1 MGNKSIQKFFAD
13 QNSVI
18 DLSSLGNA
26 KGAKVSL
33 SGPDMNIT
41 TPRGSVIIVNGA
53 LYSSIK
59 GNNLAV
65 KFKDK
70 TITGAK
76 ILGSVD
82 LKDIQLERIDSS
94 LVDSAQVEKKGN
106 GKRRNKK
113 EEEELKKQL
122 DDAENAKKEADK
134 AKEEAE
140 KAKEAA
146 EKALN
151 EAFEVQNSSKQIEE
165 MLQNFLADNV
175 AKDNLA
181 QQSDASQQNTQA
193 KATQASK
200 QNDAEKVLPQP
211 INKNTS
217 TGKSNSSK
225 NEENKLDAESVKEPL
240 KVTLALAAESNS
252 GSKDDS
258 ITNFTKPQFVGSTAP
273 NATVIIKINGIAVGQ
288 AVADSLG
295 NFTFTAP
302 ETLTDG
308 TYNLEAEAKTADGSG
323 SAKLVITIDSVT
335 DKPTFELSPES
346 SVSGHKGLTPTLTPS
361 IVGTAEENAKVD
373 IYVDN
378 KLVASVDVDK
388 DGNWSYEFKD
398 NELSEGENSI
408 KVVAVD
414 KAGNKNETTDSII
427 TDTIAPEK
435 PTIELDDSSDS
446 GIKNDNITNSTLPT
460 FIGVAEPGSTV
471 SIYLGL
477 KHLGEVIVAKDGT
490 WSYTLTTPLKDGEY
504 NITATATDI
513 AGHTSATA
521 NLPFTIDTRISYFSA
536 EIETTNDSGIVGD
549 NVTNNTRP
557 TFTGKTEPNAIISVI
572 NSETGEEVI
581 FKANDKGEWTFNF
594 TSDSVE
600 GINNLTFTVEDVAG
614 NKKDFSFSYVIDTI
628 APVPPTVS
636 LEDYVVLPNGIIL
649 SGNDLPALVGTAEPK
664 STILLMR
671 DGKLYDSIEVDS
683 NGTWNYQFSNK
694 FLQGAYDI
702 EIISQDAAGNKSS
715 TVKYSFTIQTEVVPP
730 KAELDASDDSG
741 AKGDWITNKH
751 NALTLLGTADR
762 FATVNILIDGKTIG
776 VTTADADGNWNF
788 DISRNLSDNVY
799 KITVESIDPLG
810 RTSSVDYQLTIDSFT
825 PIPTV
830 MLHDSADS
838 GVKGDMITKI
848 NTPLFTGMAEANA
861 KVSIYVD
868 GVLSG
873 EAIAGDDGVWNFQ
886 FTTALSDGSH
896 DVTVKVEDIAG
907 NTASSSAYNFQIVT
921 QTQKPTIELV
931 NDTGVDNTDHIINE
945 KNPALTGTAAPYS
958 TVKLYID
965 GALIAEVRTNKD
977 GRWEYTLKADQ
988 GLVDG
993 DHRIT
998 ASVEDIAG
1006 NIAHSDPFLI
1016 SVDTAISIPIVSL
1029 SPDSDSGISD
1039 DNLTNIVKPTLH
1051 LKDIDPDII
1060 SVQVWD
1066 AMSDTQIGVATQQPD
1081 GSWAYTFTS
1090 DLTEGLHQV
1099 YVKVED
1105 IAGNKA
1111 NSAIFDFT
1119 IDTTVSTPVIS
1130 LLSKDDT
1137 GVTGDNLTN
1146 INKPGFAISGVDADA
1161 HRVVVQ
1167 VMHNGVSEE
1176 IELSHL
1182 NGSWLFIPGNT
1193 WADGSYTLTVKVEDK
1208 AGNTNY
1214 SAPLTV
1220 VIDTQIAIDGVE
1232 LVNDS
1237 GVKGDNMTNDDR
1249 PHFRVTVPT
1258 DVNEVRLSI
1267 DGGNSWVQATPGVA
1281 GSWEYIW
1288 PTDLADGQYTL
1299 TVEATDKAGNTV
1311 TKTIDFAVDTTLS
1324 VPVIVLDSADDT
1336 GIQGDNMTNSTQPTF
1351 ALQHIDDDAVRVT
1364 VSVEHGGVT
1373 TTFDATKGTG
1383 GWTFT
1388 PPTSWA
1394 DGDYTLSVSVEDK
1407 AGNTSHSAS
1416 LTVTVDTQIA
1426 INNIELVNDSGIPDD
1441 NLTNNVRPHFQ
1452 VTVPTDVN
1460 VVRLSIDGGKTWF
1473 NATQSATPG
1482 VWDYIWPDD
1491 VADGGYTLTVEATD
1505 EAGNKA
1511 TQTLDFTIDTTLS
1524 VPTLSLDSADD
1535 SGIAGDNI
1543 TNVKTPGFTLNNID
1557 TDVSRVIVEV
1567 MHNGIKQEVPLV
1579 QTGGQWRFAPTS
1591 DWADGDYI
1599 LTVKVED
1606 RAGNVKQSAP
1616 LTVTVDTHIAID
1628 RIELVNDSGI
1638 PGDNLTNEARPHFQ
1652 VTVPADVNGV
1662 RLSIDGGKTW
1672 FDATQSATSGVWDYT
1687 WLTNVANGPHTL
1699 MVEAS
1704 DKAGNK
1710 TTQKLDF
1717 TIDTI
1722 LSEPTIT
1729 LDSADDS
1736 AAGDNITNVKMPG
1749 FTLGNID
1756 ADVTKVVV
1764 TVAHDGKNQ
1773 QIELIKNGGVWRFT
1787 PGAAWTDGDYTLT
1800 VKVEDKAG
1808 NTNYSAPLTV
1818 TIDTQTSIDRIELLN
1833 DTGIVGDN
1841 LTNEARPQ
1849 FHITVP
1855 TDVNSVQ
1862 LSLDGGIN
1870 WVNATLTSDGVW
1882 EYIWPTDLVEN
1893 TYTLTVKATDVA
1905 GNTATETLNF
1915 IIDTTLS
1922 TPTITLDSAD
1932 DSGTA
1937 NDNKTNV
1944 KTPGFIIG
1952 GIDSDVTQVVVQV
1965 MRDGHSEE
1973 VELTQTNGQWRF
1985 VPGSAWTDGDYTLTV
2000 TVKDE
2005 AGNIRHSAPL
2015 TVTID
2020 TQITIDHIELVN
2032 DSGIPDDNL
2041 TNNVRPHF
2049 QVTVPTDVN
2058 VVRLSIDGGKTWFNA
2073 TQSATP
2079 GVWDY
2084 TWLADVGEGK
2094 HTLTVEATDKAGNKT
2109 TQQLDFIID
2118 TLLSEPTIVL
2128 DNTDDS
2134 GTKGDHLTNVNKPTF
2149 LLGNI
2154 DADARYVTVEV
2165 QHGGTKEVLTA
2176 TKDATGNWSVTPT
2189 GTWADGDYTLTVR
2202 VEDEAGNEKHSA
2214 SLTVTVD
2221 TQITIDVIELVNDN
2235 GIPGDNMTNDAHP
2248 QFRVTVPGDV
2258 NEVSLSIDGGVT
2270 WVKATQSATPGVWNY
2285 TWPGTVPDGDYTLN
2299 VKATDNAGNTVTET
2313 LHFTIDTTLST
2324 PVIVLDSADDSGVH
2338 GDNMTNHTQP
2348 TFALQHI
2355 DDDAVRVT
2363 VSVEHGGVTTTF
2375 DATKD
2380 AGGWTFTPTGAWA
2393 DGDYTLSVS
2402 VEDKAGNTSHSAS
2415 LTVTVDTQIAINN
2428 IELVNDSGI
2437 PDDNLTNNVRPHF
2450 QVTVPT
2456 DVNVVRLSIDGGKT
2470 WFNATQSATPGVWD
2484 YIWPDDVADGGYT
2497 LTVEA
2502 TDEAGNKA
2510 TQTLDFTIDTT
2521 LSVPT
2526 LSLDSA
2532 DDSGIAGDNITN
2544 VKTPGFTLNN
2554 IDTDVSRV
2562 IVEVMHNGIKQE
2574 VPLVQTGGQ
2583 WRFAPTSDWADGDYI
2598 LTVKVEDRAGN
2609 VKQSAPLTVTVD
2621 THIAIDRIELVNDSG
2636 IPGDNLTNEARPHFQ
2651 VTVPADVNG
2660 VRLSIDGGKTWFDA
2674 TQSATSGVWDY
2685 TWLTNVA
2692 NGPHTLMV
2700 EASDK
2705 AGNKTT
2711 QKLDFTIDTILSEP
2725 TITLDSADDSAAGD
2739 NITNVKMPGFTL
2751 GNIDADVTKVV
2762 VTVAHDGKNQQ
2773 IELIKNGGVWRF
2785 TPGAAWTDGDYTLT
2799 VKVED
2804 KAGNTNYSAPL
2815 TVTIDTQTSIDR
2827 IELLNDTGIVGD
2839 NLTNE
2844 ARPQFHITVPTDVNS
2859 VQLSLDGGI
2868 NWVNATLTSD
2878 GVWEYIWPT
2887 DLVENTYTLTVK
2899 ATDVAGNTATE
2910 TLNFIIDTTLSTPTI
2925 TLDSADDSGTANDNK
2940 TNVKTPGFIIGGIDS
2955 DVTQVVVQVMRDG
2968 HSEEVELTQTNGQW
2982 RFVPGSAWTDGDYTL
2997 TVTVKDEAG
3006 NIRHSAPL
3014 TVTIDTQITIDHI
3027 ELVNDSGIPD
3037 DNLTNNVRPHFQV
3050 TVPTDVN
3057 VVRLSIDGGKTWF
3070 NATQSA
3076 TPGVW
3081 DYTWLADV
3089 GEGKHTLTVEAT
3101 DKAGNKTTQQLD
3113 FIIDTLLSEPTIVL
3127 DNTDDSGTKGD
3138 NLTNVNKPTFLL
3150 GNIDAD
3156 ARYVTVEVQHGGT
3169 KEVLTATKGA
3179 TGIWS
3184 VTPTGTWADG
3194 DYTLTVRVEDDA
3206 GNVKYSAPL
3215 TVTVD
3220 TQITIDVIEL
3230 VNDNGIPGDNLT
3242 NDVRPHFRVTVPG
3255 DVNEV
3260 RLSIDGGNTWVRAT
3274 QGTAG
3279 IWDYTWPKDV
3289 TDGLH
3294 TLTVEATDKAGNKT
3308 TQTLDFTIDT
3318 RLSTPTIAMDS
3329 RDDTGAI
3336 GDHITSVKRPG
3347 FTIGNIDA
3355 DAHSVILRITQ
3366 GGNSQEVTLTQVGGQ
3381 WRFTPD
3387 ADWADGSYTL
3397 TVEVTDNAGNVR
3409 QSTPLVVTVDTQT
3422 SITDITLV
3430 NDHGVPDDNLTN
3442 STRPQFEITVP
3453 ADVNSVQLSIDGGAN
3468 WVSATQG
3475 IEGVW
3480 GYTWPTD
3487 MGDGKHTLTVMVTDR
3502 AGNTATQTLE
3512 FFIDTRLSTPTI
3524 ALDSTDDTGT
3534 PGDDMTNRTR
3544 PTFILQNIDSDVIN
3558 VTVSVTHNGTTTSFT
3573 ATQGAGGWSFT
3584 PPAPWGDGDYTLTVT
3599 VEDRAGNTRPSTPLT
3614 VTVDTQIAIDRIEL
3628 VNDSGVPGDNVTKH
3642 VRPQFQISVPDDV
3655 EKVLLSIDGGTTW
3668 VTAIKSSTAGIW
3680 DYTWPT
3686 DMPEG
3691 QHTLTVEVTD
3701 GAGNKMTET
3710 LNFTIDITLL
3720 TPTIELAPDQDTG
3733 QNKNDNLT
3741 SVTQPVFV
3749 LGSIDKDV
3757 RHVELSIEH
3766 NGTFKTVV
3774 LTESADGWRYRP
3786 DSALADGSY
3795 TFTVTVTDVAG
3806 NQQTSAPLKV
3816 TIDGTLTTPVI
3827 ELAAG
3832 EDSGTVGDRLTNHD
3846 RPVFDI
3852 HQVDS
3857 DVTRVMVK
3865 VTYNGKT
3872 HEEAAVFTNGQ
3883 WRFTPS
3889 ASWADGSYQLAV
3901 VVEDLAGNV
3910 KESAPFEVRID
3921 TTTTINNIV
3930 LLNDTGVQNDQLTN
3944 VAKPSFRIDV
3954 PGDVVQV
3961 RVTLDGGAN
3970 WNVIRK
3976 NADGQW
3982 IFDSPNTLVDG
3993 TYTLRVEA
4001 TDEAG
4006 NIANKDLVFNIDTNI
4021 QVPTIALD
4029 AGQDTGANTAD
4040 NITNIS
4046 RPTFT
4051 IGNVDPDV
4059 IKVVVT
4065 IDGHDYNATKVGAG
4079 WQFTPG
4085 NAIPDGSY
4093 NITVTVEDK
4102 AGNTATSKPLP
4113 VVIDTTAEIESVTLV
4128 TDSGDSD
4135 VDNITKVDKPQ
4146 FSIVTAD
4153 DITHVR
4159 VKIDNAANWI
4169 ELTKGGDGR
4178 WIFNV
4183 GSALPDGQHTLL
4195 VDVTDI
4201 AGNVAQE
4208 TLQFTIDTT
4217 LREPTIVLDPTH
4229 DTGDDTN
4236 DNLTRINKPV
4246 FIIGNVDNDVS
4257 HIVVHIDG
4265 RDYTIEN
4272 TGGNLTFT
4280 PDQPLSDGQHT
4291 ISVTVTDIAGNT
4303 KTSAELR
4310 IEIDTQVQIDS
4321 VTLTTDSGVNDH
4333 DNVTNATRPSFEIA
4347 TPDDVTSVLVSFDG
4361 VNWTPISKNAA
4372 GQWEFTAG
4380 SALPDGHY
4388 TLHVQATDR
4397 AGNTANST
4405 LGFTVDTQIDGL
4417 SVVMLDDAGK
4427 DSTDGIT
4434 NITSPRFEI
4443 SAREPLQSVT
4453 VILNGKSSTLTQG
4466 AGNKWLFTPD
4476 TPLVDGT
4483 YKIEIVAEDIAGNKI
4498 SKEVSFTIDTIV
4510 SDPSIDLLD
4519 ADDTGESAVDNITSV
4534 TTPRFVIGNVPA
4546 DIDTVVIRING
4557 VSYSVTANGNNLW
4570 EFQVPVA
4577 LNDGVYEA
4585 VVVFRDIAGN
4595 TSETKLPFTID
4606 TTTSVSVRM
4615 EPASDTGNSNSDNLT
4630 NKQNPKFE
4638 GTAEPNAKLV
4648 ITIVDDK
4655 SGREVLKQTITVGA
4669 DGNWSVTPNI
4679 LPDGM
4684 YTINVVA
4691 TDVAGNTAQTQ
4702 ERFTIDTVTIDP
4714 TIRLSDPSI
4723 DDQHEATSLRPEF
4736 KGFAEAF
4743 STIMIQW
4750 DGKVVGSANA
4760 NANGE
4765 WSWTPPSVLAP
4776 GSYVVSIV
4784 AKDKAGNE
4792 SSQVDFPVVIPV
4804 IDVTPPT
4811 IKLSEESDS
4820 GALGDFTTNNKT
4832 PTLIGSTL
4840 PNTIVSIYVDGVK
4853 VGEAT
4858 ADTAGRYTFQLS
4870 EMKDGHYV
4878 VQVGI
4883 VNPRDNS
4890 ELRSTAVDVTID
4902 TEVAELVWNIS
4913 GMHEGGYINTVT
4925 PEIGGTSEPN
4935 SKITIF
4941 VNGVEK
4947 AIAYTTG
4954 AGHWGVVLPALGND
4968 GNYELTFKVE
4978 DVAGNIREFGP
4989 QNVILDTVISPLTV
5003 VLREADDSGK
5013 VGDWIT
5019 NKSHVTID
5027 GTAEAGSTLTIRN
5040 PQGVV
5045 IATLVVGNDG
5055 RWSAELDLRE
5065 GSNAFVVVSED
5076 KAGNSQQKEILIEHD
5091 TQIEI
5096 SDISLSRDTNSGDK
5110 YDLITN
5116 NKSPVLV
5123 AMTDPGAT
5131 VQVYINGVLQG
5142 TVEASSSGNISYTM
5156 PANSADGEYQ
5166 VQFVATDTAGN
5177 RVESAITTVTIDSQI
5192 AVFDIDEDSLPA
5204 LSNNRALSVSGVGE
5218 AGSQVSIFVDGK
5230 LVNVVMVE
5238 ADGTW
5243 RAPILLQDDGTFNI
5257 HFSITDV
5264 AGNTE
5269 VSKDYSVDVDSS
5281 TDFPT
5286 LNLEDAS
5293 NSGSLDDLITN
5304 HNKPVLVGTA
5314 EAGATIHI
5322 YVDEKIVAN
5331 VLVLEDGTWSYQFD
5345 NALKDGEYSIRVVAE
5360 DPAGNTAES
5369 PRLLVTIDTST
5380 FIDNPAMVAGSDNGI
5395 FSNDSITSQT
5405 RPTFSIFGEMNQSVQ
5420 IFIDGVLVDTITVT
5434 DRNQV
5439 YRPESPLG
5447 DGSHSI
5453 YYVITDKAGNTAT
5466 SKTLNFT
5473 IDTFNTTPVAID
5485 SIGGQTLAEM
5495 TGSDGKIYITDTT
5508 RNLLFS
5514 GSAEPNSKIEI
5525 IINGLNVGEVWV
5537 NEKGHWQMPVNPLYF
5552 TEGQLDITVKS
5563 TDRAGNV
5570 NQEKYSIWV
5579 DTHIKVFTSE
5589 LDDNKSSSKTEW
5601 WSNSDL
5607 ITMRGT
5613 GEIGATVS
5621 LIVAG
5626 VTLATAVV
5634 AATGRWELSTDKLPE
5649 GTYDISLVIEDS
5661 AGNRWEDVREIFIDR
5676 TPPNAPVVTY
5686 SDIVNDLIIMQGTA
5700 EAKSQLIIT
5709 DSEGNTYTLT
5719 VPDNGKWSM
5728 AIPYPSE
5735 GKFTITSVDAIG
5747 NRSDDVPLD
5756 IMKEVPVISLSP
5768 DSDSGTVGDNITRD
5782 KQPTF
5787 IIGNLESDVVVVQ
5800 VDINGTVYNAEKNAD
5815 GVWFFTPGTPLADG
5829 SYTISVIASDAA
5841 GNQKNSLPITVTI
5854 DSTLTVPEIALAAGE
5869 DNGASDSDN
5878 VTNHTQ
5884 PKFTLQHIDADVTG
5898 VTVNV
5903 THNGVTDIYQATQG
5917 ADGWTFTPPAAW
5929 NDGNYTLS
5937 VTVVDRAGNSQ
5948 QSASLAVTVD
5958 STVTVTADSQHDDAS
5973 DDATATAV
5981 TPPESE
5987 TVNAE
5992 SATHLRT
5999 EPSAAE
6005 ESVVK
6010 VTAYSITL
6018 LNADSGDEIDRSI
6031 SQTPSFEIS
6040 VPENIVNVS
6049 IMFEGEEFTLPIT
6062 NQKAI
6067 FEVPLSLEDGEYTM
6081 DVKFI
6086 DKDND
6091 FLIKEK
6097 TFSVDHS
6104 SADIVN
6110 AMNVRG
6116 KTEDDINDSPST
6128 SSVGHNNNGAIDVF
6142 AVNEVTLPVDNQEE
6156 HA

>member
-41 TPRGSVIIVNGA
+41 TPHGSVIIVNGA

-414 KAGNKNETTDSII
+414 KAGNKNETMDSII

-536 EIETTNDSGIVGD
+536 EIETTDDSGIVGD

-600 GINNLTFTVEDVAG
+600 GVNNLTFTVEDVAG
-614 NKKDFSFSYVIDTI
+614 NKKDFSFSYVIDTV

-636 LEDYVVLPNGIIL
+636 LEDFVVLPNGIIL

-1029 SPDSDSGISD
+1029 SPDSDSGIAD

-1111 NSAIFDFT
+1111 NSAVFDFT

-1383 GWTFT
+1383 GWSFT
-1388 PPTSWA
+1388 PTGAWA

-1426 INNIELVNDSGIPDD
+1426 INNIELVNDSGIPND

-1482 VWDYIWPDD
+1482 AWDYIWPDD

-1505 EAGNKA
+1505 KAGNKT
-1511 TQTLDFTIDTTLS
+1511 TQELDFTIDTTLS

-2128 DNTDDS
+2128 DSTDDS
-2134 GTKGDHLTNVNKPTF
+2134 GTKGDNLTNVNKPTF

-2313 LHFTIDTTLST
+2313 LHFTIDTTLSV
-2324 PVIVLDSADDSGVH
+2324 PVIVLNSADDTGVQ
-2338 GDNMTNHTQP
+2338 GDNMTNSTQP

-2375 DATKD
+2375 DATKGV
-2380 AGGWTFTPTGAWA
+2380 GGWSFTPTGAWA

-2437 PDDNLTNNVRPHF
+2437 PNDNLTNNVRPHF
-2450 QVTVPT
+2450 QVKVPT
-2456 DVNVVRLSIDGGKT
+2456 DVN
-2470 WFNATQSATPGVWD
+2470 
-2484 YIWPDDVADGGYT
+2484 
-2497 LTVEA
+2497 E
-2502 TDEAGNKA
+2502 
-2510 TQTLDFTIDTT
+2510 
-2521 LSVPT
+2521 
-2526 LSLDSA
+2526 
-2532 DDSGIAGDNITN
+2532 
-2544 VKTPGFTLNN
+2544 
-2554 IDTDVSRV
+2554 
-2562 IVEVMHNGIKQE
+2562 
-2574 VPLVQTGGQ
+2574 
-2583 WRFAPTSDWADGDYI
+2583 
-2598 LTVKVEDRAGN
+2598 
-2609 VKQSAPLTVTVD
+2609 
-2621 THIAIDRIELVNDSG
+2621 
-2636 IPGDNLTNEARPHFQ
+2636 
-2651 VTVPADVNG
+2651 
-2660 VRLSIDGGKTWFDA
+2660 
-2674 TQSATSGVWDY
+2674 
-2685 TWLTNVA
+2685 
-2692 NGPHTLMV
+2692 
-2700 EASDK
+2700 
-2705 AGNKTT
+2705 
-2711 QKLDFTIDTILSEP
+2711 
-2725 TITLDSADDSAAGD
+2725 
-2739 NITNVKMPGFTL
+2739 
-2751 GNIDADVTKVV
+2751 
-2762 VTVAHDGKNQQ
+2762 
-2773 IELIKNGGVWRF
+2773 
-2785 TPGAAWTDGDYTLT
+2785 
-2799 VKVED
+2799 
-2804 KAGNTNYSAPL
+2804 
-2815 TVTIDTQTSIDR
+2815 
-2827 IELLNDTGIVGD
+2827 
-2839 NLTNE
+2839 
-2844 ARPQFHITVPTDVNS
+2844 
-2859 VQLSLDGGI
+2859 
-2868 NWVNATLTSD
+2868 
-2878 GVWEYIWPT
+2878 
-2887 DLVENTYTLTVK
+2887 
-2899 ATDVAGNTATE
+2899 
-2910 TLNFIIDTTLSTPTI
+2910 
-2925 TLDSADDSGTANDNK
+2925 
-2940 TNVKTPGFIIGGIDS
+2940 
-2955 DVTQVVVQVMRDG
+2955 
-2968 HSEEVELTQTNGQW
+2968 
-2982 RFVPGSAWTDGDYTL
+2982 
-2997 TVTVKDEAG
+2997 
-3006 NIRHSAPL
+3006 
-3014 TVTIDTQITIDHI
+3014 
-3027 ELVNDSGIPD
+3027 
-3037 DNLTNNVRPHFQV
+3037 
-3050 TVPTDVN
+3050 
-3057 VVRLSIDGGKTWF
+3057 VRLSIDGGKTWF

-3101 DKAGNKTTQQLD
+3101 DKAGNQTTQKLD
-3113 FIIDTLLSEPTIVL
+3113 FIIDTMLSEPTIVL
-3127 DNTDDSGTKGD
+3127 DSTDDSGTKGD
-3138 NLTNVNKPTFLL
+3138 NLTNANKPTFIL

-3156 ARYVTVEVQHGGT
+3156 ARYVTVEVQYGGT

-3318 RLSTPTIAMDS
+3318 RLSTPTITMDS

-3347 FTIGNIDA
+3347 FTIGNIDS
-3355 DAHSVILRITQ
+3355 DAQSVILRITQ

-3409 QSTPLVVTVDTQT
+3409 QSTPLIVTVDTQT

-3468 WVSATQG
+3468 WVSAAQG

-3614 VTVDTQIAIDRIEL
+3614 VTVDTQIAIDHIEL

-3710 LNFTIDITLL
+3710 LNFTIDITLM

-3852 HQVDS
+3852 RQVDS

-4303 KTSAELR
+4303 KTSAELK

-4534 TTPRFVIGNVPA
+4534 TKPRFVIGNVPA

-4557 VSYSVTANGNNLW
+4557 VSYPVTANGNNLW

-4890 ELRSTAVDVTID
+4890 ELRSTAVDLTID

-5293 NSGSLDDLITN
+5293 NSGSLDDLITS

-5380 FIDNPAMVAGSDNGI
+5380 FIDNPVMMAGSDNGI

-5405 RPTFSIFGEMNQSVQ
+5405 RPAFSIYGEMNQSVQ

-5473 IDTFNTTPVAID
+5473 IDTLNTTPVAID

-5537 NEKGHWQMPVNPLYF
+5537 NDKGHWQMPVNPLYF

-5579 DTHIKVFTSE
+5579 DTHIQVFTSE
-5589 LDDNKSSSKTEW
+5589 LDDNKSSSKTDW
-5601 WSNSDL
+5601 WSNSST
-5607 ITMRGT
+5607 ITMRGM

-5634 AATGRWELSTDKLPE
+5634 AANGQWELSTDQLPE
-5649 GTYDISLVIEDS
+5649 GKYDITLSIEDN
-5661 AGNRWEDVREIFIDR
+5661 AGNRKEEVHEIFIDR

-5709 DSEGNTYTLT
+5709 DSNGNTYTLT

-5929 NDGNYTLS
+5929 NDGTYTLS

-5958 STVTVTADSQHDDAS
+5958 STVTVTADSQHNDAS

-5999 EPSAAE
+5999 VPSVAE

-6010 VTAYSITL
+6010 ETAYSITL

-6049 IMFEGEEFTLPIT
+6049 VMFEGEEFTLPIT

-6086 DKDND
+6086 DKDDD

-6110 AMNVRG
+6110 AMNARG
-6116 KTEDDINDSPST
+6116 KAEDDINDSPST

>member
-151 EAFEVQNSSKQIEE
+151 EAFEVQNSSKQMEE
-165 MLQNFLADNV
+165 MLQEFLADNV

-388 DGNWSYEFKD
+388 DGNWSYEFRD

-427 TDTIAPEK
+427 TDTIPPEK
-435 PTIELDDSSDS
+435 PTIELDDNSDS

-536 EIETTNDSGIVGD
+536 EIETTDDSGIVGD

-628 APVPPTVS
+628 APLPPTVS

-715 TVKYSFTIQTEVVPP
+715 TVKYSFTIQTEVVSP

-958 TVKLYID
+958 TVKLYVD

-1029 SPDSDSGISD
+1029 SPDSDSGIAD

-1111 NSAIFDFT
+1111 NSAVFDFT

-1182 NGSWLFIPGNT
+1182 NGSWLFTPGNT

-1208 AGNTNY
+1208 AGNTSY

-1324 VPVIVLDSADDT
+1324 VPVIVLNSADDT
-1336 GIQGDNMTNSTQPTF
+1336 GVQGDNMTNRTQPTF

-1388 PPTSWA
+1388 PTASWT

-1426 INNIELVNDSGIPDD
+1426 INNIELVNDSGIPND

-1460 VVRLSIDGGKTWF
+1460 VVRLSIDGGKTWVT
-1473 NATQSATPG
+1473 AAQKAAG
-1482 VWDYIWPDD
+1482 VWEYIWPDD
-1491 VADGGYTLTVEATD
+1491 VTDGSHTLTVEATD

-1543 TNVKTPGFTLNNID
+1543 TSVKTPGFTLNNID

-1638 PGDNLTNEARPHFQ
+1638 PDDNLTNEARPHFQ

-1699 MVEAS
+1699 MVEAT

-1717 TIDTI
+1717 IIDTL

-2020 TQITIDHIELVN
+2020 TQIAIDHIELVN

-2109 TQQLDFIID
+2109 TQKLDFIID

-2128 DNTDDS
+2128 DSTDDS
-2134 GTKGDHLTNVNKPTF
+2134 GTKGDNLTNVNKPTF

-2202 VEDEAGNEKHSA
+2202 VEDDAGNVKYSA

-2221 TQITIDVIELVNDN
+2221 TQITIDVIELVNDS
-2235 GIPGDNMTNDAHP
+2235 GTRGDNLTNDANPH
-2248 QFRVTVPGDV
+2248 FRITVPGDV

-2270 WVKATQSATPGVWNY
+2270 WVKATQSVTPGVWNY

-2338 GDNMTNHTQP
+2338 GDNMTNRTQP
-2348 TFALQHI
+2348 TFALQQI

-2375 DATKD
+2375 DATKGT
-2380 AGGWTFTPTGAWA
+2380 GGWTFTPTGAWA

-2484 YIWPDDVADGGYT
+2484 Y
-2497 LTVEA
+2497 
-2502 TDEAGNKA
+2502 
-2510 TQTLDFTIDTT
+2510 
-2521 LSVPT
+2521 
-2526 LSLDSA
+2526 
-2532 DDSGIAGDNITN
+2532 
-2544 VKTPGFTLNN
+2544 
-2554 IDTDVSRV
+2554 
-2562 IVEVMHNGIKQE
+2562 
-2574 VPLVQTGGQ
+2574 
-2583 WRFAPTSDWADGDYI
+2583 
-2598 LTVKVEDRAGN
+2598 
-2609 VKQSAPLTVTVD
+2609 
-2621 THIAIDRIELVNDSG
+2621 
-2636 IPGDNLTNEARPHFQ
+2636 
-2651 VTVPADVNG
+2651 
-2660 VRLSIDGGKTWFDA
+2660 
-2674 TQSATSGVWDY
+2674 
-2685 TWLTNVA
+2685 
-2692 NGPHTLMV
+2692 
-2700 EASDK
+2700 
-2705 AGNKTT
+2705 
-2711 QKLDFTIDTILSEP
+2711 
-2725 TITLDSADDSAAGD
+2725 
-2739 NITNVKMPGFTL
+2739 
-2751 GNIDADVTKVV
+2751 
-2762 VTVAHDGKNQQ
+2762 
-2773 IELIKNGGVWRF
+2773 
-2785 TPGAAWTDGDYTLT
+2785 
-2799 VKVED
+2799 
-2804 KAGNTNYSAPL
+2804 
-2815 TVTIDTQTSIDR
+2815 
-2827 IELLNDTGIVGD
+2827 
-2839 NLTNE
+2839 
-2844 ARPQFHITVPTDVNS
+2844 
-2859 VQLSLDGGI
+2859 
-2868 NWVNATLTSD
+2868 
-2878 GVWEYIWPT
+2878 
-2887 DLVENTYTLTVK
+2887 
-2899 ATDVAGNTATE
+2899 
-2910 TLNFIIDTTLSTPTI
+2910 
-2925 TLDSADDSGTANDNK
+2925 
-2940 TNVKTPGFIIGGIDS
+2940 
-2955 DVTQVVVQVMRDG
+2955 
-2968 HSEEVELTQTNGQW
+2968 
-2982 RFVPGSAWTDGDYTL
+2982 
-2997 TVTVKDEAG
+2997 
-3006 NIRHSAPL
+3006 
-3014 TVTIDTQITIDHI
+3014 
-3027 ELVNDSGIPD
+3027 
-3037 DNLTNNVRPHFQV
+3037 
-3050 TVPTDVN
+3050 
-3057 VVRLSIDGGKTWF
+3057 
-3070 NATQSA
+3070 
-3076 TPGVW
+3076 
-3081 DYTWLADV
+3081 TWLADV

-3101 DKAGNKTTQQLD
+3101 DKAGNQTTQQLD

-3150 GNIDAD
+3150 GNIDVD
-3156 ARYVTVEVQHGGT
+3156 ARYVTVEVLHGGT

-3397 TVEVTDNAGNVR
+3397 TVEVQDNAGNVR
-3409 QSTPLVVTVDTQT
+3409 QSTPLIVTVDTQT

-3468 WVSATQG
+3468 WVSAAQG

-3487 MGDGKHTLTVMVTDR
+3487 MGDGKHILTVMVTDR

-4065 IDGHDYNATKVGAG
+4065 IDGHDYNAIKVGAG

-4303 KTSAELR
+4303 KTSAELQ

-4372 GQWEFTAG
+4372 GQWQFTAG

-4498 SKEVSFTIDTIV
+4498 SKEVSFTIDTVV
-4510 SDPSIDLLD
+4510 SDPRIDLLD
-4519 ADDTGESAVDNITSV
+4519 ADDTGESAVDNITSI
-4534 TTPRFVIGNVPA
+4534 TKPRFVIGNVPA

-4557 VSYSVTANGNNLW
+4557 VSYPVTANGNNLW

-4615 EPASDTGNSNSDNLT
+4615 EPASDTGSSNSDNLT

-4655 SGREVLKQTITVGA
+4655 SGREVLKHTITVGA

-4723 DDQHEATSLRPEF
+4723 DDQYEATSLRPEF
-4736 KGFAEAF
+4736 KGLAEAF

-4832 PTLIGSTL
+4832 PTLVGNTL
-4840 PNTIVSIYVDGVK
+4840 PNAIVSIYVDGVK

-4954 AGHWGVVLPALGND
+4954 TGHWGVVLPALGND

-5076 KAGNSQQKEILIEHD
+5076 KAGNSQQKDILIEHD

-5243 RAPILLQDDGTFNI
+5243 RAPILLQDDGKFNI

-5293 NSGSLDDLITN
+5293 NSGSLDDLITS

-5380 FIDNPAMVAGSDNGI
+5380 FIDNPVMMAGSDNGI

-5405 RPTFSIFGEMNQSVQ
+5405 RPAFSIFGEMNQSVQ

-5537 NEKGHWQMPVNPLYF
+5537 NDKGHWQMPVNPLYF

-5579 DTHIKVFTSE
+5579 DTHIQVFTSE
-5589 LDDNKSSSKTEW
+5589 LDDNKSSSKTDW
-5601 WSNSDL
+5601 WSNSST
-5607 ITMRGT
+5607 ITMRGM

-5634 AATGRWELSTDKLPE
+5634 AANGQWELSTDQLPE
-5649 GTYDISLVIEDS
+5649 GKYDITLSIEDN
-5661 AGNRWEDVREIFIDR
+5661 AGNRKEEVHEIFIDR

-5709 DSEGNTYTLT
+5709 DSNGNTYTLT

-5747 NRSDDVPLD
+5747 NRSDDVSLD
-5756 IMKEVPVISLSP
+5756 IMKETPVISLSP
-5768 DSDSGTVGDNITRD
+5768 DSDSGTAGDNITRD
-5782 KQPTF
+5782 NQPTF

-5878 VTNHTQ
+5878 VTNHNHTQ

-5903 THNGVTDIYQATQG
+5903 THNGVTDTYQATQG

-5929 NDGNYTLS
+5929 NDGTYTLS
-5937 VTVVDRAGNSQ
+5937 VTVVDRAGNSL
-5948 QSASLAVTVD
+5948 QSASLEVTVD

-5973 DDATATAV
+5973 DDATPTAV

-5999 EPSAAE
+5999 VASAAE

-6010 VTAYSITL
+6010 ETAYSITL

-6049 IMFEGEEFTLPIT
+6049 VMFEGEEFTLPIT

-6086 DKDND
+6086 DKDDD

-6110 AMNVRG
+6110 AMNARG

>member
-427 TDTIAPEK
+427 TDTIPPEK

-536 EIETTNDSGIVGD
+536 EIETTDDSGIVGD

-600 GINNLTFTVEDVAG
+600 GVNNLTFTVEDVAG
-614 NKKDFSFSYVIDTI
+614 NKKDFSFSYVIDTV

-636 LEDYVVLPNGIIL
+636 LEDFVVLPNGIIL

-1029 SPDSDSGISD
+1029 SPDSDSGIAD

-1066 AMSDTQIGVATQQPD
+1066 AASDTQIGVATQQPD

-1111 NSAIFDFT
+1111 NSAVFDFT

-1383 GWTFT
+1383 GWSFT
-1388 PPTSWA
+1388 PTGEWA

-1426 INNIELVNDSGIPDD
+1426 INNIELVNDSGIPND

-1482 VWDYIWPDD
+1482 AWDYIWPDD

-1505 EAGNKA
+1505 KAGNKT
-1511 TQTLDFTIDTTLS
+1511 TQELDFTIDTTLS

-1717 TIDTI
+1717 IIDTL

-2128 DNTDDS
+2128 DSTDDS
-2134 GTKGDHLTNVNKPTF
+2134 GTKGDNLTNVNKPTF

-2324 PVIVLDSADDSGVH
+2324 PVIVLDSADDTGIQ
-2338 GDNMTNHTQP
+2338 GDNMTNRTQP
-2348 TFALQHI
+2348 TFNLQHI

-2380 AGGWTFTPTGAWA
+2380 AGGWTFTPPTSWGA
-2393 DGDYTLSVS
+2393 GDYTLSVS

-2450 QVTVPT
+2450 QVKVPT
-2456 DVNVVRLSIDGGKT
+2456 DVN
-2470 WFNATQSATPGVWD
+2470 
-2484 YIWPDDVADGGYT
+2484 
-2497 LTVEA
+2497 E
-2502 TDEAGNKA
+2502 
-2510 TQTLDFTIDTT
+2510 
-2521 LSVPT
+2521 
-2526 LSLDSA
+2526 
-2532 DDSGIAGDNITN
+2532 
-2544 VKTPGFTLNN
+2544 
-2554 IDTDVSRV
+2554 
-2562 IVEVMHNGIKQE
+2562 
-2574 VPLVQTGGQ
+2574 
-2583 WRFAPTSDWADGDYI
+2583 
-2598 LTVKVEDRAGN
+2598 
-2609 VKQSAPLTVTVD
+2609 
-2621 THIAIDRIELVNDSG
+2621 
-2636 IPGDNLTNEARPHFQ
+2636 
-2651 VTVPADVNG
+2651 
-2660 VRLSIDGGKTWFDA
+2660 
-2674 TQSATSGVWDY
+2674 
-2685 TWLTNVA
+2685 
-2692 NGPHTLMV
+2692 
-2700 EASDK
+2700 
-2705 AGNKTT
+2705 
-2711 QKLDFTIDTILSEP
+2711 
-2725 TITLDSADDSAAGD
+2725 
-2739 NITNVKMPGFTL
+2739 
-2751 GNIDADVTKVV
+2751 
-2762 VTVAHDGKNQQ
+2762 
-2773 IELIKNGGVWRF
+2773 
-2785 TPGAAWTDGDYTLT
+2785 
-2799 VKVED
+2799 
-2804 KAGNTNYSAPL
+2804 
-2815 TVTIDTQTSIDR
+2815 
-2827 IELLNDTGIVGD
+2827 
-2839 NLTNE
+2839 
-2844 ARPQFHITVPTDVNS
+2844 
-2859 VQLSLDGGI
+2859 
-2868 NWVNATLTSD
+2868 
-2878 GVWEYIWPT
+2878 
-2887 DLVENTYTLTVK
+2887 
-2899 ATDVAGNTATE
+2899 
-2910 TLNFIIDTTLSTPTI
+2910 
-2925 TLDSADDSGTANDNK
+2925 
-2940 TNVKTPGFIIGGIDS
+2940 
-2955 DVTQVVVQVMRDG
+2955 
-2968 HSEEVELTQTNGQW
+2968 
-2982 RFVPGSAWTDGDYTL
+2982 
-2997 TVTVKDEAG
+2997 
-3006 NIRHSAPL
+3006 
-3014 TVTIDTQITIDHI
+3014 
-3027 ELVNDSGIPD
+3027 
-3037 DNLTNNVRPHFQV
+3037 
-3050 TVPTDVN
+3050 
-3057 VVRLSIDGGKTWF
+3057 VRLSIDGGKTWF

-3101 DKAGNKTTQQLD
+3101 DKAGNQTTQKLD

-3127 DNTDDSGTKGD
+3127 DSTDDSGTKGD
-3138 NLTNVNKPTFLL
+3138 NLTNANKPTFIL

-3614 VTVDTQIAIDRIEL
+3614 VTVDTQIAIDHIEL

-3710 LNFTIDITLL
+3710 LNFTIDITLM

-3852 HQVDS
+3852 RQVDS

-4303 KTSAELR
+4303 KTSAELK

-4534 TTPRFVIGNVPA
+4534 TKPRFVIGNVPA

-4557 VSYSVTANGNNLW
+4557 VSYPVTANGNNLW

-4890 ELRSTAVDVTID
+4890 ELRSTAVDLTID

-5405 RPTFSIFGEMNQSVQ
+5405 RPTFSISGEMNQSVQ

-5579 DTHIKVFTSE
+5579 DTHIQVFTSE
-5589 LDDNKSSSKTEW
+5589 LDDNKSSSKTDW
-5601 WSNSDL
+5601 WSNSST
-5607 ITMRGT
+5607 ITMRGM

-5634 AATGRWELSTDKLPE
+5634 AANGQWELSTDQLPE
-5649 GTYDISLVIEDS
+5649 GKYDITLSIEDN
-5661 AGNRWEDVREIFIDR
+5661 AGNRKEEVHEIFIDR

-5709 DSEGNTYTLT
+5709 DSNGNTYTLT

-5815 GVWFFTPGTPLADG
+5815 GVWFFTPGTPLTDG

-5929 NDGNYTLS
+5929 NDGTYTLS

-5958 STVTVTADSQHDDAS
+5958 STVTVTADSQHNDAS

-5999 EPSAAE
+5999 VPSVAE

-6010 VTAYSITL
+6010 ETAYSITL

-6049 IMFEGEEFTLPIT
+6049 VMFEGEEFTLPIT

-6110 AMNVRG
+6110 AMNARG

>member
-308 TYNLEAEAKTADGSG
+308 AYNLEAEAKTADGSG

-427 TDTIAPEK
+427 TDTIPPEK

-636 LEDYVVLPNGIIL
+636 LEDFVVLPNGIIL

-1029 SPDSDSGISD
+1029 SPDSDSGIAD

-1111 NSAIFDFT
+1111 NSAVFDFT

-1182 NGSWLFIPGNT
+1182 NGSWLFTPGNT

-1208 AGNTNY
+1208 AGNTSY

-1324 VPVIVLDSADDT
+1324 VPVIVLNSADDT
-1336 GIQGDNMTNSTQPTF
+1336 GVQGDNMTNRTQPTF

-1482 VWDYIWPDD
+1482 AWDYIWPDD

-1505 EAGNKA
+1505 KAGNKT
-1511 TQTLDFTIDTTLS
+1511 TQELDFTIDTTLS

-1717 TIDTI
+1717 IIDTL

-2128 DNTDDS
+2128 DSTDDS
-2134 GTKGDHLTNVNKPTF
+2134 GTKGDNLTNVNKPTF

-2313 LHFTIDTTLST
+2313 LHFTIDTTLSV
-2324 PVIVLDSADDSGVH
+2324 PVIVLNSADDTGVQ
-2338 GDNMTNHTQP
+2338 GDNMTNSTQP

-2375 DATKD
+2375 DATKGV
-2380 AGGWTFTPTGAWA
+2380 GGWSFTPTGAWA

-2450 QVTVPT
+2450 QVKVPT
-2456 DVNVVRLSIDGGKT
+2456 DVN
-2470 WFNATQSATPGVWD
+2470 
-2484 YIWPDDVADGGYT
+2484 
-2497 LTVEA
+2497 E
-2502 TDEAGNKA
+2502 
-2510 TQTLDFTIDTT
+2510 
-2521 LSVPT
+2521 
-2526 LSLDSA
+2526 
-2532 DDSGIAGDNITN
+2532 
-2544 VKTPGFTLNN
+2544 
-2554 IDTDVSRV
+2554 
-2562 IVEVMHNGIKQE
+2562 
-2574 VPLVQTGGQ
+2574 
-2583 WRFAPTSDWADGDYI
+2583 
-2598 LTVKVEDRAGN
+2598 
-2609 VKQSAPLTVTVD
+2609 
-2621 THIAIDRIELVNDSG
+2621 
-2636 IPGDNLTNEARPHFQ
+2636 
-2651 VTVPADVNG
+2651 
-2660 VRLSIDGGKTWFDA
+2660 
-2674 TQSATSGVWDY
+2674 
-2685 TWLTNVA
+2685 
-2692 NGPHTLMV
+2692 
-2700 EASDK
+2700 
-2705 AGNKTT
+2705 
-2711 QKLDFTIDTILSEP
+2711 
-2725 TITLDSADDSAAGD
+2725 
-2739 NITNVKMPGFTL
+2739 
-2751 GNIDADVTKVV
+2751 
-2762 VTVAHDGKNQQ
+2762 
-2773 IELIKNGGVWRF
+2773 
-2785 TPGAAWTDGDYTLT
+2785 
-2799 VKVED
+2799 
-2804 KAGNTNYSAPL
+2804 
-2815 TVTIDTQTSIDR
+2815 
-2827 IELLNDTGIVGD
+2827 
-2839 NLTNE
+2839 
-2844 ARPQFHITVPTDVNS
+2844 
-2859 VQLSLDGGI
+2859 
-2868 NWVNATLTSD
+2868 
-2878 GVWEYIWPT
+2878 
-2887 DLVENTYTLTVK
+2887 
-2899 ATDVAGNTATE
+2899 
-2910 TLNFIIDTTLSTPTI
+2910 
-2925 TLDSADDSGTANDNK
+2925 
-2940 TNVKTPGFIIGGIDS
+2940 
-2955 DVTQVVVQVMRDG
+2955 
-2968 HSEEVELTQTNGQW
+2968 
-2982 RFVPGSAWTDGDYTL
+2982 
-2997 TVTVKDEAG
+2997 
-3006 NIRHSAPL
+3006 
-3014 TVTIDTQITIDHI
+3014 
-3027 ELVNDSGIPD
+3027 
-3037 DNLTNNVRPHFQV
+3037 
-3050 TVPTDVN
+3050 
-3057 VVRLSIDGGKTWF
+3057 VRLSIDGGKTWF

-3101 DKAGNKTTQQLD
+3101 DKAGNQTTQKLD
-3113 FIIDTLLSEPTIVL
+3113 FIIDTMLSEPTIVL
-3127 DNTDDSGTKGD
+3127 DSTDDSGTKGD
-3138 NLTNVNKPTFLL
+3138 NLTNANKPTFIL

-3156 ARYVTVEVQHGGT
+3156 ARYVTVEVQYGGT

-3318 RLSTPTIAMDS
+3318 RLSTPTITMDS

-3347 FTIGNIDA
+3347 FTIGNIDS
-3355 DAHSVILRITQ
+3355 DAQSVILRITQ

-3409 QSTPLVVTVDTQT
+3409 QSTPLIVTVDTQT

-3468 WVSATQG
+3468 WVSAAQG

-3614 VTVDTQIAIDRIEL
+3614 VTVDTQIAIDHIEL

-3710 LNFTIDITLL
+3710 LNFTIDITLM

-3852 HQVDS
+3852 RQVDS

-4303 KTSAELR
+4303 KTSAELK

-4534 TTPRFVIGNVPA
+4534 TKPRFVIGNVPA

-4557 VSYSVTANGNNLW
+4557 VSYPVTANGNNLW

-4832 PTLIGSTL
+4832 PTLVGNTL
-4840 PNTIVSIYVDGVK
+4840 PNAIVSIYVDGVK

-4968 GNYELTFKVE
+4968 GNYVLTFKVE

-5027 GTAEAGSTLTIRN
+5027 GTAEAGSTLTIRS

-5076 KAGNSQQKEILIEHD
+5076 KAGNSQQKDILIEHD

-5345 NALKDGEYSIRVVAE
+5345 NVLKDGEYSIRVVAE

-5405 RPTFSIFGEMNQSVQ
+5405 RPTFSISGEMNQSVQ

-5579 DTHIKVFTSE
+5579 DTHIQVFTSE
-5589 LDDNKSSSKTEW
+5589 LDDNKSSSKTDW
-5601 WSNSDL
+5601 WSNSST
-5607 ITMRGT
+5607 ITMRGM

-5634 AATGRWELSTDKLPE
+5634 AANGQWELSTDQLPE
-5649 GTYDISLVIEDS
+5649 GKYDITLSIEDN
-5661 AGNRWEDVREIFIDR
+5661 AGNRKEEVHEIFIDR

-5709 DSEGNTYTLT
+5709 DSNGNTYTLT

-5747 NRSDDVPLD
+5747 NRSDDVSLD

-5869 DNGASDSDN
+5869 DNGVSDSDN

-5903 THNGVTDIYQATQG
+5903 THNGVTDTYQATQG

-5929 NDGNYTLS
+5929 NDGTYTLS
-5937 VTVVDRAGNSQ
+5937 VTVVDRAGNLQ

-5999 EPSAAE
+5999 VPSAAE

-6010 VTAYSITL
+6010 ETAYSITL

-6110 AMNVRG
+6110 AMNARG

>member
-427 TDTIAPEK
+427 TDTIPPEK

-636 LEDYVVLPNGIIL
+636 LEDFVVLPNGIIL

-1029 SPDSDSGISD
+1029 SPDSDSGIAD

-1111 NSAIFDFT
+1111 NSAVFDFT

-1182 NGSWLFIPGNT
+1182 NGSWLFTLGNT

-1208 AGNTNY
+1208 AGNTSY

-1324 VPVIVLDSADDT
+1324 VPVIVLNSADDT
-1336 GIQGDNMTNSTQPTF
+1336 GVQGDNMTNRTQPTF

-1482 VWDYIWPDD
+1482 AWDYIWPDD

-1505 EAGNKA
+1505 KAGNKT
-1511 TQTLDFTIDTTLS
+1511 TQELDFTIDTTLS

-1717 TIDTI
+1717 IIDTL

-2020 TQITIDHIELVN
+2020 TQI
-2032 DSGIPDDNL
+2032 
-2041 TNNVRPHF
+2041 
-2049 QVTVPTDVN
+2049 
-2058 VVRLSIDGGKTWFNA
+2058 A
-2073 TQSATP
+2073 
-2079 GVWDY
+2079 
-2084 TWLADVGEGK
+2084 
-2094 HTLTVEATDKAGNKT
+2094 
-2109 TQQLDFIID
+2109 
-2118 TLLSEPTIVL
+2118 
-2128 DNTDDS
+2128 
-2134 GTKGDHLTNVNKPTF
+2134 
-2149 LLGNI
+2149 
-2154 DADARYVTVEV
+2154 
-2165 QHGGTKEVLTA
+2165 
-2176 TKDATGNWSVTPT
+2176 
-2189 GTWADGDYTLTVR
+2189 
-2202 VEDEAGNEKHSA
+2202 
-2214 SLTVTVD
+2214 
-2221 TQITIDVIELVNDN
+2221 
-2235 GIPGDNMTNDAHP
+2235 
-2248 QFRVTVPGDV
+2248 
-2258 NEVSLSIDGGVT
+2258 
-2270 WVKATQSATPGVWNY
+2270 
-2285 TWPGTVPDGDYTLN
+2285 
-2299 VKATDNAGNTVTET
+2299 
-2313 LHFTIDTTLST
+2313 
-2324 PVIVLDSADDSGVH
+2324 
-2338 GDNMTNHTQP
+2338 
-2348 TFALQHI
+2348 
-2355 DDDAVRVT
+2355 
-2363 VSVEHGGVTTTF
+2363 
-2375 DATKD
+2375 
-2380 AGGWTFTPTGAWA
+2380 
-2393 DGDYTLSVS
+2393 
-2402 VEDKAGNTSHSAS
+2402 
-2415 LTVTVDTQIAINN
+2415 
-2428 IELVNDSGI
+2428 
-2437 PDDNLTNNVRPHF
+2437 
-2450 QVTVPT
+2450 
-2456 DVNVVRLSIDGGKT
+2456 
-2470 WFNATQSATPGVWD
+2470 
-2484 YIWPDDVADGGYT
+2484 
-2497 LTVEA
+2497 
-2502 TDEAGNKA
+2502 
-2510 TQTLDFTIDTT
+2510 
-2521 LSVPT
+2521 
-2526 LSLDSA
+2526 
-2532 DDSGIAGDNITN
+2532 
-2544 VKTPGFTLNN
+2544 
-2554 IDTDVSRV
+2554 
-2562 IVEVMHNGIKQE
+2562 
-2574 VPLVQTGGQ
+2574 
-2583 WRFAPTSDWADGDYI
+2583 
-2598 LTVKVEDRAGN
+2598 
-2609 VKQSAPLTVTVD
+2609 
-2621 THIAIDRIELVNDSG
+2621 
-2636 IPGDNLTNEARPHFQ
+2636 
-2651 VTVPADVNG
+2651 
-2660 VRLSIDGGKTWFDA
+2660 
-2674 TQSATSGVWDY
+2674 
-2685 TWLTNVA
+2685 
-2692 NGPHTLMV
+2692 
-2700 EASDK
+2700 
-2705 AGNKTT
+2705 
-2711 QKLDFTIDTILSEP
+2711 
-2725 TITLDSADDSAAGD
+2725 
-2739 NITNVKMPGFTL
+2739 
-2751 GNIDADVTKVV
+2751 
-2762 VTVAHDGKNQQ
+2762 
-2773 IELIKNGGVWRF
+2773 
-2785 TPGAAWTDGDYTLT
+2785 
-2799 VKVED
+2799 
-2804 KAGNTNYSAPL
+2804 
-2815 TVTIDTQTSIDR
+2815 
-2827 IELLNDTGIVGD
+2827 
-2839 NLTNE
+2839 
-2844 ARPQFHITVPTDVNS
+2844 
-2859 VQLSLDGGI
+2859 
-2868 NWVNATLTSD
+2868 
-2878 GVWEYIWPT
+2878 
-2887 DLVENTYTLTVK
+2887 
-2899 ATDVAGNTATE
+2899 
-2910 TLNFIIDTTLSTPTI
+2910 
-2925 TLDSADDSGTANDNK
+2925 
-2940 TNVKTPGFIIGGIDS
+2940 
-2955 DVTQVVVQVMRDG
+2955 
-2968 HSEEVELTQTNGQW
+2968 
-2982 RFVPGSAWTDGDYTL
+2982 
-2997 TVTVKDEAG
+2997 
-3006 NIRHSAPL
+3006 
-3014 TVTIDTQITIDHI
+3014 IDHI

-3169 KEVLTATKGA
+3169 KEVLTATKDATGNWSVTPTGTWADGDYTLTVRVEDEAGNEKHSASLTVTVDTQITIDAIELVNDNGIPGDNMTNDAHPQFRVTVPGDVNEVSLSIDGGVTWVKATQSATPGVWNYTWPGTVPDGDYTLNVKATDNAGNTVTETLHFTIDTTLSVPVIVLNSADDTGVQGDNMTNSTQPTFALQHIDDDAVRVTVSVEHGGVTTTFDATKGVGGWSFTPTGAWADGDYTLSVSVEDKAGNTSHSASLTVTVDTQIAINNIELVNDSGIPDDNLTNNVRPHFQVKVPTDVNEVRLSIDGGKTWFNATQSATPGVWDYTWLADVGEGKHTLTVEATDKAGNQTTQKLDFIIDTMLSEPTIVLDSTDDSGTKGDNLTNANKPTFILGNIDADARYVTVEVQYGGTKEVLTATKGA

-3194 DYTLTVRVEDDA
+3194 DYMLTVRVEDDA

-3318 RLSTPTIAMDS
+3318 RLSTPTITMDS

-3347 FTIGNIDA
+3347 FTIGNIDS
-3355 DAHSVILRITQ
+3355 DAQSVILRITQ

-3409 QSTPLVVTVDTQT
+3409 QSTPLIVTVDTQT

-3468 WVSATQG
+3468 WVSAAQG

-3614 VTVDTQIAIDRIEL
+3614 VTVDTQIAIDHIEL

-3710 LNFTIDITLL
+3710 LNFTIDITLM

-3852 HQVDS
+3852 RQVDS

-4303 KTSAELR
+4303 KTSAELK

-4534 TTPRFVIGNVPA
+4534 TKPRFVIGNVPA

-4557 VSYSVTANGNNLW
+4557 VSYPVTANGNNLW

-4832 PTLIGSTL
+4832 PTLVGNTL
-4840 PNTIVSIYVDGVK
+4840 PNAIVSIYVDGVK

-4968 GNYELTFKVE
+4968 GNYVLTFKVE

-5027 GTAEAGSTLTIRN
+5027 GTAEAGSTLTIRS

-5076 KAGNSQQKEILIEHD
+5076 KAGNSQQKDILIEHD

-5405 RPTFSIFGEMNQSVQ
+5405 RPTFSISGEMNQSVQ

-5579 DTHIKVFTSE
+5579 DTHIQVFTSE
-5589 LDDNKSSSKTEW
+5589 LDDNKSSSKTDW
-5601 WSNSDL
+5601 WSNSST
-5607 ITMRGT
+5607 ITMRGM

-5634 AATGRWELSTDKLPE
+5634 AANGQWELSTDQLPE
-5649 GTYDISLVIEDS
+5649 GKYDITLSIEDN
-5661 AGNRWEDVREIFIDR
+5661 AGNRKEEVHEIFIDR

-5709 DSEGNTYTLT
+5709 DSNGNTYTLT

-5747 NRSDDVPLD
+5747 NRSDDVSLD

-5869 DNGASDSDN
+5869 DNGVSDSDN

-5903 THNGVTDIYQATQG
+5903 THNGVTDTYQATQG

-5929 NDGNYTLS
+5929 NDGTYTLS

-5999 EPSAAE
+5999 VPSAAE

-6010 VTAYSITL
+6010 ETAYSITL

-6110 AMNVRG
+6110 AMNARG

>member
-113 EEEELKKQL
+113 EEDELKKQL

-151 EAFEVQNSSKQIEE
+151 EAFEVQNSSKQMEE
-165 MLQNFLADNV
+165 MLQEFLADNV

-427 TDTIAPEK
+427 TDTIPPEK

-715 TVKYSFTIQTEVVPP
+715 TVKYSFTIQTEVVLP

-1111 NSAIFDFT
+1111 NSAVFDFT

-1182 NGSWLFIPGNT
+1182 NGSWLFTPGNT

-1214 SAPLTV
+1214 STPLTV

-1267 DGGNSWVQATPGVA
+1267 DGGHSWVQATPGVA

-1311 TKTIDFAVDTTLS
+1311 TKTIDFAVDSTLS
-1324 VPVIVLDSADDT
+1324 VPVIVLNNADDT
-1336 GIQGDNMTNSTQPTF
+1336 GIQGDNLTNRTQPTF
-1351 ALQHIDDDAVRVT
+1351 ALQQIDDDAVRVT

-1388 PPTSWA
+1388 PPALWA

-1441 NLTNNVRPHFQ
+1441 NLTNNVRPQFQ

-1473 NATQSATPG
+1473 NATQGATPG
-1482 VWDYIWPDD
+1482 AWDYIWPDD

-1505 EAGNKA
+1505 KAGNQT
-1511 TQTLDFTIDTTLS
+1511 TQELDFTIDTTLS

-1591 DWADGDYI
+1591 DWGDGDYI

-1699 MVEAS
+1699 MVEAT
-1704 DKAGNK
+1704 DKAGNQ

-1717 TIDTI
+1717 IIDTL

-2015 TVTID
+2015 KVTVD
-2020 TQITIDHIELVN
+2020 TQIGIDNIELVN
-2032 DSGIPDDNL
+2032 DSGIPNDNL
-2041 TNNVRPHF
+2041 TNNVRPQF

-2084 TWLADVGEGK
+2084 TWLTDVANGS
-2094 HTLTVEATDKAGNKT
+2094 HTLTVEATDAAGNKA
-2109 TQQLDFIID
+2109 TQNLEFNID
-2118 TLLSEPTIVL
+2118 TLLSEPTIAL
-2128 DNTDDS
+2128 DSTDDS
-2134 GTKGDHLTNVNKPTF
+2134 GTKGDNLTNVNKPTF
-2149 LLGNI
+2149 ILGNI

-2176 TKDATGNWSVTPT
+2176 TKGATGIWSVTPT
-2189 GTWADGDYTLTVR
+2189 GMWADGSHTLTVR
-2202 VEDEAGNEKHSA
+2202 VEDDAGNVKYSA
-2214 SLTVTVD
+2214 PLTITVD
-2221 TQITIDVIELVNDN
+2221 TQITIDDIELVNDS
-2235 GIPGDNMTNDAHP
+2235 GTKGDNLTNDANPH
-2248 QFRVTVPGDV
+2248 FRITVPGDV

-2270 WVKATQSATPGVWNY
+2270 WVKAMQSSTSGVWNY
-2285 TWPGTVPDGDYTLN
+2285 TWPKTLADDDYTLT
-2299 VKATDNAGNTVTET
+2299 VKATDNAGNTVTRT
-2313 LHFTIDTTLST
+2313 LDFTIDTTLST
-2324 PVIVLDSADDSGVH
+2324 PVIVLDSADDTGVQ
-2338 GDNMTNHTQP
+2338 GDNMTNRTQP
-2348 TFALQHI
+2348 TFNLQHI

-2375 DATKD
+2375 DVTKD
-2380 AGGWTFTPTGAWA
+2380 AGGWTFTPPTSWGA
-2393 DGDYTLSVS
+2393 GDYTLSVS

-2437 PDDNLTNNVRPHF
+2437 PDDNLTNNVRPQF
-2450 QVTVPT
+2450 QVKVPT
-2456 DVNVVRLSIDGGKT
+2456 DVN
-2470 WFNATQSATPGVWD
+2470 
-2484 YIWPDDVADGGYT
+2484 
-2497 LTVEA
+2497 E
-2502 TDEAGNKA
+2502 
-2510 TQTLDFTIDTT
+2510 
-2521 LSVPT
+2521 
-2526 LSLDSA
+2526 
-2532 DDSGIAGDNITN
+2532 
-2544 VKTPGFTLNN
+2544 
-2554 IDTDVSRV
+2554 
-2562 IVEVMHNGIKQE
+2562 
-2574 VPLVQTGGQ
+2574 
-2583 WRFAPTSDWADGDYI
+2583 
-2598 LTVKVEDRAGN
+2598 
-2609 VKQSAPLTVTVD
+2609 
-2621 THIAIDRIELVNDSG
+2621 
-2636 IPGDNLTNEARPHFQ
+2636 
-2651 VTVPADVNG
+2651 
-2660 VRLSIDGGKTWFDA
+2660 
-2674 TQSATSGVWDY
+2674 
-2685 TWLTNVA
+2685 
-2692 NGPHTLMV
+2692 
-2700 EASDK
+2700 
-2705 AGNKTT
+2705 
-2711 QKLDFTIDTILSEP
+2711 
-2725 TITLDSADDSAAGD
+2725 
-2739 NITNVKMPGFTL
+2739 
-2751 GNIDADVTKVV
+2751 
-2762 VTVAHDGKNQQ
+2762 
-2773 IELIKNGGVWRF
+2773 
-2785 TPGAAWTDGDYTLT
+2785 
-2799 VKVED
+2799 
-2804 KAGNTNYSAPL
+2804 
-2815 TVTIDTQTSIDR
+2815 
-2827 IELLNDTGIVGD
+2827 
-2839 NLTNE
+2839 
-2844 ARPQFHITVPTDVNS
+2844 
-2859 VQLSLDGGI
+2859 
-2868 NWVNATLTSD
+2868 
-2878 GVWEYIWPT
+2878 
-2887 DLVENTYTLTVK
+2887 
-2899 ATDVAGNTATE
+2899 
-2910 TLNFIIDTTLSTPTI
+2910 
-2925 TLDSADDSGTANDNK
+2925 
-2940 TNVKTPGFIIGGIDS
+2940 
-2955 DVTQVVVQVMRDG
+2955 
-2968 HSEEVELTQTNGQW
+2968 
-2982 RFVPGSAWTDGDYTL
+2982 
-2997 TVTVKDEAG
+2997 
-3006 NIRHSAPL
+3006 
-3014 TVTIDTQITIDHI
+3014 
-3027 ELVNDSGIPD
+3027 
-3037 DNLTNNVRPHFQV
+3037 
-3050 TVPTDVN
+3050 
-3057 VVRLSIDGGKTWF
+3057 VRLSIDGGKTWF

-3101 DKAGNKTTQQLD
+3101 DKAGNQTTQKLD
-3113 FIIDTLLSEPTIVL
+3113 FIIDTLLSEPTIAL
-3127 DNTDDSGTKGD
+3127 DSTDDSGTKGD
-3138 NLTNVNKPTFLL
+3138 NLTSVNKPTFIL

-3184 VTPTGTWADG
+3184 VTPTGMWADG
-3194 DYTLTVRVEDDA
+3194 SHTLTVRVEDDA

-3220 TQITIDVIEL
+3220 THIAIDDIEL

-3294 TLTVEATDKAGNKT
+3294 TLTVEATDKAGNQT

-3397 TVEVTDNAGNVR
+3397 TVEVQDNAGNVR
-3409 QSTPLVVTVDTQT
+3409 QSTPLIVTVDTQT

-3468 WVSATQG
+3468 WVSAAQG

-3816 TIDGTLTTPVI
+3816 TIDGSLTTPVI

-3832 EDSGTVGDRLTNHD
+3832 EDSGTVGDRLTKHD

-3852 HQVDS
+3852 RQVDS

-3910 KESAPFEVRID
+3910 KESAPLEVRID

-3954 PGDVVQV
+3954 PGDVIQV

-4303 KTSAELR
+4303 KTSAELK

-4361 VNWTPISKNAA
+4361 VNWTPVSKNAA
-4372 GQWEFTAG
+4372 GQWQFTAG
-4380 SALPDGHY
+4380 SALSDGHY

-4498 SKEVSFTIDTIV
+4498 SKEVSFTIDTVV
-4510 SDPSIDLLD
+4510 SDPRIDLLD

-4534 TTPRFVIGNVPA
+4534 TKPRFVIGNVPA

-4557 VSYSVTANGNNLW
+4557 VSYPVTANGNNLW

-4615 EPASDTGNSNSDNLT
+4615 EPASDTGSSNSDNLT

-4655 SGREVLKQTITVGA
+4655 SGREVLKHTITVGA

-4723 DDQHEATSLRPEF
+4723 DDQYEATSLRPEF
-4736 KGFAEAF
+4736 KGLAEAF

-4832 PTLIGSTL
+4832 PTLVGNTL
-4840 PNTIVSIYVDGVK
+4840 PNAIVSIYVDGVK

-5076 KAGNSQQKEILIEHD
+5076 KAGNSQQKDILIEHD

-5243 RAPILLQDDGTFNI
+5243 RAPILLQDDGKFNI

-5293 NSGSLDDLITN
+5293 NSGSLDDLITS

-5380 FIDNPAMVAGSDNGI
+5380 FIDNPVMMAGSDNGI

-5405 RPTFSIFGEMNQSVQ
+5405 RPAFSIFGEMNQSVQ

-5537 NEKGHWQMPVNPLYF
+5537 NDKGHWQMPVNPLYF

-5579 DTHIKVFTSE
+5579 DTHIQVFTSE
-5589 LDDNKSSSKTEW
+5589 LDDNKSSSKTDW
-5601 WSNSDL
+5601 WSNSST
-5607 ITMRGT
+5607 ITMRGM

-5634 AATGRWELSTDKLPE
+5634 AANGQWELSTDQLPE
-5649 GTYDISLVIEDS
+5649 GKYDITLSIEDN
-5661 AGNRWEDVREIFIDR
+5661 AGNRKEEVHEIFIDR

-5709 DSEGNTYTLT
+5709 DSNGNTYTLT

-5756 IMKEVPVISLSP
+5756 IMKETPVISLSP
-5768 DSDSGTVGDNITRD
+5768 DSDSGTAGDNITRD
-5782 KQPTF
+5782 NQPTF

-5878 VTNHTQ
+5878 VTNHNHTQ

-5929 NDGNYTLS
+5929 NDGTYTLS
-5937 VTVVDRAGNSQ
+5937 VTVVDRAGNSL
-5948 QSASLAVTVD
+5948 QSASLEVTVD

-5973 DDATATAV
+5973 DDATPTAV

-5999 EPSAAE
+5999 VPSAAE

-6010 VTAYSITL
+6010 ETAYSITL

-6049 IMFEGEEFTLPIT
+6049 VMFEGEEFTLPIT

-6086 DKDND
+6086 DKDDD

-6110 AMNVRG
+6110 AMNARG

>member
-122 DDAENAKKEADK
+122 DEAENAKKEADK

-151 EAFEVQNSSKQIEE
+151 EAFEVQNSSKQMEE
-165 MLQNFLADNV
+165 MLQEFLADNV

-446 GIKNDNITNSTLPT
+446 GIKNDSITNSTLPT

-536 EIETTNDSGIVGD
+536 EIETTDDSGIVGD

-600 GINNLTFTVEDVAG
+600 GVNNLTFTVEDVAG
-614 NKKDFSFSYVIDTI
+614 NKKDFSFSYVIDTV

-636 LEDYVVLPNGIIL
+636 LEDFVVLPNGIIL

-1029 SPDSDSGISD
+1029 SPDSDSGIAD

-1111 NSAIFDFT
+1111 NSAVFDFT

-1182 NGSWLFIPGNT
+1182 NGSWLFTPGNT

-1383 GWTFT
+1383 GWSFT
-1388 PPTSWA
+1388 PTGAWA

-1426 INNIELVNDSGIPDD
+1426 INNIELVNDSGIPND

-1482 VWDYIWPDD
+1482 AWDYIWPDD

-1505 EAGNKA
+1505 KAGNKT
-1511 TQTLDFTIDTTLS
+1511 TQELDFTIDTTLS

-1557 TDVSRVIVEV
+1557 TDVSRVTVEV

-1672 FDATQSATSGVWDYT
+1672 FDATQSATPGVWDYT

-1717 TIDTI
+1717 IIDTM

-2020 TQITIDHIELVN
+2020 TQIAIDHIELVN

-2041 TNNVRPHF
+2041 TN
-2049 QVTVPTDVN
+2049 
-2058 VVRLSIDGGKTWFNA
+2058 
-2073 TQSATP
+2073 
-2079 GVWDY
+2079 
-2084 TWLADVGEGK
+2084 
-2094 HTLTVEATDKAGNKT
+2094 EA
-2109 TQQLDFIID
+2109 
-2118 TLLSEPTIVL
+2118 
-2128 DNTDDS
+2128 
-2134 GTKGDHLTNVNKPTF
+2134 
-2149 LLGNI
+2149 
-2154 DADARYVTVEV
+2154 
-2165 QHGGTKEVLTA
+2165 
-2176 TKDATGNWSVTPT
+2176 
-2189 GTWADGDYTLTVR
+2189 
-2202 VEDEAGNEKHSA
+2202 
-2214 SLTVTVD
+2214 
-2221 TQITIDVIELVNDN
+2221 
-2235 GIPGDNMTNDAHP
+2235 
-2248 QFRVTVPGDV
+2248 
-2258 NEVSLSIDGGVT
+2258 
-2270 WVKATQSATPGVWNY
+2270 
-2285 TWPGTVPDGDYTLN
+2285 
-2299 VKATDNAGNTVTET
+2299 
-2313 LHFTIDTTLST
+2313 
-2324 PVIVLDSADDSGVH
+2324 
-2338 GDNMTNHTQP
+2338 
-2348 TFALQHI
+2348 
-2355 DDDAVRVT
+2355 
-2363 VSVEHGGVTTTF
+2363 
-2375 DATKD
+2375 
-2380 AGGWTFTPTGAWA
+2380 
-2393 DGDYTLSVS
+2393 
-2402 VEDKAGNTSHSAS
+2402 
-2415 LTVTVDTQIAINN
+2415 
-2428 IELVNDSGI
+2428 
-2437 PDDNLTNNVRPHF
+2437 
-2450 QVTVPT
+2450 
-2456 DVNVVRLSIDGGKT
+2456 
-2470 WFNATQSATPGVWD
+2470 
-2484 YIWPDDVADGGYT
+2484 
-2497 LTVEA
+2497 
-2502 TDEAGNKA
+2502 
-2510 TQTLDFTIDTT
+2510 
-2521 LSVPT
+2521 
-2526 LSLDSA
+2526 
-2532 DDSGIAGDNITN
+2532 
-2544 VKTPGFTLNN
+2544 
-2554 IDTDVSRV
+2554 
-2562 IVEVMHNGIKQE
+2562 
-2574 VPLVQTGGQ
+2574 
-2583 WRFAPTSDWADGDYI
+2583 
-2598 LTVKVEDRAGN
+2598 
-2609 VKQSAPLTVTVD
+2609 
-2621 THIAIDRIELVNDSG
+2621 
-2636 IPGDNLTNEARPHFQ
+2636 
-2651 VTVPADVNG
+2651 
-2660 VRLSIDGGKTWFDA
+2660 
-2674 TQSATSGVWDY
+2674 
-2685 TWLTNVA
+2685 
-2692 NGPHTLMV
+2692 
-2700 EASDK
+2700 
-2705 AGNKTT
+2705 
-2711 QKLDFTIDTILSEP
+2711 
-2725 TITLDSADDSAAGD
+2725 
-2739 NITNVKMPGFTL
+2739 
-2751 GNIDADVTKVV
+2751 
-2762 VTVAHDGKNQQ
+2762 
-2773 IELIKNGGVWRF
+2773 
-2785 TPGAAWTDGDYTLT
+2785 
-2799 VKVED
+2799 
-2804 KAGNTNYSAPL
+2804 
-2815 TVTIDTQTSIDR
+2815 
-2827 IELLNDTGIVGD
+2827 
-2839 NLTNE
+2839 
-2844 ARPQFHITVPTDVNS
+2844 
-2859 VQLSLDGGI
+2859 
-2868 NWVNATLTSD
+2868 
-2878 GVWEYIWPT
+2878 
-2887 DLVENTYTLTVK
+2887 
-2899 ATDVAGNTATE
+2899 
-2910 TLNFIIDTTLSTPTI
+2910 
-2925 TLDSADDSGTANDNK
+2925 
-2940 TNVKTPGFIIGGIDS
+2940 
-2955 DVTQVVVQVMRDG
+2955 
-2968 HSEEVELTQTNGQW
+2968 
-2982 RFVPGSAWTDGDYTL
+2982 
-2997 TVTVKDEAG
+2997 
-3006 NIRHSAPL
+3006 
-3014 TVTIDTQITIDHI
+3014 
-3027 ELVNDSGIPD
+3027 
-3037 DNLTNNVRPHFQV
+3037 RPHFQV

-3169 KEVLTATKGA
+3169 KEVLTATKDATGNWSVTPTGTWADGDYTLTVRVEDEAGNEKHSASLTVTVDTQITIDAIELVNDNGIPGDNMTNDAHPQFRVTVPGDVNEVSLSIDGGVTWVKATQSATPGVWNYTWPGTVPDGDYTLNVKATDNAGNTVTETLHFTIDTTLSTPVIVLDSADDTGIQGDNMTNRTQPTFNLQHIDDDAVRVTVSVEHGGVTTTFDATKGVGGWTFTPPTSWGAGDYTLSVSVEDKAGNTSHSASLTVTVDTQIAINNIELVNDSGIPDDNLTNNVRPQFQVKVPTDVNEVRLSIDGGKTWFNATQSATPGVWDYTWLADVGEGKHTLTVEATDKAGNQTTQKLDFIIDTLLSEPTIVLDSTDDSGTKGDNLTNANKPTFLLGNIDADARYVTVEVQHGSTKEVLTATKGA

-3194 DYTLTVRVEDDA
+3194 DYTLTVRVEDEA

-3220 TQITIDVIEL
+3220 TQITIDAIEL

-3318 RLSTPTIAMDS
+3318 RLSTPTITMDS

-3347 FTIGNIDA
+3347 FTIGNIDS
-3355 DAHSVILRITQ
+3355 DAQSVILRITQ

-3409 QSTPLVVTVDTQT
+3409 QSTPLIVTVDTQT

-3468 WVSATQG
+3468 WVSAAQG

-3487 MGDGKHTLTVMVTDR
+3487 MGDGKHILTVMVTDR

-3614 VTVDTQIAIDRIEL
+3614 VTVDTQIAIDHIEL

-3691 QHTLTVEVTD
+3691 QHTLIVEVTD
-3701 GAGNKMTET
+3701 GAGNKMTGT
-3710 LNFTIDITLL
+3710 LDFTIDITLL

-3741 SVTQPVFV
+3741 SVTQPIFV

-3852 HQVDS
+3852 RQVDS

-3954 PGDVVQV
+3954 PGDVIQV

-4001 TDEAG
+4001 TDQAG

-4183 GSALPDGQHTLL
+4183 GSALPDGKHTLL

-4303 KTSAELR
+4303 KTSAELQ

-4534 TTPRFVIGNVPA
+4534 TKPRFVIGNVPA

-4557 VSYSVTANGNNLW
+4557 VSYPVTANGNNLW

-4615 EPASDTGNSNSDNLT
+4615 EPASDTGSSNSD
-4630 NKQNPKFE
+4630 
-4638 GTAEPNAKLV
+4638 
-4648 ITIVDDK
+4648 
-4655 SGREVLKQTITVGA
+4655 
-4669 DGNWSVTPNI
+4669 
-4679 LPDGM
+4679 
-4684 YTINVVA
+4684 
-4691 TDVAGNTAQTQ
+4691 
-4702 ERFTIDTVTIDP
+4702 
-4714 TIRLSDPSI
+4714 
-4723 DDQHEATSLRPEF
+4723 
-4736 KGFAEAF
+4736 
-4743 STIMIQW
+4743 
-4750 DGKVVGSANA
+4750 
-4760 NANGE
+4760 
-4765 WSWTPPSVLAP
+4765 
-4776 GSYVVSIV
+4776 
-4784 AKDKAGNE
+4784 
-4792 SSQVDFPVVIPV
+4792 
-4804 IDVTPPT
+4804 
-4811 IKLSEESDS
+4811 
-4820 GALGDFTTNNKT
+4820 
-4832 PTLIGSTL
+4832 
-4840 PNTIVSIYVDGVK
+4840 
-4853 VGEAT
+4853 
-4858 ADTAGRYTFQLS
+4858 
-4870 EMKDGHYV
+4870 
-4878 VQVGI
+4878 
-4883 VNPRDNS
+4883 
-4890 ELRSTAVDVTID
+4890 
-4902 TEVAELVWNIS
+4902 
-4913 GMHEGGYINTVT
+4913 
-4925 PEIGGTSEPN
+4925 
-4935 SKITIF
+4935 
-4941 VNGVEK
+4941 
-4947 AIAYTTG
+4947 
-4954 AGHWGVVLPALGND
+4954 
-4968 GNYELTFKVE
+4968 
-4978 DVAGNIREFGP
+4978 
-4989 QNVILDTVISPLTV
+4989 
-5003 VLREADDSGK
+5003 
-5013 VGDWIT
+5013 
-5019 NKSHVTID
+5019 
-5027 GTAEAGSTLTIRN
+5027 
-5040 PQGVV
+5040 
-5045 IATLVVGNDG
+5045 
-5055 RWSAELDLRE
+5055 
-5065 GSNAFVVVSED
+5065 
-5076 KAGNSQQKEILIEHD
+5076 
-5091 TQIEI
+5091 
-5096 SDISLSRDTNSGDK
+5096 
-5110 YDLITN
+5110 
-5116 NKSPVLV
+5116 
-5123 AMTDPGAT
+5123 
-5131 VQVYINGVLQG
+5131 
-5142 TVEASSSGNISYTM
+5142 
-5156 PANSADGEYQ
+5156 
-5166 VQFVATDTAGN
+5166 
-5177 RVESAITTVTIDSQI
+5177 
-5192 AVFDIDEDSLPA
+5192 
-5204 LSNNRALSVSGVGE
+5204 
-5218 AGSQVSIFVDGK
+5218 
-5230 LVNVVMVE
+5230 
-5238 ADGTW
+5238 
-5243 RAPILLQDDGTFNI
+5243 
-5257 HFSITDV
+5257 
-5264 AGNTE
+5264 
-5269 VSKDYSVDVDSS
+5269 
-5281 TDFPT
+5281 
-5286 LNLEDAS
+5286 
-5293 NSGSLDDLITN
+5293 
-5304 HNKPVLVGTA
+5304 
-5314 EAGATIHI
+5314 
-5322 YVDEKIVAN
+5322 
-5331 VLVLEDGTWSYQFD
+5331 
-5345 NALKDGEYSIRVVAE
+5345 
-5360 DPAGNTAES
+5360 
-5369 PRLLVTIDTST
+5369 
-5380 FIDNPAMVAGSDNGI
+5380 
-5395 FSNDSITSQT
+5395 
-5405 RPTFSIFGEMNQSVQ
+5405 
-5420 IFIDGVLVDTITVT
+5420 
-5434 DRNQV
+5434 
-5439 YRPESPLG
+5439 
-5447 DGSHSI
+5447 
-5453 YYVITDKAGNTAT
+5453 
-5466 SKTLNFT
+5466 
-5473 IDTFNTTPVAID
+5473 
-5485 SIGGQTLAEM
+5485 
-5495 TGSDGKIYITDTT
+5495 
-5508 RNLLFS
+5508 
-5514 GSAEPNSKIEI
+5514 
-5525 IINGLNVGEVWV
+5525 
-5537 NEKGHWQMPVNPLYF
+5537 
-5552 TEGQLDITVKS
+5552 
-5563 TDRAGNV
+5563 
-5570 NQEKYSIWV
+5570 
-5579 DTHIKVFTSE
+5579 
-5589 LDDNKSSSKTEW
+5589 
-5601 WSNSDL
+5601 
-5607 ITMRGT
+5607 
-5613 GEIGATVS
+5613 
-5621 LIVAG
+5621 
-5626 VTLATAVV
+5626 
-5634 AATGRWELSTDKLPE
+5634 
-5649 GTYDISLVIEDS
+5649 
-5661 AGNRWEDVREIFIDR
+5661 
-5676 TPPNAPVVTY
+5676 
-5686 SDIVNDLIIMQGTA
+5686 
-5700 EAKSQLIIT
+5700 
-5709 DSEGNTYTLT
+5709 
-5719 VPDNGKWSM
+5719 
-5728 AIPYPSE
+5728 
-5735 GKFTITSVDAIG
+5735 
-5747 NRSDDVPLD
+5747 
-5756 IMKEVPVISLSP
+5756 
-5768 DSDSGTVGDNITRD
+5768 
-5782 KQPTF
+5782 
-5787 IIGNLESDVVVVQ
+5787 
-5800 VDINGTVYNAEKNAD
+5800 
-5815 GVWFFTPGTPLADG
+5815 
-5829 SYTISVIASDAA
+5829 
-5841 GNQKNSLPITVTI
+5841 
-5854 DSTLTVPEIALAAGE
+5854 
-5869 DNGASDSDN
+5869 
-5878 VTNHTQ
+5878 
-5884 PKFTLQHIDADVTG
+5884 
-5898 VTVNV
+5898 
-5903 THNGVTDIYQATQG
+5903 
-5917 ADGWTFTPPAAW
+5917 
-5929 NDGNYTLS
+5929 
-5937 VTVVDRAGNSQ
+5937 
-5948 QSASLAVTVD
+5948 
-5958 STVTVTADSQHDDAS
+5958 
-5973 DDATATAV
+5973 
-5981 TPPESE
+5981 
-5987 TVNAE
+5987 
-5992 SATHLRT
+5992 
-5999 EPSAAE
+5999 
-6005 ESVVK
+6005 
-6010 VTAYSITL
+6010 
-6018 LNADSGDEIDRSI
+6018 
-6031 SQTPSFEIS
+6031 
-6040 VPENIVNVS
+6040 
-6049 IMFEGEEFTLPIT
+6049 
-6062 NQKAI
+6062 
-6067 FEVPLSLEDGEYTM
+6067 
-6081 DVKFI
+6081 
-6086 DKDND
+6086 
-6091 FLIKEK
+6091 
-6097 TFSVDHS
+6097 
-6104 SADIVN
+6104 
-6110 AMNVRG
+6110 
-6116 KTEDDINDSPST
+6116 
-6128 SSVGHNNNGAIDVF
+6128 
-6142 AVNEVTLPVDNQEE
+6142 
-6156 HA
+6156 

>member
-427 TDTIAPEK
+427 TDTIPPEK

-536 EIETTNDSGIVGD
+536 EIETTDDSGIVGD

-581 FKANDKGEWTFNF
+581 FKANDQGEWTFNF

-600 GINNLTFTVEDVAG
+600 GVNNLTFTVEDVAG
-614 NKKDFSFSYVIDTI
+614 NKKDFSFSYVIDTV

-636 LEDYVVLPNGIIL
+636 LEDFVVLPNGIIL

-1066 AMSDTQIGVATQQPD
+1066 AASDTQIGVATQQPD

-1111 NSAIFDFT
+1111 NSAVFDFT

-1383 GWTFT
+1383 GWSFT
-1388 PPTSWA
+1388 PTGAWA

-1426 INNIELVNDSGIPDD
+1426 INNIELVNDSGIPND

-1482 VWDYIWPDD
+1482 AWDYIWPDD

-1505 EAGNKA
+1505 KAGNKT
-1511 TQTLDFTIDTTLS
+1511 TQELDFTIDTTLS

-2128 DNTDDS
+2128 DSTDDS
-2134 GTKGDHLTNVNKPTF
+2134 GTKGDNLTNVNKPTF

-2324 PVIVLDSADDSGVH
+2324 PVIVLDSADDTGIQ
-2338 GDNMTNHTQP
+2338 GDNMTNSTQP

-2375 DATKD
+2375 DATKGV
-2380 AGGWTFTPTGAWA
+2380 GGWSFTPTGAWA

-2450 QVTVPT
+2450 QVKVPT
-2456 DVNVVRLSIDGGKT
+2456 DVN
-2470 WFNATQSATPGVWD
+2470 
-2484 YIWPDDVADGGYT
+2484 
-2497 LTVEA
+2497 E
-2502 TDEAGNKA
+2502 
-2510 TQTLDFTIDTT
+2510 
-2521 LSVPT
+2521 
-2526 LSLDSA
+2526 
-2532 DDSGIAGDNITN
+2532 
-2544 VKTPGFTLNN
+2544 
-2554 IDTDVSRV
+2554 
-2562 IVEVMHNGIKQE
+2562 
-2574 VPLVQTGGQ
+2574 
-2583 WRFAPTSDWADGDYI
+2583 
-2598 LTVKVEDRAGN
+2598 
-2609 VKQSAPLTVTVD
+2609 
-2621 THIAIDRIELVNDSG
+2621 
-2636 IPGDNLTNEARPHFQ
+2636 
-2651 VTVPADVNG
+2651 
-2660 VRLSIDGGKTWFDA
+2660 
-2674 TQSATSGVWDY
+2674 
-2685 TWLTNVA
+2685 
-2692 NGPHTLMV
+2692 
-2700 EASDK
+2700 
-2705 AGNKTT
+2705 
-2711 QKLDFTIDTILSEP
+2711 
-2725 TITLDSADDSAAGD
+2725 
-2739 NITNVKMPGFTL
+2739 
-2751 GNIDADVTKVV
+2751 
-2762 VTVAHDGKNQQ
+2762 
-2773 IELIKNGGVWRF
+2773 
-2785 TPGAAWTDGDYTLT
+2785 
-2799 VKVED
+2799 
-2804 KAGNTNYSAPL
+2804 
-2815 TVTIDTQTSIDR
+2815 
-2827 IELLNDTGIVGD
+2827 
-2839 NLTNE
+2839 
-2844 ARPQFHITVPTDVNS
+2844 
-2859 VQLSLDGGI
+2859 
-2868 NWVNATLTSD
+2868 
-2878 GVWEYIWPT
+2878 
-2887 DLVENTYTLTVK
+2887 
-2899 ATDVAGNTATE
+2899 
-2910 TLNFIIDTTLSTPTI
+2910 
-2925 TLDSADDSGTANDNK
+2925 
-2940 TNVKTPGFIIGGIDS
+2940 
-2955 DVTQVVVQVMRDG
+2955 
-2968 HSEEVELTQTNGQW
+2968 
-2982 RFVPGSAWTDGDYTL
+2982 
-2997 TVTVKDEAG
+2997 
-3006 NIRHSAPL
+3006 
-3014 TVTIDTQITIDHI
+3014 
-3027 ELVNDSGIPD
+3027 
-3037 DNLTNNVRPHFQV
+3037 
-3050 TVPTDVN
+3050 
-3057 VVRLSIDGGKTWF
+3057 VRLSIDGGKTWF

-3101 DKAGNKTTQQLD
+3101 DKAGNQTTQKLD
-3113 FIIDTLLSEPTIVL
+3113 FIIDTMLSEPTIVL
-3127 DNTDDSGTKGD
+3127 DSTDDSGTKGD
-3138 NLTNVNKPTFLL
+3138 NLTNANKPTFIL

-3184 VTPTGTWADG
+3184 VTPTSTWADG

-3279 IWDYTWPKDV
+3279 TWDYTWPKDV

-3366 GGNSQEVTLTQVGGQ
+3366 GGNSQEVTLTQAGGQ

-3397 TVEVTDNAGNVR
+3397 TVEVQDNAGNVR
-3409 QSTPLVVTVDTQT
+3409 QSTPLIVTVDTQT

-3468 WVSATQG
+3468 WVSAAQG

-3614 VTVDTQIAIDRIEL
+3614 VTVDTQIAIDHIEL

-3710 LNFTIDITLL
+3710 LNFTIDITLM

-3852 HQVDS
+3852 RQVDS

-4303 KTSAELR
+4303 KTSAELQ

-4534 TTPRFVIGNVPA
+4534 TKPRFVIGNVPA

-4557 VSYSVTANGNNLW
+4557 VSYPVTANGNNLW

-4655 SGREVLKQTITVGA
+4655 SGREVLKHTITVGA

-5293 NSGSLDDLITN
+5293 NSGSLDDLITS

-5380 FIDNPAMVAGSDNGI
+5380 FIDNPVMIAGSDNGI

-5405 RPTFSIFGEMNQSVQ
+5405 RPAFSIFGEMNQSVQ

-5473 IDTFNTTPVAID
+5473 IDTLNTTPVAID

-5525 IINGLNVGEVWV
+5525 IINGLNVGEVWA
-5537 NEKGHWQMPVNPLYF
+5537 NDKGHWQMPVNPLYF
-5552 TEGQLDITVKS
+5552 TEGQLDINVKS

-5579 DTHIKVFTSE
+5579 DTHIQVFTSE
-5589 LDDNKSSSKTEW
+5589 LDDNKSSSKTDW
-5601 WSNSDL
+5601 WSNSST
-5607 ITMRGT
+5607 ITMRGM

-5634 AATGRWELSTDKLPE
+5634 AANGKWELSTDQLPE
-5649 GTYDISLVIEDS
+5649 GKYDITLSIEDN
-5661 AGNRWEDVREIFIDR
+5661 AGNRKEEVHEIFIDR

-5709 DSEGNTYTLT
+5709 DSNGNTYTLT

-5903 THNGVTDIYQATQG
+5903 THNGVTDTYQATQG

-5929 NDGNYTLS
+5929 NDGTYTLS

-5958 STVTVTADSQHDDAS
+5958 STVTVTADSQHNDAS

-5999 EPSAAE
+5999 VPSVAE

-6010 VTAYSITL
+6010 ETAYSITL

-6049 IMFEGEEFTLPIT
+6049 VMFEGEEFTLPIT

-6086 DKDND
+6086 DKDDD

-6110 AMNVRG
+6110 AMNARG

>member
-41 TPRGSVIIVNGA
+41 TPHGSVIIVNGA

-536 EIETTNDSGIVGD
+536 EIETTDDSGIVGD

-600 GINNLTFTVEDVAG
+600 GVNNLTFTVEDVAG
-614 NKKDFSFSYVIDTI
+614 NKKDFSFSYVIDTV

-636 LEDYVVLPNGIIL
+636 LEDFVVLPNGIIL

-694 FLQGAYDI
+694 FLQGSYDI

-1029 SPDSDSGISD
+1029 SPDSDSGIAD

-1111 NSAIFDFT
+1111 NSAVFDFT

-1182 NGSWLFIPGNT
+1182 NGSWLFTPGNT

-1208 AGNTNY
+1208 AGNTSY

-1383 GWTFT
+1383 GWSFT
-1388 PPTSWA
+1388 PTGAWA

-1426 INNIELVNDSGIPDD
+1426 INNIELVNDSGIPND

-1482 VWDYIWPDD
+1482 AWDYIWPDD

-1505 EAGNKA
+1505 KAGNKT
-1511 TQTLDFTIDTTLS
+1511 TQELDFTIDTTLS

-2128 DNTDDS
+2128 DSTDDS

-2313 LHFTIDTTLST
+2313 LHFTIDTTLSV
-2324 PVIVLDSADDSGVH
+2324 PVIVLNSADDTGVQ
-2338 GDNMTNHTQP
+2338 GDNMTNSTQP

-2375 DATKD
+2375 DATKGV
-2380 AGGWTFTPTGAWA
+2380 GGWSFTPTGAWA

-2450 QVTVPT
+2450 QVKVPT
-2456 DVNVVRLSIDGGKT
+2456 DVN
-2470 WFNATQSATPGVWD
+2470 
-2484 YIWPDDVADGGYT
+2484 
-2497 LTVEA
+2497 E
-2502 TDEAGNKA
+2502 
-2510 TQTLDFTIDTT
+2510 
-2521 LSVPT
+2521 
-2526 LSLDSA
+2526 
-2532 DDSGIAGDNITN
+2532 
-2544 VKTPGFTLNN
+2544 
-2554 IDTDVSRV
+2554 
-2562 IVEVMHNGIKQE
+2562 
-2574 VPLVQTGGQ
+2574 
-2583 WRFAPTSDWADGDYI
+2583 
-2598 LTVKVEDRAGN
+2598 
-2609 VKQSAPLTVTVD
+2609 
-2621 THIAIDRIELVNDSG
+2621 
-2636 IPGDNLTNEARPHFQ
+2636 
-2651 VTVPADVNG
+2651 
-2660 VRLSIDGGKTWFDA
+2660 
-2674 TQSATSGVWDY
+2674 
-2685 TWLTNVA
+2685 
-2692 NGPHTLMV
+2692 
-2700 EASDK
+2700 
-2705 AGNKTT
+2705 
-2711 QKLDFTIDTILSEP
+2711 
-2725 TITLDSADDSAAGD
+2725 
-2739 NITNVKMPGFTL
+2739 
-2751 GNIDADVTKVV
+2751 
-2762 VTVAHDGKNQQ
+2762 
-2773 IELIKNGGVWRF
+2773 
-2785 TPGAAWTDGDYTLT
+2785 
-2799 VKVED
+2799 
-2804 KAGNTNYSAPL
+2804 
-2815 TVTIDTQTSIDR
+2815 
-2827 IELLNDTGIVGD
+2827 
-2839 NLTNE
+2839 
-2844 ARPQFHITVPTDVNS
+2844 
-2859 VQLSLDGGI
+2859 
-2868 NWVNATLTSD
+2868 
-2878 GVWEYIWPT
+2878 
-2887 DLVENTYTLTVK
+2887 
-2899 ATDVAGNTATE
+2899 
-2910 TLNFIIDTTLSTPTI
+2910 
-2925 TLDSADDSGTANDNK
+2925 
-2940 TNVKTPGFIIGGIDS
+2940 
-2955 DVTQVVVQVMRDG
+2955 
-2968 HSEEVELTQTNGQW
+2968 
-2982 RFVPGSAWTDGDYTL
+2982 
-2997 TVTVKDEAG
+2997 
-3006 NIRHSAPL
+3006 
-3014 TVTIDTQITIDHI
+3014 
-3027 ELVNDSGIPD
+3027 
-3037 DNLTNNVRPHFQV
+3037 
-3050 TVPTDVN
+3050 
-3057 VVRLSIDGGKTWF
+3057 VRLSIDGGKTWF

-3101 DKAGNKTTQQLD
+3101 DKAGNQTTQKLD
-3113 FIIDTLLSEPTIVL
+3113 FIIDTMLSEPTIVL
-3127 DNTDDSGTKGD
+3127 DSTDDSGTKGD
-3138 NLTNVNKPTFLL
+3138 NLTNANKPTFIL

-3156 ARYVTVEVQHGGT
+3156 ARYVTVEVQYGGT

-3397 TVEVTDNAGNVR
+3397 TVEVQDNAGNVR

-3524 ALDSTDDTGT
+3524 ELDSTDDTGT

-3710 LNFTIDITLL
+3710 LNFTIDITLM

-3852 HQVDS
+3852 RQVDS

-4291 ISVTVTDIAGNT
+4291 ISVTVTDIVGNT
-4303 KTSAELR
+4303 KTSAELK

-4534 TTPRFVIGNVPA
+4534 TKPRFVIGNVPA

-4557 VSYSVTANGNNLW
+4557 VSYPVTANGNNLW

-4832 PTLIGSTL
+4832 PTLVGNTL
-4840 PNTIVSIYVDGVK
+4840 PNAIVSIYVDGVK

-4968 GNYELTFKVE
+4968 GNYVLTFKVE

-5027 GTAEAGSTLTIRN
+5027 GTAEAGSTLTIRS

-5076 KAGNSQQKEILIEHD
+5076 KAGNSQQKDILIEHD

-5405 RPTFSIFGEMNQSVQ
+5405 RPTFSISGEMNQSVQ

-5579 DTHIKVFTSE
+5579 DTHIQVFTSE
-5589 LDDNKSSSKTEW
+5589 LDDNKSSSKTDW
-5601 WSNSDL
+5601 WSNSST
-5607 ITMRGT
+5607 ITMRGM

-5634 AATGRWELSTDKLPE
+5634 AANGQWELSTDQLPE
-5649 GTYDISLVIEDS
+5649 GKYDITLSIEDN
-5661 AGNRWEDVREIFIDR
+5661 AGNRKEEVHEIFIDR

-5709 DSEGNTYTLT
+5709 DSNGNTYTLT

-5815 GVWFFTPGTPLADG
+5815 GVWFFTPGTPLTDG

-5929 NDGNYTLS
+5929 NDGTYTLS

-5999 EPSAAE
+5999 VPSAAE

-6010 VTAYSITL
+6010 ETAYSITL

-6049 IMFEGEEFTLPIT
+6049 VMFEGEEFTLPIT

>member
-308 TYNLEAEAKTADGSG
+308 AYNLEAEAKTADGSG

-427 TDTIAPEK
+427 TDTIPPEK

-636 LEDYVVLPNGIIL
+636 LEDFVVLPNGIIL

-1029 SPDSDSGISD
+1029 SPDSDSGIAD

-1111 NSAIFDFT
+1111 NSAVFDFT

-1182 NGSWLFIPGNT
+1182 NGSWLFTPGNT

-1208 AGNTNY
+1208 AGNTSY

-1324 VPVIVLDSADDT
+1324 VPVIVLNSADDT
-1336 GIQGDNMTNSTQPTF
+1336 GVQGDNMTNRTQPTF

-1482 VWDYIWPDD
+1482 AWDYIWPDD

-1505 EAGNKA
+1505 KAGNKT
-1511 TQTLDFTIDTTLS
+1511 TQELDFTIDTTLS

-1717 TIDTI
+1717 IIDTL

-2128 DNTDDS
+2128 DSTDDS
-2134 GTKGDHLTNVNKPTF
+2134 GTKGDNLTNVNKPTF

-2313 LHFTIDTTLST
+2313 LHFTIDTTLSV
-2324 PVIVLDSADDSGVH
+2324 PVIVLNSADDTGVQ
-2338 GDNMTNHTQP
+2338 GDNMTNSTQP

-2375 DATKD
+2375 DATKGV
-2380 AGGWTFTPTGAWA
+2380 GGWSFTPTGAWA

-2450 QVTVPT
+2450 QVKVPT
-2456 DVNVVRLSIDGGKT
+2456 DVN
-2470 WFNATQSATPGVWD
+2470 
-2484 YIWPDDVADGGYT
+2484 
-2497 LTVEA
+2497 E
-2502 TDEAGNKA
+2502 
-2510 TQTLDFTIDTT
+2510 
-2521 LSVPT
+2521 
-2526 LSLDSA
+2526 
-2532 DDSGIAGDNITN
+2532 
-2544 VKTPGFTLNN
+2544 
-2554 IDTDVSRV
+2554 
-2562 IVEVMHNGIKQE
+2562 
-2574 VPLVQTGGQ
+2574 
-2583 WRFAPTSDWADGDYI
+2583 
-2598 LTVKVEDRAGN
+2598 
-2609 VKQSAPLTVTVD
+2609 
-2621 THIAIDRIELVNDSG
+2621 
-2636 IPGDNLTNEARPHFQ
+2636 
-2651 VTVPADVNG
+2651 
-2660 VRLSIDGGKTWFDA
+2660 
-2674 TQSATSGVWDY
+2674 
-2685 TWLTNVA
+2685 
-2692 NGPHTLMV
+2692 
-2700 EASDK
+2700 
-2705 AGNKTT
+2705 
-2711 QKLDFTIDTILSEP
+2711 
-2725 TITLDSADDSAAGD
+2725 
-2739 NITNVKMPGFTL
+2739 
-2751 GNIDADVTKVV
+2751 
-2762 VTVAHDGKNQQ
+2762 
-2773 IELIKNGGVWRF
+2773 
-2785 TPGAAWTDGDYTLT
+2785 
-2799 VKVED
+2799 
-2804 KAGNTNYSAPL
+2804 
-2815 TVTIDTQTSIDR
+2815 
-2827 IELLNDTGIVGD
+2827 
-2839 NLTNE
+2839 
-2844 ARPQFHITVPTDVNS
+2844 
-2859 VQLSLDGGI
+2859 
-2868 NWVNATLTSD
+2868 
-2878 GVWEYIWPT
+2878 
-2887 DLVENTYTLTVK
+2887 
-2899 ATDVAGNTATE
+2899 
-2910 TLNFIIDTTLSTPTI
+2910 
-2925 TLDSADDSGTANDNK
+2925 
-2940 TNVKTPGFIIGGIDS
+2940 
-2955 DVTQVVVQVMRDG
+2955 
-2968 HSEEVELTQTNGQW
+2968 
-2982 RFVPGSAWTDGDYTL
+2982 
-2997 TVTVKDEAG
+2997 
-3006 NIRHSAPL
+3006 
-3014 TVTIDTQITIDHI
+3014 
-3027 ELVNDSGIPD
+3027 
-3037 DNLTNNVRPHFQV
+3037 
-3050 TVPTDVN
+3050 
-3057 VVRLSIDGGKTWF
+3057 VRLSIDGGKTWF

-3101 DKAGNKTTQQLD
+3101 DKAGNQTTQKLD
-3113 FIIDTLLSEPTIVL
+3113 FIIDTMLSEPTIVL
-3127 DNTDDSGTKGD
+3127 DSTDDSGTKGD
-3138 NLTNVNKPTFLL
+3138 NLTNANKPTFIL

-3156 ARYVTVEVQHGGT
+3156 ARYVTVEVQYGGT

-3318 RLSTPTIAMDS
+3318 RLSTPTITMDS

-3347 FTIGNIDA
+3347 FTIGNIDS
-3355 DAHSVILRITQ
+3355 DAQSVILRITQ

-3409 QSTPLVVTVDTQT
+3409 QSTPLIVTVDTQT

-3468 WVSATQG
+3468 WVSAAQG

-3614 VTVDTQIAIDRIEL
+3614 VTVDTQIAIDHIEL

-3710 LNFTIDITLL
+3710 LNFTIDITLM

-3852 HQVDS
+3852 RQVDS

-3910 KESAPFEVRID
+3910 KESALFEVRID

-4303 KTSAELR
+4303 KTSAELK

-4534 TTPRFVIGNVPA
+4534 TKPRFVIGNVPA

-4557 VSYSVTANGNNLW
+4557 VSYPVTANGNNLW

-4832 PTLIGSTL
+4832 PTLVGNTL
-4840 PNTIVSIYVDGVK
+4840 PNAIVSIYVDGVK

-4968 GNYELTFKVE
+4968 GNYVLTFKVE

-5027 GTAEAGSTLTIRN
+5027 GTAEAGSTLTIRS

-5076 KAGNSQQKEILIEHD
+5076 KAGNSQQKDILIEHD

-5345 NALKDGEYSIRVVAE
+5345 NVLKDGEYSIRVVAE

-5405 RPTFSIFGEMNQSVQ
+5405 RPTFSISGEMNQSVQ

-5579 DTHIKVFTSE
+5579 DTHIQVFTSE
-5589 LDDNKSSSKTEW
+5589 LDDNKSSSKTDW
-5601 WSNSDL
+5601 WSNSST
-5607 ITMRGT
+5607 ITMRGM

-5634 AATGRWELSTDKLPE
+5634 AANGQWELSTDQLPE
-5649 GTYDISLVIEDS
+5649 GKYDITLSIEDN
-5661 AGNRWEDVREIFIDR
+5661 AGNRKEEVHEIFIDR

-5709 DSEGNTYTLT
+5709 DSNGNTYTLT

-5747 NRSDDVPLD
+5747 NRSDDVSLD

-5869 DNGASDSDN
+5869 DNGVSDSDN

-5903 THNGVTDIYQATQG
+5903 THNGVTDTYQATQG

-5929 NDGNYTLS
+5929 NDGTYTLS

-5999 EPSAAE
+5999 VPSAAE

-6010 VTAYSITL
+6010 ETAYSITL

-6110 AMNVRG
+6110 AMNARG

>member
-2128 DNTDDS
+2128 DSTDDS

-2428 IELVNDSGI
+2428 
-2437 PDDNLTNNVRPHF
+2437 
-2450 QVTVPT
+2450 
-2456 DVNVVRLSIDGGKT
+2456 
-2470 WFNATQSATPGVWD
+2470 
-2484 YIWPDDVADGGYT
+2484 
-2497 LTVEA
+2497 
-2502 TDEAGNKA
+2502 
-2510 TQTLDFTIDTT
+2510 
-2521 LSVPT
+2521 
-2526 LSLDSA
+2526 
-2532 DDSGIAGDNITN
+2532 
-2544 VKTPGFTLNN
+2544 
-2554 IDTDVSRV
+2554 
-2562 IVEVMHNGIKQE
+2562 
-2574 VPLVQTGGQ
+2574 
-2583 WRFAPTSDWADGDYI
+2583 
-2598 LTVKVEDRAGN
+2598 
-2609 VKQSAPLTVTVD
+2609 
-2621 THIAIDRIELVNDSG
+2621 
-2636 IPGDNLTNEARPHFQ
+2636 
-2651 VTVPADVNG
+2651 
-2660 VRLSIDGGKTWFDA
+2660 
-2674 TQSATSGVWDY
+2674 
-2685 TWLTNVA
+2685 
-2692 NGPHTLMV
+2692 
-2700 EASDK
+2700 
-2705 AGNKTT
+2705 
-2711 QKLDFTIDTILSEP
+2711 
-2725 TITLDSADDSAAGD
+2725 
-2739 NITNVKMPGFTL
+2739 
-2751 GNIDADVTKVV
+2751 
-2762 VTVAHDGKNQQ
+2762 
-2773 IELIKNGGVWRF
+2773 
-2785 TPGAAWTDGDYTLT
+2785 
-2799 VKVED
+2799 
-2804 KAGNTNYSAPL
+2804 
-2815 TVTIDTQTSIDR
+2815 
-2827 IELLNDTGIVGD
+2827 
-2839 NLTNE
+2839 
-2844 ARPQFHITVPTDVNS
+2844 
-2859 VQLSLDGGI
+2859 
-2868 NWVNATLTSD
+2868 
-2878 GVWEYIWPT
+2878 
-2887 DLVENTYTLTVK
+2887 
-2899 ATDVAGNTATE
+2899 
-2910 TLNFIIDTTLSTPTI
+2910 
-2925 TLDSADDSGTANDNK
+2925 
-2940 TNVKTPGFIIGGIDS
+2940 
-2955 DVTQVVVQVMRDG
+2955 
-2968 HSEEVELTQTNGQW
+2968 
-2982 RFVPGSAWTDGDYTL
+2982 
-2997 TVTVKDEAG
+2997 
-3006 NIRHSAPL
+3006 
-3014 TVTIDTQITIDHI
+3014 I

-4557 VSYSVTANGNNLW
+4557 VSYPVTANGNNLW

-5257 HFSITDV
+5257 HFSITGV

>member
-427 TDTIAPEK
+427 TDTIPPEK

-1029 SPDSDSGISD
+1029 SPDSDSGIAD

-1066 AMSDTQIGVATQQPD
+1066 AASDTQIGVATQQPD

-1111 NSAIFDFT
+1111 NSAVFDFT

-1383 GWTFT
+1383 GWSFT
-1388 PPTSWA
+1388 PTGAWA

-1482 VWDYIWPDD
+1482 AWDYIWPDD

-1505 EAGNKA
+1505 KAGNKT
-1511 TQTLDFTIDTTLS
+1511 TQELDFTIDTTLS

-1638 PGDNLTNEARPHFQ
+1638 PDDNLTNEARPHFQ

-1699 MVEAS
+1699 MVEAT

-1787 PGAAWTDGDYTLT
+1787 PGAAWTDGNYTLT

-2020 TQITIDHIELVN
+2020 TQI
-2032 DSGIPDDNL
+2032 
-2041 TNNVRPHF
+2041 
-2049 QVTVPTDVN
+2049 
-2058 VVRLSIDGGKTWFNA
+2058 A
-2073 TQSATP
+2073 
-2079 GVWDY
+2079 
-2084 TWLADVGEGK
+2084 
-2094 HTLTVEATDKAGNKT
+2094 
-2109 TQQLDFIID
+2109 
-2118 TLLSEPTIVL
+2118 
-2128 DNTDDS
+2128 
-2134 GTKGDHLTNVNKPTF
+2134 
-2149 LLGNI
+2149 
-2154 DADARYVTVEV
+2154 
-2165 QHGGTKEVLTA
+2165 
-2176 TKDATGNWSVTPT
+2176 
-2189 GTWADGDYTLTVR
+2189 
-2202 VEDEAGNEKHSA
+2202 
-2214 SLTVTVD
+2214 
-2221 TQITIDVIELVNDN
+2221 
-2235 GIPGDNMTNDAHP
+2235 
-2248 QFRVTVPGDV
+2248 
-2258 NEVSLSIDGGVT
+2258 
-2270 WVKATQSATPGVWNY
+2270 
-2285 TWPGTVPDGDYTLN
+2285 
-2299 VKATDNAGNTVTET
+2299 
-2313 LHFTIDTTLST
+2313 
-2324 PVIVLDSADDSGVH
+2324 
-2338 GDNMTNHTQP
+2338 
-2348 TFALQHI
+2348 
-2355 DDDAVRVT
+2355 
-2363 VSVEHGGVTTTF
+2363 
-2375 DATKD
+2375 
-2380 AGGWTFTPTGAWA
+2380 
-2393 DGDYTLSVS
+2393 
-2402 VEDKAGNTSHSAS
+2402 
-2415 LTVTVDTQIAINN
+2415 
-2428 IELVNDSGI
+2428 
-2437 PDDNLTNNVRPHF
+2437 
-2450 QVTVPT
+2450 
-2456 DVNVVRLSIDGGKT
+2456 
-2470 WFNATQSATPGVWD
+2470 
-2484 YIWPDDVADGGYT
+2484 
-2497 LTVEA
+2497 
-2502 TDEAGNKA
+2502 
-2510 TQTLDFTIDTT
+2510 
-2521 LSVPT
+2521 
-2526 LSLDSA
+2526 
-2532 DDSGIAGDNITN
+2532 
-2544 VKTPGFTLNN
+2544 
-2554 IDTDVSRV
+2554 
-2562 IVEVMHNGIKQE
+2562 
-2574 VPLVQTGGQ
+2574 
-2583 WRFAPTSDWADGDYI
+2583 
-2598 LTVKVEDRAGN
+2598 
-2609 VKQSAPLTVTVD
+2609 
-2621 THIAIDRIELVNDSG
+2621 
-2636 IPGDNLTNEARPHFQ
+2636 
-2651 VTVPADVNG
+2651 
-2660 VRLSIDGGKTWFDA
+2660 
-2674 TQSATSGVWDY
+2674 
-2685 TWLTNVA
+2685 
-2692 NGPHTLMV
+2692 
-2700 EASDK
+2700 
-2705 AGNKTT
+2705 
-2711 QKLDFTIDTILSEP
+2711 
-2725 TITLDSADDSAAGD
+2725 
-2739 NITNVKMPGFTL
+2739 
-2751 GNIDADVTKVV
+2751 
-2762 VTVAHDGKNQQ
+2762 
-2773 IELIKNGGVWRF
+2773 
-2785 TPGAAWTDGDYTLT
+2785 
-2799 VKVED
+2799 
-2804 KAGNTNYSAPL
+2804 
-2815 TVTIDTQTSIDR
+2815 
-2827 IELLNDTGIVGD
+2827 
-2839 NLTNE
+2839 
-2844 ARPQFHITVPTDVNS
+2844 
-2859 VQLSLDGGI
+2859 
-2868 NWVNATLTSD
+2868 
-2878 GVWEYIWPT
+2878 
-2887 DLVENTYTLTVK
+2887 
-2899 ATDVAGNTATE
+2899 
-2910 TLNFIIDTTLSTPTI
+2910 
-2925 TLDSADDSGTANDNK
+2925 
-2940 TNVKTPGFIIGGIDS
+2940 
-2955 DVTQVVVQVMRDG
+2955 
-2968 HSEEVELTQTNGQW
+2968 
-2982 RFVPGSAWTDGDYTL
+2982 
-2997 TVTVKDEAG
+2997 
-3006 NIRHSAPL
+3006 
-3014 TVTIDTQITIDHI
+3014 IDHI

-3169 KEVLTATKGA
+3169 KEVLTATKDATGNWSVTPTGTWADGDYTLTVRVEDEAGNEKHSASLTVTVDTQITIDAIELVNDNGIPGDNMTNDAHPQFRVTVPGDVNEVSLSIDGGVTWVKATQSATPGVWNYTWPGTVPDGDYTLNVKATDNAGNTVTETLHFTIDTTLSVPVIVLNSADDTGVQGDNMTNSTQPTFALQHIDDDAVRVTVSVEHGGVTTTFDATKGTGGWSFTPTGAWADGDYTLSVSVEDKAGNTSHSASLTVTVDTQIAINNIELVNDSGIPDDNLTNNVRPHFQVTVPTDVNEVRLSIDGGKTWFNATQSATPGVWDYTWLADVGEGKHTLTVEATDKAGNQTTQKLDFIIDTMLSEPTIVLDSTDDSGTKGDNLTNANKPTFILGNIDADARYVTVEVQYGGTKEVLTATKGA

-3194 DYTLTVRVEDDA
+3194 DYMLTVRVEDDA

-3318 RLSTPTIAMDS
+3318 RLSTPTITMDS

-3347 FTIGNIDA
+3347 FTIGNIDS
-3355 DAHSVILRITQ
+3355 DAQSVILRITQ

-3409 QSTPLVVTVDTQT
+3409 QSTPLIVTVDTQT

-3468 WVSATQG
+3468 WVSAAQG

-3614 VTVDTQIAIDRIEL
+3614 VTVDTQIAIDHIEL

-3710 LNFTIDITLL
+3710 LNFTIDITLM

-3852 HQVDS
+3852 RQVDS

-4303 KTSAELR
+4303 KTSAELK

-4534 TTPRFVIGNVPA
+4534 TKPRFVIGNVPA

-4557 VSYSVTANGNNLW
+4557 VSYPVTANGNNLW

-4832 PTLIGSTL
+4832 PTLVGNTL
-4840 PNTIVSIYVDGVK
+4840 PNAIVSIYVDGVK

-4968 GNYELTFKVE
+4968 GNYVLTFKVE

-5027 GTAEAGSTLTIRN
+5027 GTAEAGSTLTIRS

-5076 KAGNSQQKEILIEHD
+5076 KAGNSQQKDILIEHD

-5177 RVESAITTVTIDSQI
+5177 RVESAITTVT
-5192 AVFDIDEDSLPA
+5192 
-5204 LSNNRALSVSGVGE
+5204 
-5218 AGSQVSIFVDGK
+5218 
-5230 LVNVVMVE
+5230 
-5238 ADGTW
+5238 
-5243 RAPILLQDDGTFNI
+5243 
-5257 HFSITDV
+5257 
-5264 AGNTE
+5264 
-5269 VSKDYSVDVDSS
+5269 
-5281 TDFPT
+5281 
-5286 LNLEDAS
+5286 
-5293 NSGSLDDLITN
+5293 
-5304 HNKPVLVGTA
+5304 
-5314 EAGATIHI
+5314 
-5322 YVDEKIVAN
+5322 
-5331 VLVLEDGTWSYQFD
+5331 
-5345 NALKDGEYSIRVVAE
+5345 
-5360 DPAGNTAES
+5360 
-5369 PRLLVTIDTST
+5369 RLC
-5380 FIDNPAMVAGSDNGI
+5380 
-5395 FSNDSITSQT
+5395 
-5405 RPTFSIFGEMNQSVQ
+5405 
-5420 IFIDGVLVDTITVT
+5420 
-5434 DRNQV
+5434 
-5439 YRPESPLG
+5439 
-5447 DGSHSI
+5447 
-5453 YYVITDKAGNTAT
+5453 
-5466 SKTLNFT
+5466 
-5473 IDTFNTTPVAID
+5473 
-5485 SIGGQTLAEM
+5485 
-5495 TGSDGKIYITDTT
+5495 
-5508 RNLLFS
+5508 
-5514 GSAEPNSKIEI
+5514 
-5525 IINGLNVGEVWV
+5525 
-5537 NEKGHWQMPVNPLYF
+5537 
-5552 TEGQLDITVKS
+5552 
-5563 TDRAGNV
+5563 
-5570 NQEKYSIWV
+5570 
-5579 DTHIKVFTSE
+5579 
-5589 LDDNKSSSKTEW
+5589 
-5601 WSNSDL
+5601 
-5607 ITMRGT
+5607 
-5613 GEIGATVS
+5613 
-5621 LIVAG
+5621 
-5626 VTLATAVV
+5626 
-5634 AATGRWELSTDKLPE
+5634 
-5649 GTYDISLVIEDS
+5649 
-5661 AGNRWEDVREIFIDR
+5661 
-5676 TPPNAPVVTY
+5676 
-5686 SDIVNDLIIMQGTA
+5686 
-5700 EAKSQLIIT
+5700 
-5709 DSEGNTYTLT
+5709 
-5719 VPDNGKWSM
+5719 
-5728 AIPYPSE
+5728 
-5735 GKFTITSVDAIG
+5735 
-5747 NRSDDVPLD
+5747 
-5756 IMKEVPVISLSP
+5756 
-5768 DSDSGTVGDNITRD
+5768 
-5782 KQPTF
+5782 
-5787 IIGNLESDVVVVQ
+5787 
-5800 VDINGTVYNAEKNAD
+5800 
-5815 GVWFFTPGTPLADG
+5815 
-5829 SYTISVIASDAA
+5829 
-5841 GNQKNSLPITVTI
+5841 
-5854 DSTLTVPEIALAAGE
+5854 
-5869 DNGASDSDN
+5869 
-5878 VTNHTQ
+5878 
-5884 PKFTLQHIDADVTG
+5884 
-5898 VTVNV
+5898 
-5903 THNGVTDIYQATQG
+5903 
-5917 ADGWTFTPPAAW
+5917 
-5929 NDGNYTLS
+5929 
-5937 VTVVDRAGNSQ
+5937 
-5948 QSASLAVTVD
+5948 
-5958 STVTVTADSQHDDAS
+5958 
-5973 DDATATAV
+5973 
-5981 TPPESE
+5981 
-5987 TVNAE
+5987 
-5992 SATHLRT
+5992 
-5999 EPSAAE
+5999 
-6005 ESVVK
+6005 
-6010 VTAYSITL
+6010 
-6018 LNADSGDEIDRSI
+6018 
-6031 SQTPSFEIS
+6031 
-6040 VPENIVNVS
+6040 
-6049 IMFEGEEFTLPIT
+6049 
-6062 NQKAI
+6062 
-6067 FEVPLSLEDGEYTM
+6067 
-6081 DVKFI
+6081 
-6086 DKDND
+6086 
-6091 FLIKEK
+6091 
-6097 TFSVDHS
+6097 
-6104 SADIVN
+6104 
-6110 AMNVRG
+6110 
-6116 KTEDDINDSPST
+6116 
-6128 SSVGHNNNGAIDVF
+6128 
-6142 AVNEVTLPVDNQEE
+6142 
-6156 HA
+6156 

>member
-427 TDTIAPEK
+427 TDTIPPEK

-958 TVKLYID
+958 TVKLYVD

-1029 SPDSDSGISD
+1029 SPDSDSGIAD
-1039 DNLTNIVKPTLH
+1039 DNLTNIVNPTLH

-1066 AMSDTQIGVATQQPD
+1066 AASDTQIGVATQQPD

-1111 NSAIFDFT
+1111 NSAVFDFT

-1182 NGSWLFIPGNT
+1182 NGSWLFTPGNT

-1208 AGNTNY
+1208 AGNTSY

-1383 GWTFT
+1383 GWSFT
-1388 PPTSWA
+1388 PTGAWA

-1426 INNIELVNDSGIPDD
+1426 INNIELVNDSGIPND
-1441 NLTNNVRPHFQ
+1441 NLTNNVRPNFQ

-1505 EAGNKA
+1505 KAGNKT
-1511 TQTLDFTIDTTLS
+1511 TQELDFTIDTTLS

-1638 PGDNLTNEARPHFQ
+1638 PDDNLTNEARPHFQ

-1849 FHITVP
+1849 FHITIP

-2128 DNTDDS
+2128 DSTDDS
-2134 GTKGDHLTNVNKPTF
+2134 GTKGDNLTNVNKPTF

-2324 PVIVLDSADDSGVH
+2324 PVIVLDSADDTGIQ
-2338 GDNMTNHTQP
+2338 GDNMTNRTQP
-2348 TFALQHI
+2348 TFNLQHI

-2380 AGGWTFTPTGAWA
+2380 AGGWTFTPPTSWGA
-2393 DGDYTLSVS
+2393 GDYTLSVS

-2450 QVTVPT
+2450 QVKVPT
-2456 DVNVVRLSIDGGKT
+2456 DVN
-2470 WFNATQSATPGVWD
+2470 
-2484 YIWPDDVADGGYT
+2484 
-2497 LTVEA
+2497 E
-2502 TDEAGNKA
+2502 
-2510 TQTLDFTIDTT
+2510 
-2521 LSVPT
+2521 
-2526 LSLDSA
+2526 
-2532 DDSGIAGDNITN
+2532 
-2544 VKTPGFTLNN
+2544 
-2554 IDTDVSRV
+2554 
-2562 IVEVMHNGIKQE
+2562 
-2574 VPLVQTGGQ
+2574 
-2583 WRFAPTSDWADGDYI
+2583 
-2598 LTVKVEDRAGN
+2598 
-2609 VKQSAPLTVTVD
+2609 
-2621 THIAIDRIELVNDSG
+2621 
-2636 IPGDNLTNEARPHFQ
+2636 
-2651 VTVPADVNG
+2651 
-2660 VRLSIDGGKTWFDA
+2660 
-2674 TQSATSGVWDY
+2674 
-2685 TWLTNVA
+2685 
-2692 NGPHTLMV
+2692 
-2700 EASDK
+2700 
-2705 AGNKTT
+2705 
-2711 QKLDFTIDTILSEP
+2711 
-2725 TITLDSADDSAAGD
+2725 
-2739 NITNVKMPGFTL
+2739 
-2751 GNIDADVTKVV
+2751 
-2762 VTVAHDGKNQQ
+2762 
-2773 IELIKNGGVWRF
+2773 
-2785 TPGAAWTDGDYTLT
+2785 
-2799 VKVED
+2799 
-2804 KAGNTNYSAPL
+2804 
-2815 TVTIDTQTSIDR
+2815 
-2827 IELLNDTGIVGD
+2827 
-2839 NLTNE
+2839 
-2844 ARPQFHITVPTDVNS
+2844 
-2859 VQLSLDGGI
+2859 
-2868 NWVNATLTSD
+2868 
-2878 GVWEYIWPT
+2878 
-2887 DLVENTYTLTVK
+2887 
-2899 ATDVAGNTATE
+2899 
-2910 TLNFIIDTTLSTPTI
+2910 
-2925 TLDSADDSGTANDNK
+2925 
-2940 TNVKTPGFIIGGIDS
+2940 
-2955 DVTQVVVQVMRDG
+2955 
-2968 HSEEVELTQTNGQW
+2968 
-2982 RFVPGSAWTDGDYTL
+2982 
-2997 TVTVKDEAG
+2997 
-3006 NIRHSAPL
+3006 
-3014 TVTIDTQITIDHI
+3014 
-3027 ELVNDSGIPD
+3027 
-3037 DNLTNNVRPHFQV
+3037 
-3050 TVPTDVN
+3050 
-3057 VVRLSIDGGKTWF
+3057 VRLSIDGGKTWF

-3101 DKAGNKTTQQLD
+3101 DKAGNQTTQKLD
-3113 FIIDTLLSEPTIVL
+3113 FIIDTMLSEPTIVL
-3127 DNTDDSGTKGD
+3127 DSTDDSGTKGD
-3138 NLTNVNKPTFLL
+3138 NLTNANKPTFIL

-3279 IWDYTWPKDV
+3279 TWDYTWPKDV

-3347 FTIGNIDA
+3347 FTIGNIDS
-3355 DAHSVILRITQ
+3355 DAQSVILRITQ

-3409 QSTPLVVTVDTQT
+3409 QSTPLIVTVDTQT

-3614 VTVDTQIAIDRIEL
+3614 VTVDTQIAIDHIEL

-3691 QHTLTVEVTD
+3691 QHTLIVEVTD
-3701 GAGNKMTET
+3701 GAGNKMTGT
-3710 LNFTIDITLL
+3710 LDFTIDITLL

-3852 HQVDS
+3852 RQIDS

-3910 KESAPFEVRID
+3910 KESAPLEVRID

-4257 HIVVHIDG
+4257 HIVVHLDG

-4272 TGGNLTFT
+4272 KGGNLTFT

-4303 KTSAELR
+4303 KTSAELK

-4372 GQWEFTAG
+4372 GQWQFTAG

-4443 SAREPLQSVT
+4443 SAREQLQSVT

-4534 TTPRFVIGNVPA
+4534 TKPRFVIGNVPA

-4557 VSYSVTANGNNLW
+4557 VSYPVTANGNNLW

-4615 EPASDTGNSNSDNLT
+4615 EPASDTGSSNSDNLT

-4655 SGREVLKQTITVGA
+4655 SGREVLKHTITVGA

-4723 DDQHEATSLRPEF
+4723 DDQYEATSLRPEF
-4736 KGFAEAF
+4736 KGLAEAF

-5076 KAGNSQQKEILIEHD
+5076 KAGNSQQKDILIEHD

-5238 ADGTW
+5238 ADGSW

-5264 AGNTE
+5264 AGNTQ
-5269 VSKDYSVDVDSS
+5269 VSKNYSVDVDSS

-5579 DTHIKVFTSE
+5579 DTHIQVFTSE
-5589 LDDNKSSSKTEW
+5589 LDDNKSSSKTDW
-5601 WSNSDL
+5601 WSNSST
-5607 ITMRGT
+5607 ITMRGM

-5634 AATGRWELSTDKLPE
+5634 AANGQWELSTDQLPE
-5649 GTYDISLVIEDS
+5649 GKYDITLSIEDH
-5661 AGNRWEDVREIFIDR
+5661 AGNRKEEVHEIFIDR

-5709 DSEGNTYTLT
+5709 DSNGNTYTLT

-5869 DNGASDSDN
+5869 DNGVSDSDN

-5903 THNGVTDIYQATQG
+5903 THNGVTDTYQATQG

-5929 NDGNYTLS
+5929 NDGTYTLS

-5973 DDATATAV
+5973 DDATPTAV

-5992 SATHLRT
+5992 SDTHLRT
-5999 EPSAAE
+5999 VPSAAE

-6010 VTAYSITL
+6010 ETAYSITL
-6018 LNADSGDEIDRSI
+6018 LNANSGDEIDRSI

-6049 IMFEGEEFTLPIT
+6049 VMFEGEEFTLPIT

-6086 DKDND
+6086 DKDDD

-6110 AMNVRG
+6110 AMNARG

>member
-122 DDAENAKKEADK
+122 DEAENAKKEADK

-151 EAFEVQNSSKQIEE
+151 EAFEVQNSSKQMEE
-165 MLQNFLADNV
+165 MLQEFLADNV

-446 GIKNDNITNSTLPT
+446 GIKNDSITNSTLPT

-513 AGHTSATA
+513 VGHTSATA

-536 EIETTNDSGIVGD
+536 EIETTDDSGIVGD

-600 GINNLTFTVEDVAG
+600 GVNNLTFTVEDVAG
-614 NKKDFSFSYVIDTI
+614 NKKDFSFSYVIDTV

-636 LEDYVVLPNGIIL
+636 LEDFVVLPNGIIL

-1029 SPDSDSGISD
+1029 SPDSDSGIAD

-1111 NSAIFDFT
+1111 NSAVFDFT

-1182 NGSWLFIPGNT
+1182 NGSWLFTPGNT

-1383 GWTFT
+1383 GWSFT
-1388 PPTSWA
+1388 PTGAWA

-1426 INNIELVNDSGIPDD
+1426 INNIELVNDSGIPND

-1482 VWDYIWPDD
+1482 AWDYIWPDD

-1505 EAGNKA
+1505 KAGNKT
-1511 TQTLDFTIDTTLS
+1511 TQELDFTIDTTLS

-1557 TDVSRVIVEV
+1557 TDVSRVTVEV

-1672 FDATQSATSGVWDYT
+1672 FDATQSATPGVWDYT

-1717 TIDTI
+1717 IIDTM

-2020 TQITIDHIELVN
+2020 TQIAIDHIELVN

-2041 TNNVRPHF
+2041 TN
-2049 QVTVPTDVN
+2049 
-2058 VVRLSIDGGKTWFNA
+2058 
-2073 TQSATP
+2073 
-2079 GVWDY
+2079 
-2084 TWLADVGEGK
+2084 
-2094 HTLTVEATDKAGNKT
+2094 EA
-2109 TQQLDFIID
+2109 
-2118 TLLSEPTIVL
+2118 
-2128 DNTDDS
+2128 
-2134 GTKGDHLTNVNKPTF
+2134 
-2149 LLGNI
+2149 
-2154 DADARYVTVEV
+2154 
-2165 QHGGTKEVLTA
+2165 
-2176 TKDATGNWSVTPT
+2176 
-2189 GTWADGDYTLTVR
+2189 
-2202 VEDEAGNEKHSA
+2202 
-2214 SLTVTVD
+2214 
-2221 TQITIDVIELVNDN
+2221 
-2235 GIPGDNMTNDAHP
+2235 
-2248 QFRVTVPGDV
+2248 
-2258 NEVSLSIDGGVT
+2258 
-2270 WVKATQSATPGVWNY
+2270 
-2285 TWPGTVPDGDYTLN
+2285 
-2299 VKATDNAGNTVTET
+2299 
-2313 LHFTIDTTLST
+2313 
-2324 PVIVLDSADDSGVH
+2324 
-2338 GDNMTNHTQP
+2338 
-2348 TFALQHI
+2348 
-2355 DDDAVRVT
+2355 
-2363 VSVEHGGVTTTF
+2363 
-2375 DATKD
+2375 
-2380 AGGWTFTPTGAWA
+2380 
-2393 DGDYTLSVS
+2393 
-2402 VEDKAGNTSHSAS
+2402 
-2415 LTVTVDTQIAINN
+2415 
-2428 IELVNDSGI
+2428 
-2437 PDDNLTNNVRPHF
+2437 
-2450 QVTVPT
+2450 
-2456 DVNVVRLSIDGGKT
+2456 
-2470 WFNATQSATPGVWD
+2470 
-2484 YIWPDDVADGGYT
+2484 
-2497 LTVEA
+2497 
-2502 TDEAGNKA
+2502 
-2510 TQTLDFTIDTT
+2510 
-2521 LSVPT
+2521 
-2526 LSLDSA
+2526 
-2532 DDSGIAGDNITN
+2532 
-2544 VKTPGFTLNN
+2544 
-2554 IDTDVSRV
+2554 
-2562 IVEVMHNGIKQE
+2562 
-2574 VPLVQTGGQ
+2574 
-2583 WRFAPTSDWADGDYI
+2583 
-2598 LTVKVEDRAGN
+2598 
-2609 VKQSAPLTVTVD
+2609 
-2621 THIAIDRIELVNDSG
+2621 
-2636 IPGDNLTNEARPHFQ
+2636 
-2651 VTVPADVNG
+2651 
-2660 VRLSIDGGKTWFDA
+2660 
-2674 TQSATSGVWDY
+2674 
-2685 TWLTNVA
+2685 
-2692 NGPHTLMV
+2692 
-2700 EASDK
+2700 
-2705 AGNKTT
+2705 
-2711 QKLDFTIDTILSEP
+2711 
-2725 TITLDSADDSAAGD
+2725 
-2739 NITNVKMPGFTL
+2739 
-2751 GNIDADVTKVV
+2751 
-2762 VTVAHDGKNQQ
+2762 
-2773 IELIKNGGVWRF
+2773 
-2785 TPGAAWTDGDYTLT
+2785 
-2799 VKVED
+2799 
-2804 KAGNTNYSAPL
+2804 
-2815 TVTIDTQTSIDR
+2815 
-2827 IELLNDTGIVGD
+2827 
-2839 NLTNE
+2839 
-2844 ARPQFHITVPTDVNS
+2844 
-2859 VQLSLDGGI
+2859 
-2868 NWVNATLTSD
+2868 
-2878 GVWEYIWPT
+2878 
-2887 DLVENTYTLTVK
+2887 
-2899 ATDVAGNTATE
+2899 
-2910 TLNFIIDTTLSTPTI
+2910 
-2925 TLDSADDSGTANDNK
+2925 
-2940 TNVKTPGFIIGGIDS
+2940 
-2955 DVTQVVVQVMRDG
+2955 
-2968 HSEEVELTQTNGQW
+2968 
-2982 RFVPGSAWTDGDYTL
+2982 
-2997 TVTVKDEAG
+2997 
-3006 NIRHSAPL
+3006 
-3014 TVTIDTQITIDHI
+3014 
-3027 ELVNDSGIPD
+3027 
-3037 DNLTNNVRPHFQV
+3037 RPHFQV

-3169 KEVLTATKGA
+3169 KEVLTATKDATGNWSVTPTGTWADGDYTLTVRVEDEAGNEKHSASLTVTVDTQITIDAIELVNDNGIPGDNMTNDAHPQFRVTVPGDVNEVSLSIDGGVTWVKATQSATPGVWNYTWPGTVPDGDYTLNVKATDNAGNTVTETLHFTIDTTLSTPVIVLDSADDTGIQGDNMTNRTQPTFNLQHIDDDAVRVTVSVEHGGVTTTFDATKGVGGWTFTPPTSWGAGDYTLSVSVEDKAGNTSHSASLTVTVDTQIAINNIELVNDSGIPDDNLTNNVRPQFQVKVPTDVNEVRLSIDGGKTWFNATQSATPGVWDYTWLADVGEGKHTLTVEATDKAGNQTTQKLDFIIDTLLSEPTIVLDSTDDSGTKGDNLTNANKPTFLLGNIDADARYVTVEVQHGSTKEVLTATKGA

-3194 DYTLTVRVEDDA
+3194 DYTLTVRVEDEA

-3220 TQITIDVIEL
+3220 TQITIDAIEL

-3318 RLSTPTIAMDS
+3318 RLSTPTITMDS

-3347 FTIGNIDA
+3347 FTIGNIDS
-3355 DAHSVILRITQ
+3355 DAQSVILRITQ

-3409 QSTPLVVTVDTQT
+3409 QSTPLIVTVDTQT

-3468 WVSATQG
+3468 WVSAAQG

-3487 MGDGKHTLTVMVTDR
+3487 MGDGKHILTVMVTDR

-3614 VTVDTQIAIDRIEL
+3614 VTVDTQIAIDHIEL

-3691 QHTLTVEVTD
+3691 QHTLIVEVTD
-3701 GAGNKMTET
+3701 GAGNKMTGT
-3710 LNFTIDITLL
+3710 LDFTIDITLL

-3741 SVTQPVFV
+3741 SVTQPIFV

-3852 HQVDS
+3852 RQVDS

-3954 PGDVVQV
+3954 PGDVIQV

-4001 TDEAG
+4001 TDQAG

-4183 GSALPDGQHTLL
+4183 GSALPDGKHTLL

-4303 KTSAELR
+4303 KTSAELQ

-4534 TTPRFVIGNVPA
+4534 TKPRFVIGNVPA

-4557 VSYSVTANGNNLW
+4557 VSYPVTANGNNLW

-4615 EPASDTGNSNSDNLT
+4615 EPASDTGSSNSDNLT

-4655 SGREVLKQTITVGA
+4655 SGREVLKHTITVGA

-4723 DDQHEATSLRPEF
+4723 DDQYEATSLRPEF
-4736 KGFAEAF
+4736 KGLAEAF

-4832 PTLIGSTL
+4832 PTLVGNTL
-4840 PNTIVSIYVDGVK
+4840 PNAIVSIYVDGVK

-4968 GNYELTFKVE
+4968 GNYVLTFKVE

-5076 KAGNSQQKEILIEHD
+5076 KAGNSQQKDILIEHD

-5293 NSGSLDDLITN
+5293 NSGSLDDLITS

-5380 FIDNPAMVAGSDNGI
+5380 FIDNPVMMAGSDNGI

-5405 RPTFSIFGEMNQSVQ
+5405 RPAFSIYGEMNQSVQ

-5537 NEKGHWQMPVNPLYF
+5537 NDKGHWQMPVNPLYF

-5579 DTHIKVFTSE
+5579 DTHIQVFTSE
-5589 LDDNKSSSKTEW
+5589 LDDNKSSSKTDW
-5601 WSNSDL
+5601 WSNSST
-5607 ITMRGT
+5607 ITMRGM

-5634 AATGRWELSTDKLPE
+5634 AANGQWELSTDQLPE
-5649 GTYDISLVIEDS
+5649 GKYDITLSIEDN
-5661 AGNRWEDVREIFIDR
+5661 AGNRKEEVHEIFIDR

-5709 DSEGNTYTLT
+5709 DSNGNTYTLT

-5756 IMKEVPVISLSP
+5756 IMKETPVISLSP

-5782 KQPTF
+5782 NQPTF

-5869 DNGASDSDN
+5869 GNGASDSDN
-5878 VTNHTQ
+5878 VTNHNHTQ

-5929 NDGNYTLS
+5929 NDGTYTLS
-5937 VTVVDRAGNSQ
+5937 VTVVDRAGNSL
-5948 QSASLAVTVD
+5948 QSASLEVTVD

-5999 EPSAAE
+5999 VPSAAE

-6010 VTAYSITL
+6010 ETAYSITL

-6049 IMFEGEEFTLPIT
+6049 VMFEGEEFTLPIT

-6086 DKDND
+6086 DKDDD

-6110 AMNVRG
+6110 AMNARG

>member
-41 TPRGSVIIVNGA
+41 TPHGSVIIVNGA

-536 EIETTNDSGIVGD
+536 EIETTDDSGIVGD

-600 GINNLTFTVEDVAG
+600 GVNNLTFTVEDVAG
-614 NKKDFSFSYVIDTI
+614 NKKDFSFSYVIDTV

-636 LEDYVVLPNGIIL
+636 LEDFVVLPNGIIL

-1029 SPDSDSGISD
+1029 SPDSDSGIAD

-1111 NSAIFDFT
+1111 NSAVFDFT

-1383 GWTFT
+1383 GWSFT
-1388 PPTSWA
+1388 PTGAWA

-1426 INNIELVNDSGIPDD
+1426 INNIELVNDSGIPND

-1482 VWDYIWPDD
+1482 AWDYIWPDD

-1505 EAGNKA
+1505 KAGNKT
-1511 TQTLDFTIDTTLS
+1511 TQELDFTIDTTLS

-2128 DNTDDS
+2128 DSTDDS
-2134 GTKGDHLTNVNKPTF
+2134 GTKGDNLTNVNKPTF

-2313 LHFTIDTTLST
+2313 LHFTIDTTLSV
-2324 PVIVLDSADDSGVH
+2324 PVIVLNSADDTGVQ
-2338 GDNMTNHTQP
+2338 GDNMTNSTQP

-2375 DATKD
+2375 DATKGT
-2380 AGGWTFTPTGAWA
+2380 GGWSFTPTGAWA

-2437 PDDNLTNNVRPHF
+2437 PNDNLTNNVRPHF
-2450 QVTVPT
+2450 QVKVPT
-2456 DVNVVRLSIDGGKT
+2456 DVN
-2470 WFNATQSATPGVWD
+2470 
-2484 YIWPDDVADGGYT
+2484 
-2497 LTVEA
+2497 E
-2502 TDEAGNKA
+2502 
-2510 TQTLDFTIDTT
+2510 
-2521 LSVPT
+2521 
-2526 LSLDSA
+2526 
-2532 DDSGIAGDNITN
+2532 
-2544 VKTPGFTLNN
+2544 
-2554 IDTDVSRV
+2554 
-2562 IVEVMHNGIKQE
+2562 
-2574 VPLVQTGGQ
+2574 
-2583 WRFAPTSDWADGDYI
+2583 
-2598 LTVKVEDRAGN
+2598 
-2609 VKQSAPLTVTVD
+2609 
-2621 THIAIDRIELVNDSG
+2621 
-2636 IPGDNLTNEARPHFQ
+2636 
-2651 VTVPADVNG
+2651 
-2660 VRLSIDGGKTWFDA
+2660 
-2674 TQSATSGVWDY
+2674 
-2685 TWLTNVA
+2685 
-2692 NGPHTLMV
+2692 
-2700 EASDK
+2700 
-2705 AGNKTT
+2705 
-2711 QKLDFTIDTILSEP
+2711 
-2725 TITLDSADDSAAGD
+2725 
-2739 NITNVKMPGFTL
+2739 
-2751 GNIDADVTKVV
+2751 
-2762 VTVAHDGKNQQ
+2762 
-2773 IELIKNGGVWRF
+2773 
-2785 TPGAAWTDGDYTLT
+2785 
-2799 VKVED
+2799 
-2804 KAGNTNYSAPL
+2804 
-2815 TVTIDTQTSIDR
+2815 
-2827 IELLNDTGIVGD
+2827 
-2839 NLTNE
+2839 
-2844 ARPQFHITVPTDVNS
+2844 
-2859 VQLSLDGGI
+2859 
-2868 NWVNATLTSD
+2868 
-2878 GVWEYIWPT
+2878 
-2887 DLVENTYTLTVK
+2887 
-2899 ATDVAGNTATE
+2899 
-2910 TLNFIIDTTLSTPTI
+2910 
-2925 TLDSADDSGTANDNK
+2925 
-2940 TNVKTPGFIIGGIDS
+2940 
-2955 DVTQVVVQVMRDG
+2955 
-2968 HSEEVELTQTNGQW
+2968 
-2982 RFVPGSAWTDGDYTL
+2982 
-2997 TVTVKDEAG
+2997 
-3006 NIRHSAPL
+3006 
-3014 TVTIDTQITIDHI
+3014 
-3027 ELVNDSGIPD
+3027 
-3037 DNLTNNVRPHFQV
+3037 
-3050 TVPTDVN
+3050 
-3057 VVRLSIDGGKTWF
+3057 VRLSIDGGKTWF

-3101 DKAGNKTTQQLD
+3101 DKAGNQTTQKLD
-3113 FIIDTLLSEPTIVL
+3113 FIIDTMLSEPTIVL
-3127 DNTDDSGTKGD
+3127 DSTDDSGTKGD
-3138 NLTNVNKPTFLL
+3138 NLTNANKPTFIL

-3156 ARYVTVEVQHGGT
+3156 ARYVTVEVQYGGT

-3318 RLSTPTIAMDS
+3318 RLSTPTITMDS

-3347 FTIGNIDA
+3347 FTIGNIDS
-3355 DAHSVILRITQ
+3355 DAQSVILRITQ

-3409 QSTPLVVTVDTQT
+3409 QSTPLIVTVDTQT

-3468 WVSATQG
+3468 WVSAAQG

-3614 VTVDTQIAIDRIEL
+3614 VTVDTQIAIDHIEL

-3710 LNFTIDITLL
+3710 LNFTIDITLM

-3852 HQVDS
+3852 RQVDS

-4085 NAIPDGSY
+4085 NAIPDGAY

-4272 TGGNLTFT
+4272 TWGNLTFT

-4303 KTSAELR
+4303 KTSAELK

-4534 TTPRFVIGNVPA
+4534 TKPRFVIGNVPA

-4557 VSYSVTANGNNLW
+4557 VSYPVTANGNNLW

-4890 ELRSTAVDVTID
+4890 ELRSTAVDLTID

-5055 RWSAELDLRE
+5055 RWSAKLDLRE

-5293 NSGSLDDLITN
+5293 NSGSLDDLITS

-5380 FIDNPAMVAGSDNGI
+5380 FIDNPVMMAGSDNGI

-5405 RPTFSIFGEMNQSVQ
+5405 RPAFSIYGEMNQSVQ

-5473 IDTFNTTPVAID
+5473 IDTLNTTPVAID

-5537 NEKGHWQMPVNPLYF
+5537 NDKGHWQMPVNPLYF

-5579 DTHIKVFTSE
+5579 DTHIQVFTSE
-5589 LDDNKSSSKTEW
+5589 LDDNKSSSKTDW
-5601 WSNSDL
+5601 WSNSST
-5607 ITMRGT
+5607 ITMRGM

-5634 AATGRWELSTDKLPE
+5634 AANGQWELSTDQLPE
-5649 GTYDISLVIEDS
+5649 GKYDITLSIEDN
-5661 AGNRWEDVREIFIDR
+5661 AGNRKEEVHEIFIDR

-5709 DSEGNTYTLT
+5709 DSNGNTYTLT

-5929 NDGNYTLS
+5929 NDGTYTLS

-5958 STVTVTADSQHDDAS
+5958 STVTVTADSQHNDAS

-5999 EPSAAE
+5999 VPSVAE

-6010 VTAYSITL
+6010 ETAYSITL

-6049 IMFEGEEFTLPIT
+6049 VMFEGEEFTLPIT

-6086 DKDND
+6086 DKDDD

-6110 AMNVRG
+6110 AMNARG
-6116 KTEDDINDSPST
+6116 KAEDDINDSPST

>member
-151 EAFEVQNSSKQIEE
+151 EAFEVQNSSKQMEE
-165 MLQNFLADNV
+165 MLQEFLADNV

-427 TDTIAPEK
+427 TDTIPPEK

-490 WSYTLTTPLKDGEY
+490 WSYTITTPLKDGEY

-536 EIETTNDSGIVGD
+536 EIETTDDSGIVGD

-600 GINNLTFTVEDVAG
+600 GVNNLTFTVEDVAG
-614 NKKDFSFSYVIDTI
+614 NKKDFSFSYVIDTV

-636 LEDYVVLPNGIIL
+636 LEDFVVLPNGIIL

-1029 SPDSDSGISD
+1029 SPDSDSGIAD

-1066 AMSDTQIGVATQQPD
+1066 AASDTQIGVATQQPD

-1111 NSAIFDFT
+1111 NSAVFHFT

-1182 NGSWLFIPGNT
+1182 NGSWLFTPGNT

-1208 AGNTNY
+1208 AGNTSY

-1324 VPVIVLDSADDT
+1324 VPVIVLNSADDT
-1336 GIQGDNMTNSTQPTF
+1336 GVQGDNMTNRTQPTF

-1388 PPTSWA
+1388 PPASWA

-1426 INNIELVNDSGIPDD
+1426 INNIELVNDSGIPND

-1543 TNVKTPGFTLNNID
+1543 TSVKTPGFTLNNID

-1638 PGDNLTNEARPHFQ
+1638 PDDNLTNEARPHFQ

-1699 MVEAS
+1699 MVEAT

-1717 TIDTI
+1717 IIDTL

-2020 TQITIDHIELVN
+2020 TQI
-2032 DSGIPDDNL
+2032 
-2041 TNNVRPHF
+2041 
-2049 QVTVPTDVN
+2049 
-2058 VVRLSIDGGKTWFNA
+2058 A
-2073 TQSATP
+2073 
-2079 GVWDY
+2079 
-2084 TWLADVGEGK
+2084 
-2094 HTLTVEATDKAGNKT
+2094 
-2109 TQQLDFIID
+2109 
-2118 TLLSEPTIVL
+2118 
-2128 DNTDDS
+2128 
-2134 GTKGDHLTNVNKPTF
+2134 
-2149 LLGNI
+2149 
-2154 DADARYVTVEV
+2154 
-2165 QHGGTKEVLTA
+2165 
-2176 TKDATGNWSVTPT
+2176 
-2189 GTWADGDYTLTVR
+2189 
-2202 VEDEAGNEKHSA
+2202 
-2214 SLTVTVD
+2214 
-2221 TQITIDVIELVNDN
+2221 
-2235 GIPGDNMTNDAHP
+2235 
-2248 QFRVTVPGDV
+2248 
-2258 NEVSLSIDGGVT
+2258 
-2270 WVKATQSATPGVWNY
+2270 
-2285 TWPGTVPDGDYTLN
+2285 
-2299 VKATDNAGNTVTET
+2299 
-2313 LHFTIDTTLST
+2313 
-2324 PVIVLDSADDSGVH
+2324 
-2338 GDNMTNHTQP
+2338 
-2348 TFALQHI
+2348 
-2355 DDDAVRVT
+2355 
-2363 VSVEHGGVTTTF
+2363 
-2375 DATKD
+2375 
-2380 AGGWTFTPTGAWA
+2380 
-2393 DGDYTLSVS
+2393 
-2402 VEDKAGNTSHSAS
+2402 
-2415 LTVTVDTQIAINN
+2415 
-2428 IELVNDSGI
+2428 
-2437 PDDNLTNNVRPHF
+2437 
-2450 QVTVPT
+2450 
-2456 DVNVVRLSIDGGKT
+2456 
-2470 WFNATQSATPGVWD
+2470 
-2484 YIWPDDVADGGYT
+2484 
-2497 LTVEA
+2497 
-2502 TDEAGNKA
+2502 
-2510 TQTLDFTIDTT
+2510 
-2521 LSVPT
+2521 
-2526 LSLDSA
+2526 
-2532 DDSGIAGDNITN
+2532 
-2544 VKTPGFTLNN
+2544 
-2554 IDTDVSRV
+2554 
-2562 IVEVMHNGIKQE
+2562 
-2574 VPLVQTGGQ
+2574 
-2583 WRFAPTSDWADGDYI
+2583 
-2598 LTVKVEDRAGN
+2598 
-2609 VKQSAPLTVTVD
+2609 
-2621 THIAIDRIELVNDSG
+2621 
-2636 IPGDNLTNEARPHFQ
+2636 
-2651 VTVPADVNG
+2651 
-2660 VRLSIDGGKTWFDA
+2660 
-2674 TQSATSGVWDY
+2674 
-2685 TWLTNVA
+2685 
-2692 NGPHTLMV
+2692 
-2700 EASDK
+2700 
-2705 AGNKTT
+2705 
-2711 QKLDFTIDTILSEP
+2711 
-2725 TITLDSADDSAAGD
+2725 
-2739 NITNVKMPGFTL
+2739 
-2751 GNIDADVTKVV
+2751 
-2762 VTVAHDGKNQQ
+2762 
-2773 IELIKNGGVWRF
+2773 
-2785 TPGAAWTDGDYTLT
+2785 
-2799 VKVED
+2799 
-2804 KAGNTNYSAPL
+2804 
-2815 TVTIDTQTSIDR
+2815 
-2827 IELLNDTGIVGD
+2827 
-2839 NLTNE
+2839 
-2844 ARPQFHITVPTDVNS
+2844 
-2859 VQLSLDGGI
+2859 
-2868 NWVNATLTSD
+2868 
-2878 GVWEYIWPT
+2878 
-2887 DLVENTYTLTVK
+2887 
-2899 ATDVAGNTATE
+2899 
-2910 TLNFIIDTTLSTPTI
+2910 
-2925 TLDSADDSGTANDNK
+2925 
-2940 TNVKTPGFIIGGIDS
+2940 
-2955 DVTQVVVQVMRDG
+2955 
-2968 HSEEVELTQTNGQW
+2968 
-2982 RFVPGSAWTDGDYTL
+2982 
-2997 TVTVKDEAG
+2997 
-3006 NIRHSAPL
+3006 
-3014 TVTIDTQITIDHI
+3014 IDHI

-3169 KEVLTATKGA
+3169 KEVLTATKDATGNWSVTPTGTWADGDYTLTVRVEDDAGNEKHSASLTVTVDTQITIDVIELVNDNGIPGDNMTNDAHPQFRVTVPGDVNEVSLSIDGGVTWVKATQSATPGVWNYTWPGTVPDGDYTLNVKATDNAGNTVTETLHFTIDTTLSTPVIVLDSADDTGIQGDNMTNRTQPTFNLQHIDDDAVRVTVSVEHGGVTTTFDATKGVGGWTFTPPTSWGAGDYTLSVSVEDKAGNTSHSASLTVTVDTQIAINNIELVNDSGIPDDNLTNNVRPHFQVKVPTDVNEVRLSIDGGKTWFNAIQSATPGVWDYTWLADVGEGKHTLTVEATDKAGNQTTQKLDFIIDTLLSEPTIVLDSTDDSGTKGDNLTNANKPTFILGNIDADARYVTVEVQHGGTKEVLTATKGA

-3274 QGTAG
+3274 QGKAG
-3279 IWDYTWPKDV
+3279 TWDYTWPKDV

-3318 RLSTPTIAMDS
+3318 RLSTPTITMDG

-3397 TVEVTDNAGNVR
+3397 TVEVQDNAGNVR
-3409 QSTPLVVTVDTQT
+3409 QSTPLIVTVDTQT

-3468 WVSATQG
+3468 WVSAAQG

-3614 VTVDTQIAIDRIEL
+3614 VTVDTQIAIDHIEL

-3710 LNFTIDITLL
+3710 LNFTIDITLM

-3852 HQVDS
+3852 RQVDS

-4001 TDEAG
+4001 TDQAG

-4153 DITHVR
+4153 DITQVR

-4183 GSALPDGQHTLL
+4183 GSALPDGKHTLL

-4534 TTPRFVIGNVPA
+4534 TKPRFVIGNVPA

-4557 VSYSVTANGNNLW
+4557 VSYPVTANGNNLW

-4655 SGREVLKQTITVGA
+4655 SGREVLKHTITVGA

-5040 PQGVV
+5040 PQRVV

-5238 ADGTW
+5238 ADGSW

-5405 RPTFSIFGEMNQSVQ
+5405 RPAFSIFGEMNQSVQ

-5525 IINGLNVGEVWV
+5525 IINGLNVGEVWA
-5537 NEKGHWQMPVNPLYF
+5537 NDKGHWQMPVNPLYF
-5552 TEGQLDITVKS
+5552 TEGQLDINVKS

-5579 DTHIKVFTSE
+5579 DTHIQVFTSE
-5589 LDDNKSSSKTEW
+5589 LDDNKSSSKTDW
-5601 WSNSDL
+5601 WSNSST
-5607 ITMRGT
+5607 ITMRGM

-5634 AATGRWELSTDKLPE
+5634 AANGQWELSTDQLPE
-5649 GTYDISLVIEDS
+5649 GKYDITLSIEDN
-5661 AGNRWEDVREIFIDR
+5661 AGNRKEEVHEIFIDR

-5709 DSEGNTYTLT
+5709 DSNGNTYTLT

-5756 IMKEVPVISLSP
+5756 IMKETPVISLSP
-5768 DSDSGTVGDNITRD
+5768 DSDSGTAGDNITRD
-5782 KQPTF
+5782 NQPTF

-5878 VTNHTQ
+5878 VTNHNHTQ

-5903 THNGVTDIYQATQG
+5903 THNGVTDTYQATQG

-5999 EPSAAE
+5999 VPSAAE

-6010 VTAYSITL
+6010 ETAYSITL

-6049 IMFEGEEFTLPIT
+6049 VMFEGEEFTLPIT

-6086 DKDND
+6086 DKDDD

-6110 AMNVRG
+6110 AMNARG

>member
-41 TPRGSVIIVNGA
+41 TPHGSVIIVNGA

-122 DDAENAKKEADK
+122 DEAENAKKEADK

-446 GIKNDNITNSTLPT
+446 GIKNDSITNSTLPT

-536 EIETTNDSGIVGD
+536 EIETTDDSGIVGD

-600 GINNLTFTVEDVAG
+600 GVNNLTFTVEDVAG
-614 NKKDFSFSYVIDTI
+614 NKKDFSFSYVIDTV

-636 LEDYVVLPNGIIL
+636 LEDFVVLPNGIIL

-1066 AMSDTQIGVATQQPD
+1066 AASDTQIGVATQQPD

-1111 NSAIFDFT
+1111 NSAVFDFT

-1182 NGSWLFIPGNT
+1182 NGSWLFTPGNT

-1324 VPVIVLDSADDT
+1324 VPVIVLNSADDT
-1336 GIQGDNMTNSTQPTF
+1336 GVQGDNMTNSTQPTF

-1373 TTFDATKGTG
+1373 TTFDATKGVG
-1383 GWTFT
+1383 GWSFT
-1388 PPTSWA
+1388 PTGAWA

-1426 INNIELVNDSGIPDD
+1426 INNIELVNDSGIPND

-1473 NATQSATPG
+1473 NATQNATPG

-1505 EAGNKA
+1505 EAGNKT

-1557 TDVSRVIVEV
+1557 TDVSRVTVEV

-1638 PGDNLTNEARPHFQ
+1638 PDDNLTNEARPHFQ

-1672 FDATQSATSGVWDYT
+1672 FDATQSATPGVWDYT

-1717 TIDTI
+1717 IIDTM

-2020 TQITIDHIELVN
+2020 TQIAIDHIELVN

-2134 GTKGDHLTNVNKPTF
+2134 GTKGDNLTNVNKPTF

-2324 PVIVLDSADDSGVH
+2324 PVIVLDSADDTGIQ
-2338 GDNMTNHTQP
+2338 GDNMTNRTQP
-2348 TFALQHI
+2348 TFNLQHI

-2375 DATKD
+2375 DATKGV
-2380 AGGWTFTPTGAWA
+2380 GGWTFTPPTSWGA
-2393 DGDYTLSVS
+2393 GDYTLSVS

-2437 PDDNLTNNVRPHF
+2437 PDDNLTNNVRPQF
-2450 QVTVPT
+2450 QVKVPT
-2456 DVNVVRLSIDGGKT
+2456 DVN
-2470 WFNATQSATPGVWD
+2470 
-2484 YIWPDDVADGGYT
+2484 
-2497 LTVEA
+2497 E
-2502 TDEAGNKA
+2502 
-2510 TQTLDFTIDTT
+2510 
-2521 LSVPT
+2521 
-2526 LSLDSA
+2526 
-2532 DDSGIAGDNITN
+2532 
-2544 VKTPGFTLNN
+2544 
-2554 IDTDVSRV
+2554 
-2562 IVEVMHNGIKQE
+2562 
-2574 VPLVQTGGQ
+2574 
-2583 WRFAPTSDWADGDYI
+2583 
-2598 LTVKVEDRAGN
+2598 
-2609 VKQSAPLTVTVD
+2609 
-2621 THIAIDRIELVNDSG
+2621 
-2636 IPGDNLTNEARPHFQ
+2636 
-2651 VTVPADVNG
+2651 
-2660 VRLSIDGGKTWFDA
+2660 
-2674 TQSATSGVWDY
+2674 
-2685 TWLTNVA
+2685 
-2692 NGPHTLMV
+2692 
-2700 EASDK
+2700 
-2705 AGNKTT
+2705 
-2711 QKLDFTIDTILSEP
+2711 
-2725 TITLDSADDSAAGD
+2725 
-2739 NITNVKMPGFTL
+2739 
-2751 GNIDADVTKVV
+2751 
-2762 VTVAHDGKNQQ
+2762 
-2773 IELIKNGGVWRF
+2773 
-2785 TPGAAWTDGDYTLT
+2785 
-2799 VKVED
+2799 
-2804 KAGNTNYSAPL
+2804 
-2815 TVTIDTQTSIDR
+2815 
-2827 IELLNDTGIVGD
+2827 
-2839 NLTNE
+2839 
-2844 ARPQFHITVPTDVNS
+2844 
-2859 VQLSLDGGI
+2859 
-2868 NWVNATLTSD
+2868 
-2878 GVWEYIWPT
+2878 
-2887 DLVENTYTLTVK
+2887 
-2899 ATDVAGNTATE
+2899 
-2910 TLNFIIDTTLSTPTI
+2910 
-2925 TLDSADDSGTANDNK
+2925 
-2940 TNVKTPGFIIGGIDS
+2940 
-2955 DVTQVVVQVMRDG
+2955 
-2968 HSEEVELTQTNGQW
+2968 
-2982 RFVPGSAWTDGDYTL
+2982 
-2997 TVTVKDEAG
+2997 
-3006 NIRHSAPL
+3006 
-3014 TVTIDTQITIDHI
+3014 
-3027 ELVNDSGIPD
+3027 
-3037 DNLTNNVRPHFQV
+3037 
-3050 TVPTDVN
+3050 
-3057 VVRLSIDGGKTWF
+3057 VRLSIDGGKTWF

-3101 DKAGNKTTQQLD
+3101 DKAGNQTTQKLD
-3113 FIIDTLLSEPTIVL
+3113 FIIDTMLSEPTIVL
-3127 DNTDDSGTKGD
+3127 DSTDDSGTKGD
-3138 NLTNVNKPTFLL
+3138 NLTNANKPTFIL

-3194 DYTLTVRVEDDA
+3194 DYTLTVRVEDEA

-3318 RLSTPTIAMDS
+3318 RLSTPTITMDS

-3347 FTIGNIDA
+3347 FTIGNIDS
-3355 DAHSVILRITQ
+3355 DAQSVILRITQ

-3409 QSTPLVVTVDTQT
+3409 QSTPLIVTVDTQT

-3468 WVSATQG
+3468 WVSAAQG

-3614 VTVDTQIAIDRIEL
+3614 VTVDTQIAIDHIEL
-3628 VNDSGVPGDNVTKH
+3628 VNDSGVPGDNITKH

-3691 QHTLTVEVTD
+3691 QHTLIVEVTD
-3701 GAGNKMTET
+3701 GAGNKMTGT
-3710 LNFTIDITLL
+3710 LDFTIDITLL

-3852 HQVDS
+3852 RQVDS

-3910 KESAPFEVRID
+3910 KESAPLEVRID

-3954 PGDVVQV
+3954 PGDVIQV

-4183 GSALPDGQHTLL
+4183 GSALPDGKHTLL

-4303 KTSAELR
+4303 KTSAELQ

-4534 TTPRFVIGNVPA
+4534 TKPRFVIGNVPA

-4557 VSYSVTANGNNLW
+4557 VSYPVTANGNNLW

-4615 EPASDTGNSNSDNLT
+4615 EPASDTGSSNSDNLT

-4655 SGREVLKQTITVGA
+4655 SGREVLKHTITVGA

-4723 DDQHEATSLRPEF
+4723 DDQYEATSLRPEF
-4736 KGFAEAF
+4736 KGLAEAF

-4832 PTLIGSTL
+4832 PTLVGNTL
-4840 PNTIVSIYVDGVK
+4840 PNAIVSIYVDGVK

-4968 GNYELTFKVE
+4968 GNYVLTFKVE

-5076 KAGNSQQKEILIEHD
+5076 KAGNSQQKDILIEHD

-5293 NSGSLDDLITN
+5293 NSGSLDDLITS

-5380 FIDNPAMVAGSDNGI
+5380 FIDNPVMMAGSDNGI

-5405 RPTFSIFGEMNQSVQ
+5405 RPAFSIYGEMNQSVQ

-5537 NEKGHWQMPVNPLYF
+5537 NDKGHWQMPVNPLYF
-5552 TEGQLDITVKS
+5552 TEGQLDITIKS

-5579 DTHIKVFTSE
+5579 DTHIQVFTSE
-5589 LDDNKSSSKTEW
+5589 LDDNKSSSKTDW
-5601 WSNSDL
+5601 WSNSST
-5607 ITMRGT
+5607 ITMRGM

-5634 AATGRWELSTDKLPE
+5634 AANGQWELSTDQLPE
-5649 GTYDISLVIEDS
+5649 GKYDITLSIEDN
-5661 AGNRWEDVREIFIDR
+5661 AGNRKEEVHEIFIDR

-5709 DSEGNTYTLT
+5709 DSNGNTYTLT

-5756 IMKEVPVISLSP
+5756 IMKETPVISLSP

-5782 KQPTF
+5782 NQPTF

-5869 DNGASDSDN
+5869 GNGASDSDN
-5878 VTNHTQ
+5878 VTNHNHTQ

-5929 NDGNYTLS
+5929 NDGTYTLS
-5937 VTVVDRAGNSQ
+5937 VTVVDRAGNSL
-5948 QSASLAVTVD
+5948 QSASLEVTVD

-5973 DDATATAV
+5973 DDATPTAV

-5999 EPSAAE
+5999 VPSAAE

-6010 VTAYSITL
+6010 ETAYSITL

-6049 IMFEGEEFTLPIT
+6049 VMFEGEEFTLPIT

-6081 DVKFI
+6081 DVKFL
-6086 DKDND
+6086 DKDDD

-6110 AMNVRG
+6110 AMNARG

-6128 SSVGHNNNGAIDVF
+6128 SSVGHNNNGAIEVF

>member
-240 KVTLALAAESNS
+240 KVTLALATESNS

-614 NKKDFSFSYVIDTI
+614 NKKDFSFSYVIDTV

-636 LEDYVVLPNGIIL
+636 LEDFVVLPNGIIL
-649 SGNDLPALVGTAEPK
+649 SGNGLPALVGTAEPK

-1029 SPDSDSGISD
+1029 SPDSDSGVSD

-1066 AMSDTQIGVATQQPD
+1066 AASDTQIGVATQQPD

-1111 NSAIFDFT
+1111 NSAVFDFT

-1208 AGNTNY
+1208 AGNTSY

-1383 GWTFT
+1383 GWSFT
-1388 PPTSWA
+1388 PTGAWA

-1426 INNIELVNDSGIPDD
+1426 INNIELVNDSGIPND

-1482 VWDYIWPDD
+1482 AWDYIWPDD

-1505 EAGNKA
+1505 KAGNKT
-1511 TQTLDFTIDTTLS
+1511 TQELDFTIDTTLS

-2128 DNTDDS
+2128 DSTDDS
-2134 GTKGDHLTNVNKPTF
+2134 GTKGDNLTNVNKPTF

-2299 VKATDNAGNTVTET
+2299 VKATGNAGNTVTET
-2313 LHFTIDTTLST
+2313 LHFTIDTTLSV
-2324 PVIVLDSADDSGVH
+2324 PVIVLNSADDTGVQ
-2338 GDNMTNHTQP
+2338 GDNMTNSTQP

-2375 DATKD
+2375 DATKGT
-2380 AGGWTFTPTGAWA
+2380 GGWSFTPTGAWA

-2450 QVTVPT
+2450 QVKVPM
-2456 DVNVVRLSIDGGKT
+2456 DVN
-2470 WFNATQSATPGVWD
+2470 
-2484 YIWPDDVADGGYT
+2484 
-2497 LTVEA
+2497 E
-2502 TDEAGNKA
+2502 
-2510 TQTLDFTIDTT
+2510 
-2521 LSVPT
+2521 
-2526 LSLDSA
+2526 
-2532 DDSGIAGDNITN
+2532 
-2544 VKTPGFTLNN
+2544 
-2554 IDTDVSRV
+2554 
-2562 IVEVMHNGIKQE
+2562 
-2574 VPLVQTGGQ
+2574 
-2583 WRFAPTSDWADGDYI
+2583 
-2598 LTVKVEDRAGN
+2598 
-2609 VKQSAPLTVTVD
+2609 
-2621 THIAIDRIELVNDSG
+2621 
-2636 IPGDNLTNEARPHFQ
+2636 
-2651 VTVPADVNG
+2651 
-2660 VRLSIDGGKTWFDA
+2660 
-2674 TQSATSGVWDY
+2674 
-2685 TWLTNVA
+2685 
-2692 NGPHTLMV
+2692 
-2700 EASDK
+2700 
-2705 AGNKTT
+2705 
-2711 QKLDFTIDTILSEP
+2711 
-2725 TITLDSADDSAAGD
+2725 
-2739 NITNVKMPGFTL
+2739 
-2751 GNIDADVTKVV
+2751 
-2762 VTVAHDGKNQQ
+2762 
-2773 IELIKNGGVWRF
+2773 
-2785 TPGAAWTDGDYTLT
+2785 
-2799 VKVED
+2799 
-2804 KAGNTNYSAPL
+2804 
-2815 TVTIDTQTSIDR
+2815 
-2827 IELLNDTGIVGD
+2827 
-2839 NLTNE
+2839 
-2844 ARPQFHITVPTDVNS
+2844 
-2859 VQLSLDGGI
+2859 
-2868 NWVNATLTSD
+2868 
-2878 GVWEYIWPT
+2878 
-2887 DLVENTYTLTVK
+2887 
-2899 ATDVAGNTATE
+2899 
-2910 TLNFIIDTTLSTPTI
+2910 
-2925 TLDSADDSGTANDNK
+2925 
-2940 TNVKTPGFIIGGIDS
+2940 
-2955 DVTQVVVQVMRDG
+2955 
-2968 HSEEVELTQTNGQW
+2968 
-2982 RFVPGSAWTDGDYTL
+2982 
-2997 TVTVKDEAG
+2997 
-3006 NIRHSAPL
+3006 
-3014 TVTIDTQITIDHI
+3014 
-3027 ELVNDSGIPD
+3027 
-3037 DNLTNNVRPHFQV
+3037 
-3050 TVPTDVN
+3050 
-3057 VVRLSIDGGKTWF
+3057 VRLSIDGGKTWF

-3101 DKAGNKTTQQLD
+3101 DKAGNQTTQKLD

-3127 DNTDDSGTKGD
+3127 DSTDDSGTKGD
-3138 NLTNVNKPTFLL
+3138 NLTNANKPTFIL

-3156 ARYVTVEVQHGGT
+3156 ARYVTVEVQYGGT

-3318 RLSTPTIAMDS
+3318 RLSTPTITMDS

-3347 FTIGNIDA
+3347 FTIGNIDS
-3355 DAHSVILRITQ
+3355 DAQSVILRITQ

-3409 QSTPLVVTVDTQT
+3409 QSTPLIVTVDTQT

-3468 WVSATQG
+3468 WVSAAQG

-3614 VTVDTQIAIDRIEL
+3614 VTVDTQIAIDHIEL

-3710 LNFTIDITLL
+3710 LNFTIDITLM

-3852 HQVDS
+3852 RQVDS

-4534 TTPRFVIGNVPA
+4534 TKPRFVIGNVPA

-4557 VSYSVTANGNNLW
+4557 VSYPVTANGNNLW

-4832 PTLIGSTL
+4832 PTLVGNTL
-4840 PNTIVSIYVDGVK
+4840 PNAIVSIYVDGVK

-4968 GNYELTFKVE
+4968 GNYVLTFKVE

-5293 NSGSLDDLITN
+5293 NSGSLDDLITS

-5380 FIDNPAMVAGSDNGI
+5380 FIDNPVMMAGSDNGI

-5405 RPTFSIFGEMNQSVQ
+5405 RPAFSIYGEMNQSVQ

-5473 IDTFNTTPVAID
+5473 IDTLNTTPVAID

-5537 NEKGHWQMPVNPLYF
+5537 NDKGHWQMPVNPLYF

-5579 DTHIKVFTSE
+5579 DTHIQVFTSE
-5589 LDDNKSSSKTEW
+5589 LDDNKSSSKTDW
-5601 WSNSDL
+5601 WSNSST
-5607 ITMRGT
+5607 ITMRGM

-5634 AATGRWELSTDKLPE
+5634 AANGQWELSTDQLPE
-5649 GTYDISLVIEDS
+5649 GKYDITLSIEDN
-5661 AGNRWEDVREIFIDR
+5661 AGNRKEEVHEIFIDR

-5709 DSEGNTYTLT
+5709 DSNGNTYTLT

-5747 NRSDDVPLD
+5747 NRSDDVSLD

-5869 DNGASDSDN
+5869 DNGVSDSDN

-5903 THNGVTDIYQATQG
+5903 THNGVTDTYQATQG

-5929 NDGNYTLS
+5929 NDGTYTLS

-5999 EPSAAE
+5999 VPSAAE

-6010 VTAYSITL
+6010 ETAYSITL

-6110 AMNVRG
+6110 AMNARG

>member
-151 EAFEVQNSSKQIEE
+151 EAFEVQNSSKQMEE
-165 MLQNFLADNV
+165 MLQEFLADNV

-427 TDTIAPEK
+427 TDTIPPEK

-536 EIETTNDSGIVGD
+536 EIETTDDSGIVGD

-1029 SPDSDSGISD
+1029 SPDSDSGIAD

-1111 NSAIFDFT
+1111 NSAVFDFT

-1182 NGSWLFIPGNT
+1182 NGSWLFTPGNT

-1208 AGNTNY
+1208 AGNTSY

-1324 VPVIVLDSADDT
+1324 VPVIVLNSADDT
-1336 GIQGDNMTNSTQPTF
+1336 GVQGDNMTNRTQPTF

-1426 INNIELVNDSGIPDD
+1426 INNIELVNDSGIPND

-1505 EAGNKA
+1505 EAGNKT

-1599 LTVKVED
+1599 LTVKIED

-1717 TIDTI
+1717 IIDTL

-1787 PGAAWTDGDYTLT
+1787 PDAAWTDGDYTLT

-2128 DNTDDS
+2128 DSTDDS
-2134 GTKGDHLTNVNKPTF
+2134 GTKGDNLTNVNKPTF

-2313 LHFTIDTTLST
+2313 LHFTIDTTLSV
-2324 PVIVLDSADDSGVH
+2324 PVIVLNSADDTGVQ
-2338 GDNMTNHTQP
+2338 GDNMTNSTQP

-2375 DATKD
+2375 DATKGI
-2380 AGGWTFTPTGAWA
+2380 GGWSFTPTGAWA

-2450 QVTVPT
+2450 QVKVPT
-2456 DVNVVRLSIDGGKT
+2456 DVN
-2470 WFNATQSATPGVWD
+2470 
-2484 YIWPDDVADGGYT
+2484 
-2497 LTVEA
+2497 E
-2502 TDEAGNKA
+2502 
-2510 TQTLDFTIDTT
+2510 
-2521 LSVPT
+2521 
-2526 LSLDSA
+2526 
-2532 DDSGIAGDNITN
+2532 
-2544 VKTPGFTLNN
+2544 
-2554 IDTDVSRV
+2554 
-2562 IVEVMHNGIKQE
+2562 
-2574 VPLVQTGGQ
+2574 
-2583 WRFAPTSDWADGDYI
+2583 
-2598 LTVKVEDRAGN
+2598 
-2609 VKQSAPLTVTVD
+2609 
-2621 THIAIDRIELVNDSG
+2621 
-2636 IPGDNLTNEARPHFQ
+2636 
-2651 VTVPADVNG
+2651 
-2660 VRLSIDGGKTWFDA
+2660 
-2674 TQSATSGVWDY
+2674 
-2685 TWLTNVA
+2685 
-2692 NGPHTLMV
+2692 
-2700 EASDK
+2700 
-2705 AGNKTT
+2705 
-2711 QKLDFTIDTILSEP
+2711 
-2725 TITLDSADDSAAGD
+2725 
-2739 NITNVKMPGFTL
+2739 
-2751 GNIDADVTKVV
+2751 
-2762 VTVAHDGKNQQ
+2762 
-2773 IELIKNGGVWRF
+2773 
-2785 TPGAAWTDGDYTLT
+2785 
-2799 VKVED
+2799 
-2804 KAGNTNYSAPL
+2804 
-2815 TVTIDTQTSIDR
+2815 
-2827 IELLNDTGIVGD
+2827 
-2839 NLTNE
+2839 
-2844 ARPQFHITVPTDVNS
+2844 
-2859 VQLSLDGGI
+2859 
-2868 NWVNATLTSD
+2868 
-2878 GVWEYIWPT
+2878 
-2887 DLVENTYTLTVK
+2887 
-2899 ATDVAGNTATE
+2899 
-2910 TLNFIIDTTLSTPTI
+2910 
-2925 TLDSADDSGTANDNK
+2925 
-2940 TNVKTPGFIIGGIDS
+2940 
-2955 DVTQVVVQVMRDG
+2955 
-2968 HSEEVELTQTNGQW
+2968 
-2982 RFVPGSAWTDGDYTL
+2982 
-2997 TVTVKDEAG
+2997 
-3006 NIRHSAPL
+3006 
-3014 TVTIDTQITIDHI
+3014 
-3027 ELVNDSGIPD
+3027 
-3037 DNLTNNVRPHFQV
+3037 
-3050 TVPTDVN
+3050 
-3057 VVRLSIDGGKTWF
+3057 VRLSIDGGKTWF

-3101 DKAGNKTTQQLD
+3101 DKAGNQTTQKLD
-3113 FIIDTLLSEPTIVL
+3113 FIIDTMLSEPTIVL
-3127 DNTDDSGTKGD
+3127 DSTDDSGTKGD
-3138 NLTNVNKPTFLL
+3138 NLTNANKPTFIL

-3156 ARYVTVEVQHGGT
+3156 ARYVTVEVQYGGT

-3194 DYTLTVRVEDDA
+3194 DYMLTVRVEDDA

-3318 RLSTPTIAMDS
+3318 RLSTPTITMDS

-3347 FTIGNIDA
+3347 FTIGNIDS
-3355 DAHSVILRITQ
+3355 DAQSVILRITQ

-3409 QSTPLVVTVDTQT
+3409 QSTPLIVTVDTQT

-3468 WVSATQG
+3468 WVSAAQG

-3852 HQVDS
+3852 RQVDS

-3910 KESAPFEVRID
+3910 KESAPLEVRID

-4065 IDGHDYNATKVGAG
+4065 IDGHDYNAIKVGAG

-4153 DITHVR
+4153 DITQVR

-4361 VNWTPISKNAA
+4361 VNWTPASKNAA
-4372 GQWEFTAG
+4372 GQWQFTAG
-4380 SALPDGHY
+4380 SALSDGHY

-4557 VSYSVTANGNNLW
+4557 VSYPVTANGNNLW

-5177 RVESAITTVTIDSQI
+5177 RVESAITTVTIDSKI

-5243 RAPILLQDDGTFNI
+5243 RAPILLQDDGKFNI

-5293 NSGSLDDLITN
+5293 NSGSLDDLITS

-5380 FIDNPAMVAGSDNGI
+5380 FIDNPVMMAGSDNGI

-5405 RPTFSIFGEMNQSVQ
+5405 RPAFSIFGEMNQSVQ

-5579 DTHIKVFTSE
+5579 DTHIQVFTSE
-5589 LDDNKSSSKTEW
+5589 LDDNKSSSKTDW
-5601 WSNSDL
+5601 WSNSST
-5607 ITMRGT
+5607 ITMRGM

-5634 AATGRWELSTDKLPE
+5634 AANGQWELSTDQLPE
-5649 GTYDISLVIEDS
+5649 GKYDITLSIEDN
-5661 AGNRWEDVREIFIDR
+5661 AGNRKEEVHEIFIDR

-5709 DSEGNTYTLT
+5709 DSNGNTYTLT

-5878 VTNHTQ
+5878 VTNHNHTQ

-5903 THNGVTDIYQATQG
+5903 THNGVTDTYQATQG

-5929 NDGNYTLS
+5929 NDGTYTLS
-5937 VTVVDRAGNSQ
+5937 VTVVDRAGNSL
-5948 QSASLAVTVD
+5948 QSASLEVTVD

-5973 DDATATAV
+5973 DDATPTAV

-5999 EPSAAE
+5999 VPSAAE

-6010 VTAYSITL
+6010 ETAYSITL

-6049 IMFEGEEFTLPIT
+6049 VMFEGEEFTLPIT

-6086 DKDND
+6086 DKDDD

-6110 AMNVRG
+6110 AMNARG

>member
-427 TDTIAPEK
+427 TDTIPPEK

-636 LEDYVVLPNGIIL
+636 LEDFVVLPNGIIL

-1111 NSAIFDFT
+1111 NSAVFDFT

-1182 NGSWLFIPGNT
+1182 NGSWLFTPGNT
-1193 WADGSYTLTVKVEDK
+1193 WTDGSYTLTVKVEDK

-1214 SAPLTV
+1214 STPLTV

-1383 GWTFT
+1383 GWSFT
-1388 PPTSWA
+1388 PTGAWA

-1426 INNIELVNDSGIPDD
+1426 INNIELVNDSGIPND

-1482 VWDYIWPDD
+1482 AWDYIWPDD

-1505 EAGNKA
+1505 KAGNKT
-1511 TQTLDFTIDTTLS
+1511 TQELDFTIDTTLS

-1638 PGDNLTNEARPHFQ
+1638 PDDNLTNEARPHFQ

-1937 NDNKTNV
+1937 NDNKTNI

-2020 TQITIDHIELVN
+2020 TQIAIDHIELVN
-2032 DSGIPDDNL
+2032 DSGIPNDNL
-2041 TNNVRPHF
+2041 TNEARPHF

-2128 DNTDDS
+2128 DSTDDS
-2134 GTKGDHLTNVNKPTF
+2134 GTKGDNLTNVNKPTF

-2324 PVIVLDSADDSGVH
+2324 PVIVLDSADDTGIQ
-2338 GDNMTNHTQP
+2338 GDNMTNSTQP
-2348 TFALQHI
+2348 TFNLQHI

-2375 DATKD
+2375 DATKGT
-2380 AGGWTFTPTGAWA
+2380 GGWTFTPPTSWGA
-2393 DGDYTLSVS
+2393 GDYTLSVS

-2450 QVTVPT
+2450 QVKVPT
-2456 DVNVVRLSIDGGKT
+2456 DVN
-2470 WFNATQSATPGVWD
+2470 
-2484 YIWPDDVADGGYT
+2484 
-2497 LTVEA
+2497 E
-2502 TDEAGNKA
+2502 
-2510 TQTLDFTIDTT
+2510 
-2521 LSVPT
+2521 
-2526 LSLDSA
+2526 
-2532 DDSGIAGDNITN
+2532 
-2544 VKTPGFTLNN
+2544 
-2554 IDTDVSRV
+2554 
-2562 IVEVMHNGIKQE
+2562 
-2574 VPLVQTGGQ
+2574 
-2583 WRFAPTSDWADGDYI
+2583 
-2598 LTVKVEDRAGN
+2598 
-2609 VKQSAPLTVTVD
+2609 
-2621 THIAIDRIELVNDSG
+2621 
-2636 IPGDNLTNEARPHFQ
+2636 
-2651 VTVPADVNG
+2651 
-2660 VRLSIDGGKTWFDA
+2660 
-2674 TQSATSGVWDY
+2674 
-2685 TWLTNVA
+2685 
-2692 NGPHTLMV
+2692 
-2700 EASDK
+2700 
-2705 AGNKTT
+2705 
-2711 QKLDFTIDTILSEP
+2711 
-2725 TITLDSADDSAAGD
+2725 
-2739 NITNVKMPGFTL
+2739 
-2751 GNIDADVTKVV
+2751 
-2762 VTVAHDGKNQQ
+2762 
-2773 IELIKNGGVWRF
+2773 
-2785 TPGAAWTDGDYTLT
+2785 
-2799 VKVED
+2799 
-2804 KAGNTNYSAPL
+2804 
-2815 TVTIDTQTSIDR
+2815 
-2827 IELLNDTGIVGD
+2827 
-2839 NLTNE
+2839 
-2844 ARPQFHITVPTDVNS
+2844 
-2859 VQLSLDGGI
+2859 
-2868 NWVNATLTSD
+2868 
-2878 GVWEYIWPT
+2878 
-2887 DLVENTYTLTVK
+2887 
-2899 ATDVAGNTATE
+2899 
-2910 TLNFIIDTTLSTPTI
+2910 
-2925 TLDSADDSGTANDNK
+2925 
-2940 TNVKTPGFIIGGIDS
+2940 
-2955 DVTQVVVQVMRDG
+2955 
-2968 HSEEVELTQTNGQW
+2968 
-2982 RFVPGSAWTDGDYTL
+2982 
-2997 TVTVKDEAG
+2997 
-3006 NIRHSAPL
+3006 
-3014 TVTIDTQITIDHI
+3014 
-3027 ELVNDSGIPD
+3027 
-3037 DNLTNNVRPHFQV
+3037 
-3050 TVPTDVN
+3050 
-3057 VVRLSIDGGKTWF
+3057 VRLSIDGGKTWF

-3101 DKAGNKTTQQLD
+3101 DKAGNQTTQKLD

-3127 DNTDDSGTKGD
+3127 DSTDDSGTKGD
-3138 NLTNVNKPTFLL
+3138 NLTNANKPTFLL

-3194 DYTLTVRVEDDA
+3194 DYTLTVRVEDEA

-3279 IWDYTWPKDV
+3279 TWDYTWPKDV

-3347 FTIGNIDA
+3347 FTIGNIDS
-3355 DAHSVILRITQ
+3355 DAQSVILRITQ

-3409 QSTPLVVTVDTQT
+3409 QSTPLIVTVDTQT

-3468 WVSATQG
+3468 WVSAAQG

-3487 MGDGKHTLTVMVTDR
+3487 MGDGKHILTVMVTDR

-3614 VTVDTQIAIDRIEL
+3614 VTVDTQIAIDHIEL

-3691 QHTLTVEVTD
+3691 QHTLIVEVTD
-3701 GAGNKMTET
+3701 GAGNKMTGT
-3710 LNFTIDITLL
+3710 LDFTIDITLL

-3852 HQVDS
+3852 RQVDS

-4183 GSALPDGQHTLL
+4183 GSALPDGKHTLL

-4303 KTSAELR
+4303 KTSAELQ

-4483 YKIEIVAEDIAGNKI
+4483 YKIEVVAEDIAGNKI

-4534 TTPRFVIGNVPA
+4534 TKPRFVIGNVPA

-4557 VSYSVTANGNNLW
+4557 VSYPVTANGNNLW

-4655 SGREVLKQTITVGA
+4655 SGREVLKHTITVGA

-4968 GNYELTFKVE
+4968 GNYVLTFKVE

-5076 KAGNSQQKEILIEHD
+5076 KAGNSQQKDILIEHD

-5293 NSGSLDDLITN
+5293 NSGSLDDLITS

-5525 IINGLNVGEVWV
+5525 IINGLNVGEVWA
-5537 NEKGHWQMPVNPLYF
+5537 NDKGHWQMPVNPLYF
-5552 TEGQLDITVKS
+5552 TEGQLDINVKS

-5579 DTHIKVFTSE
+5579 DTHIQVFTSE
-5589 LDDNKSSSKTEW
+5589 LDDNKSSSKTDW
-5601 WSNSDL
+5601 WSNSST
-5607 ITMRGT
+5607 ITMRGM

-5634 AATGRWELSTDKLPE
+5634 AANGKWELSTDQLPE
-5649 GTYDISLVIEDS
+5649 GKYDITLSIEDN
-5661 AGNRWEDVREIFIDR
+5661 AGNRKEEVHEIFIDR

-5709 DSEGNTYTLT
+5709 DSNGNTYTLT

-5884 PKFTLQHIDADVTG
+5884 P
-5898 VTVNV
+5898 
-5903 THNGVTDIYQATQG
+5903 
-5917 ADGWTFTPPAAW
+5917 
-5929 NDGNYTLS
+5929 
-5937 VTVVDRAGNSQ
+5937 
-5948 QSASLAVTVD
+5948 
-5958 STVTVTADSQHDDAS
+5958 
-5973 DDATATAV
+5973 
-5981 TPPESE
+5981 
-5987 TVNAE
+5987 
-5992 SATHLRT
+5992 
-5999 EPSAAE
+5999 
-6005 ESVVK
+6005 
-6010 VTAYSITL
+6010 
-6018 LNADSGDEIDRSI
+6018 
-6031 SQTPSFEIS
+6031 
-6040 VPENIVNVS
+6040 
-6049 IMFEGEEFTLPIT
+6049 
-6062 NQKAI
+6062 
-6067 FEVPLSLEDGEYTM
+6067 
-6081 DVKFI
+6081 
-6086 DKDND
+6086 
-6091 FLIKEK
+6091 
-6097 TFSVDHS
+6097 
-6104 SADIVN
+6104 
-6110 AMNVRG
+6110 
-6116 KTEDDINDSPST
+6116 
-6128 SSVGHNNNGAIDVF
+6128 
-6142 AVNEVTLPVDNQEE
+6142 
-6156 HA
+6156 

>member
-41 TPRGSVIIVNGA
+41 TPHGSVIIVNGA

-536 EIETTNDSGIVGD
+536 EIETTDDSGIVGD

-600 GINNLTFTVEDVAG
+600 GVNNLTFTVEDVAG
-614 NKKDFSFSYVIDTI
+614 NKKDFSFSYVIDTV

-636 LEDYVVLPNGIIL
+636 LEDFVVLPNGIIL

-694 FLQGAYDI
+694 FLQGSYDI

-1029 SPDSDSGISD
+1029 SPDSDSGIAD

-1111 NSAIFDFT
+1111 NSAVFDFT

-1182 NGSWLFIPGNT
+1182 NGSWLFTPGNT

-1208 AGNTNY
+1208 AGNTSY

-1383 GWTFT
+1383 GWSFT
-1388 PPTSWA
+1388 PTGAWA

-1426 INNIELVNDSGIPDD
+1426 INNIELVNDSGIPND

-1482 VWDYIWPDD
+1482 AWDYIWPDD

-1505 EAGNKA
+1505 KAGNKT
-1511 TQTLDFTIDTTLS
+1511 TQELDFTIDTTLS

-2128 DNTDDS
+2128 DSTDDS

-2313 LHFTIDTTLST
+2313 LHFTIDTTLSV
-2324 PVIVLDSADDSGVH
+2324 PVIVLNSADDTGVQ
-2338 GDNMTNHTQP
+2338 GDNMTNSTQP

-2375 DATKD
+2375 DATKGV
-2380 AGGWTFTPTGAWA
+2380 GGWSFTPTGAWA

-2450 QVTVPT
+2450 QVKVPT
-2456 DVNVVRLSIDGGKT
+2456 DVN
-2470 WFNATQSATPGVWD
+2470 
-2484 YIWPDDVADGGYT
+2484 
-2497 LTVEA
+2497 E
-2502 TDEAGNKA
+2502 
-2510 TQTLDFTIDTT
+2510 
-2521 LSVPT
+2521 
-2526 LSLDSA
+2526 
-2532 DDSGIAGDNITN
+2532 
-2544 VKTPGFTLNN
+2544 
-2554 IDTDVSRV
+2554 
-2562 IVEVMHNGIKQE
+2562 
-2574 VPLVQTGGQ
+2574 
-2583 WRFAPTSDWADGDYI
+2583 
-2598 LTVKVEDRAGN
+2598 
-2609 VKQSAPLTVTVD
+2609 
-2621 THIAIDRIELVNDSG
+2621 
-2636 IPGDNLTNEARPHFQ
+2636 
-2651 VTVPADVNG
+2651 
-2660 VRLSIDGGKTWFDA
+2660 
-2674 TQSATSGVWDY
+2674 
-2685 TWLTNVA
+2685 
-2692 NGPHTLMV
+2692 
-2700 EASDK
+2700 
-2705 AGNKTT
+2705 
-2711 QKLDFTIDTILSEP
+2711 
-2725 TITLDSADDSAAGD
+2725 
-2739 NITNVKMPGFTL
+2739 
-2751 GNIDADVTKVV
+2751 
-2762 VTVAHDGKNQQ
+2762 
-2773 IELIKNGGVWRF
+2773 
-2785 TPGAAWTDGDYTLT
+2785 
-2799 VKVED
+2799 
-2804 KAGNTNYSAPL
+2804 
-2815 TVTIDTQTSIDR
+2815 
-2827 IELLNDTGIVGD
+2827 
-2839 NLTNE
+2839 
-2844 ARPQFHITVPTDVNS
+2844 
-2859 VQLSLDGGI
+2859 
-2868 NWVNATLTSD
+2868 
-2878 GVWEYIWPT
+2878 
-2887 DLVENTYTLTVK
+2887 
-2899 ATDVAGNTATE
+2899 
-2910 TLNFIIDTTLSTPTI
+2910 
-2925 TLDSADDSGTANDNK
+2925 
-2940 TNVKTPGFIIGGIDS
+2940 
-2955 DVTQVVVQVMRDG
+2955 
-2968 HSEEVELTQTNGQW
+2968 
-2982 RFVPGSAWTDGDYTL
+2982 
-2997 TVTVKDEAG
+2997 
-3006 NIRHSAPL
+3006 
-3014 TVTIDTQITIDHI
+3014 
-3027 ELVNDSGIPD
+3027 
-3037 DNLTNNVRPHFQV
+3037 
-3050 TVPTDVN
+3050 
-3057 VVRLSIDGGKTWF
+3057 VRLSIDGGKTWF

-3101 DKAGNKTTQQLD
+3101 DKAGNQTTQKLD
-3113 FIIDTLLSEPTIVL
+3113 FIIDTMLSEPTIVL
-3127 DNTDDSGTKGD
+3127 DSTDDSGTKGD
-3138 NLTNVNKPTFLL
+3138 NLTNANKPTFIL

-3156 ARYVTVEVQHGGT
+3156 ARYVTVEVQYGGT

-3397 TVEVTDNAGNVR
+3397 TVEVQDNAGNVR

-3442 STRPQFEITVP
+3442 SPRPQFEITVP

-3524 ALDSTDDTGT
+3524 ELDSTDDTGT

-3710 LNFTIDITLL
+3710 LNFTIDITLM

-3852 HQVDS
+3852 RQVDS

-4303 KTSAELR
+4303 KTSAELK

-4534 TTPRFVIGNVPA
+4534 TKPRFVIGNVPA

-4557 VSYSVTANGNNLW
+4557 VSYPVTANGNNLW

-4832 PTLIGSTL
+4832 PTLVGNTL
-4840 PNTIVSIYVDGVK
+4840 PNAIVSIYVDGVK

-4968 GNYELTFKVE
+4968 GNYVLTFKVE

-5027 GTAEAGSTLTIRN
+5027 GTAEAGSTLTIRS

-5076 KAGNSQQKEILIEHD
+5076 KAGNSQQKDILIEHD

-5405 RPTFSIFGEMNQSVQ
+5405 RPTFSISGEMNQSVQ

-5579 DTHIKVFTSE
+5579 DTHIQVFTSE
-5589 LDDNKSSSKTEW
+5589 LDDNKSSSKTDW
-5601 WSNSDL
+5601 WSNSST
-5607 ITMRGT
+5607 ITMRGM

-5634 AATGRWELSTDKLPE
+5634 AANGQWELSTDQLPE
-5649 GTYDISLVIEDS
+5649 GKYDITLSIEDN
-5661 AGNRWEDVREIFIDR
+5661 AGNRKEEVHEIFIDR

-5709 DSEGNTYTLT
+5709 DSNGNTYTLT

-5815 GVWFFTPGTPLADG
+5815 GVWFFTPGTPLTDG

-5929 NDGNYTLS
+5929 NDGTYTLS

-5999 EPSAAE
+5999 VPSAAE

-6010 VTAYSITL
+6010 ETAYSITL

-6049 IMFEGEEFTLPIT
+6049 VMFEGEEFTLPIT

>member
-41 TPRGSVIIVNGA
+41 TPHGSVIIVNGA

-427 TDTIAPEK
+427 TDTIPPEK

-446 GIKNDNITNSTLPT
+446 GIKNDNVTNSTLPT

-536 EIETTNDSGIVGD
+536 EIETTDDSGIVGD

-600 GINNLTFTVEDVAG
+600 GVNNLTFTVEDVAG
-614 NKKDFSFSYVIDTI
+614 NKKDFSFSYVIDTV

-636 LEDYVVLPNGIIL
+636 LEDFVVLPNGIIL

-1029 SPDSDSGISD
+1029 SPDSDSGIAD

-1111 NSAIFDFT
+1111 NSAVFDFT

-1383 GWTFT
+1383 GWSFT
-1388 PPTSWA
+1388 PTGAWA

-1426 INNIELVNDSGIPDD
+1426 INNIELVNDSGIPND

-1482 VWDYIWPDD
+1482 AWDYIWPDD

-1505 EAGNKA
+1505 KAGNKT
-1511 TQTLDFTIDTTLS
+1511 TQELDFTIDTTLS

-1662 RLSIDGGKTW
+1662 S
-1672 FDATQSATSGVWDYT
+1672 
-1687 WLTNVANGPHTL
+1687 
-1699 MVEAS
+1699 
-1704 DKAGNK
+1704 
-1710 TTQKLDF
+1710 
-1717 TIDTI
+1717 
-1722 LSEPTIT
+1722 
-1729 LDSADDS
+1729 
-1736 AAGDNITNVKMPG
+1736 
-1749 FTLGNID
+1749 
-1756 ADVTKVVV
+1756 
-1764 TVAHDGKNQ
+1764 
-1773 QIELIKNGGVWRFT
+1773 
-1787 PGAAWTDGDYTLT
+1787 
-1800 VKVEDKAG
+1800 
-1808 NTNYSAPLTV
+1808 
-1818 TIDTQTSIDRIELLN
+1818 
-1833 DTGIVGDN
+1833 
-1841 LTNEARPQ
+1841 
-1849 FHITVP
+1849 
-1855 TDVNSVQ
+1855 
-1862 LSLDGGIN
+1862 
-1870 WVNATLTSDGVW
+1870 
-1882 EYIWPTDLVEN
+1882 
-1893 TYTLTVKATDVA
+1893 
-1905 GNTATETLNF
+1905 
-1915 IIDTTLS
+1915 
-1922 TPTITLDSAD
+1922 
-1932 DSGTA
+1932 
-1937 NDNKTNV
+1937 
-1944 KTPGFIIG
+1944 
-1952 GIDSDVTQVVVQV
+1952 
-1965 MRDGHSEE
+1965 
-1973 VELTQTNGQWRF
+1973 
-1985 VPGSAWTDGDYTLTV
+1985 
-2000 TVKDE
+2000 
-2005 AGNIRHSAPL
+2005 
-2015 TVTID
+2015 
-2020 TQITIDHIELVN
+2020 
-2032 DSGIPDDNL
+2032 
-2041 TNNVRPHF
+2041 
-2049 QVTVPTDVN
+2049 
-2058 VVRLSIDGGKTWFNA
+2058 
-2073 TQSATP
+2073 
-2079 GVWDY
+2079 
-2084 TWLADVGEGK
+2084 
-2094 HTLTVEATDKAGNKT
+2094 
-2109 TQQLDFIID
+2109 
-2118 TLLSEPTIVL
+2118 
-2128 DNTDDS
+2128 
-2134 GTKGDHLTNVNKPTF
+2134 
-2149 LLGNI
+2149 
-2154 DADARYVTVEV
+2154 
-2165 QHGGTKEVLTA
+2165 
-2176 TKDATGNWSVTPT
+2176 
-2189 GTWADGDYTLTVR
+2189 
-2202 VEDEAGNEKHSA
+2202 
-2214 SLTVTVD
+2214 
-2221 TQITIDVIELVNDN
+2221 
-2235 GIPGDNMTNDAHP
+2235 
-2248 QFRVTVPGDV
+2248 
-2258 NEVSLSIDGGVT
+2258 
-2270 WVKATQSATPGVWNY
+2270 
-2285 TWPGTVPDGDYTLN
+2285 
-2299 VKATDNAGNTVTET
+2299 
-2313 LHFTIDTTLST
+2313 
-2324 PVIVLDSADDSGVH
+2324 
-2338 GDNMTNHTQP
+2338 
-2348 TFALQHI
+2348 
-2355 DDDAVRVT
+2355 
-2363 VSVEHGGVTTTF
+2363 
-2375 DATKD
+2375 
-2380 AGGWTFTPTGAWA
+2380 
-2393 DGDYTLSVS
+2393 
-2402 VEDKAGNTSHSAS
+2402 
-2415 LTVTVDTQIAINN
+2415 
-2428 IELVNDSGI
+2428 
-2437 PDDNLTNNVRPHF
+2437 
-2450 QVTVPT
+2450 
-2456 DVNVVRLSIDGGKT
+2456 
-2470 WFNATQSATPGVWD
+2470 
-2484 YIWPDDVADGGYT
+2484 
-2497 LTVEA
+2497 
-2502 TDEAGNKA
+2502 
-2510 TQTLDFTIDTT
+2510 
-2521 LSVPT
+2521 
-2526 LSLDSA
+2526 
-2532 DDSGIAGDNITN
+2532 
-2544 VKTPGFTLNN
+2544 
-2554 IDTDVSRV
+2554 
-2562 IVEVMHNGIKQE
+2562 
-2574 VPLVQTGGQ
+2574 
-2583 WRFAPTSDWADGDYI
+2583 
-2598 LTVKVEDRAGN
+2598 
-2609 VKQSAPLTVTVD
+2609 
-2621 THIAIDRIELVNDSG
+2621 
-2636 IPGDNLTNEARPHFQ
+2636 
-2651 VTVPADVNG
+2651 
-2660 VRLSIDGGKTWFDA
+2660 LSIDGGKTWFDA

-3169 KEVLTATKGA
+3169 KEVLTATKDATGNWSVTPTGTWADGDYTLTVRVEDDAGNEKHSASLTVTVDTQITIDVIELVNDNGIPGDNMTNDAHPQFRVTVPGDVNEVSLSIDGGVTWVKATQSATPGVWNYTWPGTVPDGDYTLNVKATDNAGNTVTETLHFTIDTTLSTPVIVLDSADDTGIQGDNMTNRTQPTFNLQHIDDDAVRVTVSVEHGGVTTTFDATKDAGGWTFTPPTSWGAGDYTLSVSVEDKAGNTSHSASLTVTVDTQIAINNIELVNDSGIPDDNLTNNVRPHFQVKVPTDVNEVRLSIDGGKTWFNATQSATPGVWDYTWLADVGEGKHTLTVEATDKAGNQTTQKLDFIIDTLLSEPTIVLDSTDDSGTKGDNLTNANKPTFLLGNIDADARYVTVEVQHGGTKEVLTATKGA

-3614 VTVDTQIAIDRIEL
+3614 VTVDTQIAIDHIEL

-3710 LNFTIDITLL
+3710 LNFTIDITLM

-3852 HQVDS
+3852 RQVDS

-4303 KTSAELR
+4303 KTSAELK

-4534 TTPRFVIGNVPA
+4534 TKPRFVIGNVPA

-4557 VSYSVTANGNNLW
+4557 VSYPVTANGNNLW

-4832 PTLIGSTL
+4832 PTLVGNTL
-4840 PNTIVSIYVDGVK
+4840 PNAIVSIYVDGVK

-4968 GNYELTFKVE
+4968 GNYVLTFKVE

-5027 GTAEAGSTLTIRN
+5027 GTAEAGSTLTIRS

-5076 KAGNSQQKEILIEHD
+5076 KAGNSQQKDILIEHD

-5405 RPTFSIFGEMNQSVQ
+5405 RPTFSISGEMNQSVQ

-5579 DTHIKVFTSE
+5579 DTHIQVFTSE
-5589 LDDNKSSSKTEW
+5589 LDDNKSSSKTDW
-5601 WSNSDL
+5601 WSNSST
-5607 ITMRGT
+5607 ITMRGM

-5634 AATGRWELSTDKLPE
+5634 AANGQWELSTDQLPE
-5649 GTYDISLVIEDS
+5649 GKYDITLSIEDN
-5661 AGNRWEDVREIFIDR
+5661 AGNRKEEVHEIFIDR

-5709 DSEGNTYTLT
+5709 DSNGNTYTLT

-5999 EPSAAE
+5999 VPSAAE

>member
-2128 DNTDDS
+2128 DSTDDS

-2428 IELVNDSGI
+2428 
-2437 PDDNLTNNVRPHF
+2437 
-2450 QVTVPT
+2450 
-2456 DVNVVRLSIDGGKT
+2456 
-2470 WFNATQSATPGVWD
+2470 
-2484 YIWPDDVADGGYT
+2484 
-2497 LTVEA
+2497 
-2502 TDEAGNKA
+2502 
-2510 TQTLDFTIDTT
+2510 
-2521 LSVPT
+2521 
-2526 LSLDSA
+2526 
-2532 DDSGIAGDNITN
+2532 
-2544 VKTPGFTLNN
+2544 
-2554 IDTDVSRV
+2554 
-2562 IVEVMHNGIKQE
+2562 
-2574 VPLVQTGGQ
+2574 
-2583 WRFAPTSDWADGDYI
+2583 
-2598 LTVKVEDRAGN
+2598 
-2609 VKQSAPLTVTVD
+2609 
-2621 THIAIDRIELVNDSG
+2621 
-2636 IPGDNLTNEARPHFQ
+2636 
-2651 VTVPADVNG
+2651 
-2660 VRLSIDGGKTWFDA
+2660 
-2674 TQSATSGVWDY
+2674 
-2685 TWLTNVA
+2685 
-2692 NGPHTLMV
+2692 
-2700 EASDK
+2700 
-2705 AGNKTT
+2705 
-2711 QKLDFTIDTILSEP
+2711 
-2725 TITLDSADDSAAGD
+2725 
-2739 NITNVKMPGFTL
+2739 
-2751 GNIDADVTKVV
+2751 
-2762 VTVAHDGKNQQ
+2762 
-2773 IELIKNGGVWRF
+2773 
-2785 TPGAAWTDGDYTLT
+2785 
-2799 VKVED
+2799 
-2804 KAGNTNYSAPL
+2804 
-2815 TVTIDTQTSIDR
+2815 
-2827 IELLNDTGIVGD
+2827 
-2839 NLTNE
+2839 
-2844 ARPQFHITVPTDVNS
+2844 
-2859 VQLSLDGGI
+2859 
-2868 NWVNATLTSD
+2868 
-2878 GVWEYIWPT
+2878 
-2887 DLVENTYTLTVK
+2887 
-2899 ATDVAGNTATE
+2899 
-2910 TLNFIIDTTLSTPTI
+2910 
-2925 TLDSADDSGTANDNK
+2925 
-2940 TNVKTPGFIIGGIDS
+2940 
-2955 DVTQVVVQVMRDG
+2955 
-2968 HSEEVELTQTNGQW
+2968 
-2982 RFVPGSAWTDGDYTL
+2982 
-2997 TVTVKDEAG
+2997 
-3006 NIRHSAPL
+3006 
-3014 TVTIDTQITIDHI
+3014 I

-4001 TDEAG
+4001 
-4006 NIANKDLVFNIDTNI
+4006 
-4021 QVPTIALD
+4021 
-4029 AGQDTGANTAD
+4029 
-4040 NITNIS
+4040 
-4046 RPTFT
+4046 
-4051 IGNVDPDV
+4051 
-4059 IKVVVT
+4059 
-4065 IDGHDYNATKVGAG
+4065 
-4079 WQFTPG
+4079 
-4085 NAIPDGSY
+4085 
-4093 NITVTVEDK
+4093 
-4102 AGNTATSKPLP
+4102 
-4113 VVIDTTAEIESVTLV
+4113 
-4128 TDSGDSD
+4128 
-4135 VDNITKVDKPQ
+4135 
-4146 FSIVTAD
+4146 
-4153 DITHVR
+4153 
-4159 VKIDNAANWI
+4159 
-4169 ELTKGGDGR
+4169 
-4178 WIFNV
+4178 
-4183 GSALPDGQHTLL
+4183 
-4195 VDVTDI
+4195 
-4201 AGNVAQE
+4201 
-4208 TLQFTIDTT
+4208 
-4217 LREPTIVLDPTH
+4217 
-4229 DTGDDTN
+4229 
-4236 DNLTRINKPV
+4236 
-4246 FIIGNVDNDVS
+4246 
-4257 HIVVHIDG
+4257 
-4265 RDYTIEN
+4265 
-4272 TGGNLTFT
+4272 
-4280 PDQPLSDGQHT
+4280 
-4291 ISVTVTDIAGNT
+4291 
-4303 KTSAELR
+4303 
-4310 IEIDTQVQIDS
+4310 
-4321 VTLTTDSGVNDH
+4321 
-4333 DNVTNATRPSFEIA
+4333 
-4347 TPDDVTSVLVSFDG
+4347 
-4361 VNWTPISKNAA
+4361 
-4372 GQWEFTAG
+4372 
-4380 SALPDGHY
+4380 
-4388 TLHVQATDR
+4388 
-4397 AGNTANST
+4397 
-4405 LGFTVDTQIDGL
+4405 
-4417 SVVMLDDAGK
+4417 
-4427 DSTDGIT
+4427 
-4434 NITSPRFEI
+4434 
-4443 SAREPLQSVT
+4443 
-4453 VILNGKSSTLTQG
+4453 
-4466 AGNKWLFTPD
+4466 
-4476 TPLVDGT
+4476 
-4483 YKIEIVAEDIAGNKI
+4483 
-4498 SKEVSFTIDTIV
+4498 
-4510 SDPSIDLLD
+4510 
-4519 ADDTGESAVDNITSV
+4519 
-4534 TTPRFVIGNVPA
+4534 
-4546 DIDTVVIRING
+4546 
-4557 VSYSVTANGNNLW
+4557 
-4570 EFQVPVA
+4570 
-4577 LNDGVYEA
+4577 
-4585 VVVFRDIAGN
+4585 
-4595 TSETKLPFTID
+4595 
-4606 TTTSVSVRM
+4606 
-4615 EPASDTGNSNSDNLT
+4615 
-4630 NKQNPKFE
+4630 
-4638 GTAEPNAKLV
+4638 
-4648 ITIVDDK
+4648 
-4655 SGREVLKQTITVGA
+4655 
-4669 DGNWSVTPNI
+4669 
-4679 LPDGM
+4679 
-4684 YTINVVA
+4684 
-4691 TDVAGNTAQTQ
+4691 
-4702 ERFTIDTVTIDP
+4702 
-4714 TIRLSDPSI
+4714 
-4723 DDQHEATSLRPEF
+4723 
-4736 KGFAEAF
+4736 
-4743 STIMIQW
+4743 
-4750 DGKVVGSANA
+4750 
-4760 NANGE
+4760 
-4765 WSWTPPSVLAP
+4765 
-4776 GSYVVSIV
+4776 
-4784 AKDKAGNE
+4784 
-4792 SSQVDFPVVIPV
+4792 
-4804 IDVTPPT
+4804 
-4811 IKLSEESDS
+4811 
-4820 GALGDFTTNNKT
+4820 
-4832 PTLIGSTL
+4832 
-4840 PNTIVSIYVDGVK
+4840 
-4853 VGEAT
+4853 
-4858 ADTAGRYTFQLS
+4858 
-4870 EMKDGHYV
+4870 
-4878 VQVGI
+4878 
-4883 VNPRDNS
+4883 
-4890 ELRSTAVDVTID
+4890 
-4902 TEVAELVWNIS
+4902 
-4913 GMHEGGYINTVT
+4913 
-4925 PEIGGTSEPN
+4925 
-4935 SKITIF
+4935 
-4941 VNGVEK
+4941 
-4947 AIAYTTG
+4947 
-4954 AGHWGVVLPALGND
+4954 
-4968 GNYELTFKVE
+4968 
-4978 DVAGNIREFGP
+4978 
-4989 QNVILDTVISPLTV
+4989 
-5003 VLREADDSGK
+5003 
-5013 VGDWIT
+5013 
-5019 NKSHVTID
+5019 
-5027 GTAEAGSTLTIRN
+5027 
-5040 PQGVV
+5040 
-5045 IATLVVGNDG
+5045 
-5055 RWSAELDLRE
+5055 
-5065 GSNAFVVVSED
+5065 
-5076 KAGNSQQKEILIEHD
+5076 
-5091 TQIEI
+5091 
-5096 SDISLSRDTNSGDK
+5096 
-5110 YDLITN
+5110 
-5116 NKSPVLV
+5116 
-5123 AMTDPGAT
+5123 
-5131 VQVYINGVLQG
+5131 
-5142 TVEASSSGNISYTM
+5142 
-5156 PANSADGEYQ
+5156 
-5166 VQFVATDTAGN
+5166 
-5177 RVESAITTVTIDSQI
+5177 
-5192 AVFDIDEDSLPA
+5192 
-5204 LSNNRALSVSGVGE
+5204 
-5218 AGSQVSIFVDGK
+5218 
-5230 LVNVVMVE
+5230 
-5238 ADGTW
+5238 
-5243 RAPILLQDDGTFNI
+5243 
-5257 HFSITDV
+5257 
-5264 AGNTE
+5264 
-5269 VSKDYSVDVDSS
+5269 
-5281 TDFPT
+5281 
-5286 LNLEDAS
+5286 
-5293 NSGSLDDLITN
+5293 
-5304 HNKPVLVGTA
+5304 
-5314 EAGATIHI
+5314 
-5322 YVDEKIVAN
+5322 
-5331 VLVLEDGTWSYQFD
+5331 
-5345 NALKDGEYSIRVVAE
+5345 
-5360 DPAGNTAES
+5360 
-5369 PRLLVTIDTST
+5369 
-5380 FIDNPAMVAGSDNGI
+5380 
-5395 FSNDSITSQT
+5395 
-5405 RPTFSIFGEMNQSVQ
+5405 
-5420 IFIDGVLVDTITVT
+5420 
-5434 DRNQV
+5434 
-5439 YRPESPLG
+5439 
-5447 DGSHSI
+5447 
-5453 YYVITDKAGNTAT
+5453 
-5466 SKTLNFT
+5466 
-5473 IDTFNTTPVAID
+5473 
-5485 SIGGQTLAEM
+5485 
-5495 TGSDGKIYITDTT
+5495 
-5508 RNLLFS
+5508 
-5514 GSAEPNSKIEI
+5514 
-5525 IINGLNVGEVWV
+5525 
-5537 NEKGHWQMPVNPLYF
+5537 
-5552 TEGQLDITVKS
+5552 
-5563 TDRAGNV
+5563 
-5570 NQEKYSIWV
+5570 
-5579 DTHIKVFTSE
+5579 
-5589 LDDNKSSSKTEW
+5589 
-5601 WSNSDL
+5601 
-5607 ITMRGT
+5607 
-5613 GEIGATVS
+5613 
-5621 LIVAG
+5621 
-5626 VTLATAVV
+5626 
-5634 AATGRWELSTDKLPE
+5634 
-5649 GTYDISLVIEDS
+5649 
-5661 AGNRWEDVREIFIDR
+5661 
-5676 TPPNAPVVTY
+5676 
-5686 SDIVNDLIIMQGTA
+5686 
-5700 EAKSQLIIT
+5700 
-5709 DSEGNTYTLT
+5709 
-5719 VPDNGKWSM
+5719 
-5728 AIPYPSE
+5728 
-5735 GKFTITSVDAIG
+5735 
-5747 NRSDDVPLD
+5747 
-5756 IMKEVPVISLSP
+5756 
-5768 DSDSGTVGDNITRD
+5768 
-5782 KQPTF
+5782 
-5787 IIGNLESDVVVVQ
+5787 
-5800 VDINGTVYNAEKNAD
+5800 
-5815 GVWFFTPGTPLADG
+5815 
-5829 SYTISVIASDAA
+5829 
-5841 GNQKNSLPITVTI
+5841 
-5854 DSTLTVPEIALAAGE
+5854 
-5869 DNGASDSDN
+5869 
-5878 VTNHTQ
+5878 
-5884 PKFTLQHIDADVTG
+5884 
-5898 VTVNV
+5898 
-5903 THNGVTDIYQATQG
+5903 
-5917 ADGWTFTPPAAW
+5917 
-5929 NDGNYTLS
+5929 
-5937 VTVVDRAGNSQ
+5937 
-5948 QSASLAVTVD
+5948 
-5958 STVTVTADSQHDDAS
+5958 
-5973 DDATATAV
+5973 
-5981 TPPESE
+5981 
-5987 TVNAE
+5987 
-5992 SATHLRT
+5992 
-5999 EPSAAE
+5999 
-6005 ESVVK
+6005 
-6010 VTAYSITL
+6010 
-6018 LNADSGDEIDRSI
+6018 
-6031 SQTPSFEIS
+6031 
-6040 VPENIVNVS
+6040 
-6049 IMFEGEEFTLPIT
+6049 
-6062 NQKAI
+6062 
-6067 FEVPLSLEDGEYTM
+6067 
-6081 DVKFI
+6081 
-6086 DKDND
+6086 
-6091 FLIKEK
+6091 
-6097 TFSVDHS
+6097 
-6104 SADIVN
+6104 
-6110 AMNVRG
+6110 
-6116 KTEDDINDSPST
+6116 
-6128 SSVGHNNNGAIDVF
+6128 
-6142 AVNEVTLPVDNQEE
+6142 
-6156 HA
+6156 

>member
-151 EAFEVQNSSKQIEE
+151 EAFEVQNSSKQMEE
-165 MLQNFLADNV
+165 MLQEFLADNV

-388 DGNWSYEFKD
+388 DGNWSYEFRD

-427 TDTIAPEK
+427 TDTIPPEK

-536 EIETTNDSGIVGD
+536 EIETTDDSGIVGD

-628 APVPPTVS
+628 APLPPTVS

-715 TVKYSFTIQTEVVPP
+715 TVKYSFTIQTEVVSP

-958 TVKLYID
+958 TVKLYVD

-1029 SPDSDSGISD
+1029 SPDSDSGIAD

-1111 NSAIFDFT
+1111 NSAVFDFT

-1182 NGSWLFIPGNT
+1182 NGSWLFTPGNT

-1208 AGNTNY
+1208 AGNTSY

-1324 VPVIVLDSADDT
+1324 VPVIVLNSADDT
-1336 GIQGDNMTNSTQPTF
+1336 GVQGDNMTNRTQPTF

-1388 PPTSWA
+1388 PTASWT

-1426 INNIELVNDSGIPDD
+1426 INNIELVNDSGIPND

-1460 VVRLSIDGGKTWF
+1460 VVRLSIDGGKTWVT
-1473 NATQSATPG
+1473 AAQKAAG
-1482 VWDYIWPDD
+1482 VWEYIWPDD
-1491 VADGGYTLTVEATD
+1491 VTDGSHTLTVEATD

-1543 TNVKTPGFTLNNID
+1543 TSVKTPGFTLNNID

-1591 DWADGDYI
+1591 DWANGDYI

-1638 PGDNLTNEARPHFQ
+1638 PDDNLTNEARPHFQ

-1699 MVEAS
+1699 MVEAT

-1717 TIDTI
+1717 IIDTL

-2020 TQITIDHIELVN
+2020 TQIAIDHIELVN

-2094 HTLTVEATDKAGNKT
+2094 HTLTVEATDKAGN
-2109 TQQLDFIID
+2109 Q
-2118 TLLSEPTIVL
+2118 
-2128 DNTDDS
+2128 
-2134 GTKGDHLTNVNKPTF
+2134 
-2149 LLGNI
+2149 
-2154 DADARYVTVEV
+2154 
-2165 QHGGTKEVLTA
+2165 
-2176 TKDATGNWSVTPT
+2176 
-2189 GTWADGDYTLTVR
+2189 
-2202 VEDEAGNEKHSA
+2202 
-2214 SLTVTVD
+2214 
-2221 TQITIDVIELVNDN
+2221 
-2235 GIPGDNMTNDAHP
+2235 
-2248 QFRVTVPGDV
+2248 
-2258 NEVSLSIDGGVT
+2258 
-2270 WVKATQSATPGVWNY
+2270 
-2285 TWPGTVPDGDYTLN
+2285 
-2299 VKATDNAGNTVTET
+2299 
-2313 LHFTIDTTLST
+2313 
-2324 PVIVLDSADDSGVH
+2324 
-2338 GDNMTNHTQP
+2338 
-2348 TFALQHI
+2348 
-2355 DDDAVRVT
+2355 
-2363 VSVEHGGVTTTF
+2363 
-2375 DATKD
+2375 
-2380 AGGWTFTPTGAWA
+2380 
-2393 DGDYTLSVS
+2393 
-2402 VEDKAGNTSHSAS
+2402 
-2415 LTVTVDTQIAINN
+2415 
-2428 IELVNDSGI
+2428 
-2437 PDDNLTNNVRPHF
+2437 
-2450 QVTVPT
+2450 
-2456 DVNVVRLSIDGGKT
+2456 
-2470 WFNATQSATPGVWD
+2470 
-2484 YIWPDDVADGGYT
+2484 
-2497 LTVEA
+2497 
-2502 TDEAGNKA
+2502 
-2510 TQTLDFTIDTT
+2510 
-2521 LSVPT
+2521 
-2526 LSLDSA
+2526 
-2532 DDSGIAGDNITN
+2532 
-2544 VKTPGFTLNN
+2544 
-2554 IDTDVSRV
+2554 
-2562 IVEVMHNGIKQE
+2562 
-2574 VPLVQTGGQ
+2574 
-2583 WRFAPTSDWADGDYI
+2583 
-2598 LTVKVEDRAGN
+2598 
-2609 VKQSAPLTVTVD
+2609 
-2621 THIAIDRIELVNDSG
+2621 
-2636 IPGDNLTNEARPHFQ
+2636 
-2651 VTVPADVNG
+2651 
-2660 VRLSIDGGKTWFDA
+2660 
-2674 TQSATSGVWDY
+2674 
-2685 TWLTNVA
+2685 
-2692 NGPHTLMV
+2692 
-2700 EASDK
+2700 
-2705 AGNKTT
+2705 
-2711 QKLDFTIDTILSEP
+2711 
-2725 TITLDSADDSAAGD
+2725 
-2739 NITNVKMPGFTL
+2739 
-2751 GNIDADVTKVV
+2751 
-2762 VTVAHDGKNQQ
+2762 
-2773 IELIKNGGVWRF
+2773 
-2785 TPGAAWTDGDYTLT
+2785 
-2799 VKVED
+2799 
-2804 KAGNTNYSAPL
+2804 
-2815 TVTIDTQTSIDR
+2815 
-2827 IELLNDTGIVGD
+2827 
-2839 NLTNE
+2839 
-2844 ARPQFHITVPTDVNS
+2844 
-2859 VQLSLDGGI
+2859 
-2868 NWVNATLTSD
+2868 
-2878 GVWEYIWPT
+2878 
-2887 DLVENTYTLTVK
+2887 
-2899 ATDVAGNTATE
+2899 
-2910 TLNFIIDTTLSTPTI
+2910 
-2925 TLDSADDSGTANDNK
+2925 
-2940 TNVKTPGFIIGGIDS
+2940 
-2955 DVTQVVVQVMRDG
+2955 
-2968 HSEEVELTQTNGQW
+2968 
-2982 RFVPGSAWTDGDYTL
+2982 
-2997 TVTVKDEAG
+2997 
-3006 NIRHSAPL
+3006 
-3014 TVTIDTQITIDHI
+3014 
-3027 ELVNDSGIPD
+3027 
-3037 DNLTNNVRPHFQV
+3037 
-3050 TVPTDVN
+3050 
-3057 VVRLSIDGGKTWF
+3057 
-3070 NATQSA
+3070 
-3076 TPGVW
+3076 
-3081 DYTWLADV
+3081 
-3089 GEGKHTLTVEAT
+3089 
-3101 DKAGNKTTQQLD
+3101 TTQQLD

-3150 GNIDAD
+3150 GNIDVD
-3156 ARYVTVEVQHGGT
+3156 ARYVTVEVLHGGT

-3397 TVEVTDNAGNVR
+3397 TVEVQDNAGNVR
-3409 QSTPLVVTVDTQT
+3409 QSTPLIVTVDTQT

-3468 WVSATQG
+3468 WVSAAQG

-3487 MGDGKHTLTVMVTDR
+3487 MGDGKHILTVMVTDR

-4065 IDGHDYNATKVGAG
+4065 IDGHDYNAIKVGAG

-4303 KTSAELR
+4303 KTSAELQ

-4372 GQWEFTAG
+4372 GQWQFTAG

-4498 SKEVSFTIDTIV
+4498 SKEVSFTIDTVV
-4510 SDPSIDLLD
+4510 SDPRIDLLD
-4519 ADDTGESAVDNITSV
+4519 ADDTGESAVDNITSI
-4534 TTPRFVIGNVPA
+4534 TKPRFVIGNVPA

-4557 VSYSVTANGNNLW
+4557 VSYPVTANGNNLW

-4615 EPASDTGNSNSDNLT
+4615 EPASDTGSSNSDNLT

-4655 SGREVLKQTITVGA
+4655 SGREVLKHTITVGA

-4723 DDQHEATSLRPEF
+4723 DDQYEATSLRPEF
-4736 KGFAEAF
+4736 KGLAEAF

-4832 PTLIGSTL
+4832 PTLVGNTL
-4840 PNTIVSIYVDGVK
+4840 PNAIVSIYVDGVK

-4954 AGHWGVVLPALGND
+4954 TGHWGVVLPALGND

-5076 KAGNSQQKEILIEHD
+5076 KAGNSQQKDILIEHD

-5243 RAPILLQDDGTFNI
+5243 RAPILLQDDGKFNI

-5293 NSGSLDDLITN
+5293 NSGSLDDLITS

-5380 FIDNPAMVAGSDNGI
+5380 FIDNPVMMAGSDNGI

-5405 RPTFSIFGEMNQSVQ
+5405 RPAFSIFGEMNQSVQ

-5537 NEKGHWQMPVNPLYF
+5537 NDKGHWQMPVNPLYF

-5579 DTHIKVFTSE
+5579 DTHIQVFTSE
-5589 LDDNKSSSKTEW
+5589 LDDNKSSSKTDW
-5601 WSNSDL
+5601 WSNSST
-5607 ITMRGT
+5607 ITMRGM

-5634 AATGRWELSTDKLPE
+5634 AANGQWELSTDQLPE
-5649 GTYDISLVIEDS
+5649 GKYDITLSIEDN
-5661 AGNRWEDVREIFIDR
+5661 AGNRKEEVHEIFIDR

-5709 DSEGNTYTLT
+5709 DSNGNTYTLT

-5747 NRSDDVPLD
+5747 NRSDDVSLD
-5756 IMKEVPVISLSP
+5756 IMKETPVISLSP
-5768 DSDSGTVGDNITRD
+5768 DSDSGTAGDNITRD
-5782 KQPTF
+5782 NQPTF

-5878 VTNHTQ
+5878 VTNHNHTQ

-5903 THNGVTDIYQATQG
+5903 THNGVTDTYQATQG

-5929 NDGNYTLS
+5929 NDGTYTLS
-5937 VTVVDRAGNSQ
+5937 VTVVDRAGNSL
-5948 QSASLAVTVD
+5948 QSASLEVTVD

-5973 DDATATAV
+5973 DDATPTAV

-5999 EPSAAE
+5999 VASAAE

-6010 VTAYSITL
+6010 ETAYSITL

-6049 IMFEGEEFTLPIT
+6049 VMFEGEEFTLPIT

-6086 DKDND
+6086 DKDDD

-6110 AMNVRG
+6110 AMNARG

>member
-41 TPRGSVIIVNGA
+41 TPHGSVIIVNGA

-536 EIETTNDSGIVGD
+536 EIETTDDSGIVGD

-600 GINNLTFTVEDVAG
+600 GVNNLTFTVEDVAG
-614 NKKDFSFSYVIDTI
+614 NKKDFSFSYVIDTV

-636 LEDYVVLPNGIIL
+636 LEDFVVLPNGIIL

-1029 SPDSDSGISD
+1029 SPDSDSGIAD

-1111 NSAIFDFT
+1111 NSAVFDFT

-1182 NGSWLFIPGNT
+1182 NGSWLFTPGNT

-1208 AGNTNY
+1208 AGNTSY

-1383 GWTFT
+1383 GWSFT
-1388 PPTSWA
+1388 PTGAWA

-1426 INNIELVNDSGIPDD
+1426 INNIELVNDSGIPND

-1482 VWDYIWPDD
+1482 AWDYIWPDD

-1505 EAGNKA
+1505 KAGNKT
-1511 TQTLDFTIDTTLS
+1511 TQELDFTIDTTLS

-1882 EYIWPTDLVEN
+1882 EYIWPTDLIEN

-2020 TQITIDHIELVN
+2020 TQIAIDHIELVN

-2128 DNTDDS
+2128 DSTDDS
-2134 GTKGDHLTNVNKPTF
+2134 GTKGDNLTNVNKPTF

-2313 LHFTIDTTLST
+2313 LHFTIDTTLSV
-2324 PVIVLDSADDSGVH
+2324 PVIVLNSADDTGVQ
-2338 GDNMTNHTQP
+2338 GDNMTNSTQP

-2363 VSVEHGGVTTTF
+2363 VSMEHGGVTTTF
-2375 DATKD
+2375 DATKGT
-2380 AGGWTFTPTGAWA
+2380 GGWSFTPTGAWA

-2437 PDDNLTNNVRPHF
+2437 PNDNLTNNVRPHF

-2456 DVNVVRLSIDGGKT
+2456 DVN
-2470 WFNATQSATPGVWD
+2470 
-2484 YIWPDDVADGGYT
+2484 
-2497 LTVEA
+2497 E
-2502 TDEAGNKA
+2502 
-2510 TQTLDFTIDTT
+2510 
-2521 LSVPT
+2521 
-2526 LSLDSA
+2526 
-2532 DDSGIAGDNITN
+2532 
-2544 VKTPGFTLNN
+2544 
-2554 IDTDVSRV
+2554 
-2562 IVEVMHNGIKQE
+2562 
-2574 VPLVQTGGQ
+2574 
-2583 WRFAPTSDWADGDYI
+2583 
-2598 LTVKVEDRAGN
+2598 
-2609 VKQSAPLTVTVD
+2609 
-2621 THIAIDRIELVNDSG
+2621 
-2636 IPGDNLTNEARPHFQ
+2636 
-2651 VTVPADVNG
+2651 
-2660 VRLSIDGGKTWFDA
+2660 
-2674 TQSATSGVWDY
+2674 
-2685 TWLTNVA
+2685 
-2692 NGPHTLMV
+2692 
-2700 EASDK
+2700 
-2705 AGNKTT
+2705 
-2711 QKLDFTIDTILSEP
+2711 
-2725 TITLDSADDSAAGD
+2725 
-2739 NITNVKMPGFTL
+2739 
-2751 GNIDADVTKVV
+2751 
-2762 VTVAHDGKNQQ
+2762 
-2773 IELIKNGGVWRF
+2773 
-2785 TPGAAWTDGDYTLT
+2785 
-2799 VKVED
+2799 
-2804 KAGNTNYSAPL
+2804 
-2815 TVTIDTQTSIDR
+2815 
-2827 IELLNDTGIVGD
+2827 
-2839 NLTNE
+2839 
-2844 ARPQFHITVPTDVNS
+2844 
-2859 VQLSLDGGI
+2859 
-2868 NWVNATLTSD
+2868 
-2878 GVWEYIWPT
+2878 
-2887 DLVENTYTLTVK
+2887 
-2899 ATDVAGNTATE
+2899 
-2910 TLNFIIDTTLSTPTI
+2910 
-2925 TLDSADDSGTANDNK
+2925 
-2940 TNVKTPGFIIGGIDS
+2940 
-2955 DVTQVVVQVMRDG
+2955 
-2968 HSEEVELTQTNGQW
+2968 
-2982 RFVPGSAWTDGDYTL
+2982 
-2997 TVTVKDEAG
+2997 
-3006 NIRHSAPL
+3006 
-3014 TVTIDTQITIDHI
+3014 
-3027 ELVNDSGIPD
+3027 
-3037 DNLTNNVRPHFQV
+3037 
-3050 TVPTDVN
+3050 
-3057 VVRLSIDGGKTWF
+3057 VRLSIDGGKTWF

-3101 DKAGNKTTQQLD
+3101 DKAGNQTTQKLD
-3113 FIIDTLLSEPTIVL
+3113 FIIDTMLSEPTIVL
-3127 DNTDDSGTKGD
+3127 DSTDDSGTKGD
-3138 NLTNVNKPTFLL
+3138 NLTNANKPTFIL

-3156 ARYVTVEVQHGGT
+3156 ARYVTVEVQYGGT

-3194 DYTLTVRVEDDA
+3194 DYMLTVRVEDDA

-3318 RLSTPTIAMDS
+3318 RLSTPTITMDS

-3347 FTIGNIDA
+3347 FTIGNIDS
-3355 DAHSVILRITQ
+3355 DAQSVILRITQ

-3409 QSTPLVVTVDTQT
+3409 QSTPLIVTVDTQT

-3468 WVSATQG
+3468 WVSAAQG

-3614 VTVDTQIAIDRIEL
+3614 VTVDTQIAIDHIEL

-3710 LNFTIDITLL
+3710 LNFTIDITLM

-3852 HQVDS
+3852 RQVDS

-4303 KTSAELR
+4303 KTSAELK

-4534 TTPRFVIGNVPA
+4534 TKPRFVIGNVPA

-4557 VSYSVTANGNNLW
+4557 VSYPVTANGNNLW

-4890 ELRSTAVDVTID
+4890 ELRSTAVDLTID

-5027 GTAEAGSTLTIRN
+5027 GTAEAGSTLTIRS

-5076 KAGNSQQKEILIEHD
+5076 KAGNSQQKDILIEHD

-5405 RPTFSIFGEMNQSVQ
+5405 RPTFSISGEMNQSVQ

-5579 DTHIKVFTSE
+5579 DTHIQVFTSE
-5589 LDDNKSSSKTEW
+5589 LDDNKSSSKTDW
-5601 WSNSDL
+5601 WSNSST
-5607 ITMRGT
+5607 ITMRGM

-5634 AATGRWELSTDKLPE
+5634 AANGQWELSTDQLPE
-5649 GTYDISLVIEDS
+5649 GKYDITLSIEDN
-5661 AGNRWEDVREIFIDR
+5661 AGNRKEEVHEIFIDR

-5709 DSEGNTYTLT
+5709 DSNGNTYTLT

-5929 NDGNYTLS
+5929 NDGTYTLS

-5999 EPSAAE
+5999 VPSAAE

-6010 VTAYSITL
+6010 ETAYSITL

-6049 IMFEGEEFTLPIT
+6049 VMFEGEEFTLPIT

-6086 DKDND
+6086 DKDDD

-6110 AMNVRG
+6110 AMNARG

>member
-427 TDTIAPEK
+427 TDTIPPEK

-600 GINNLTFTVEDVAG
+600 GVNNLTFTVEDVAG
-614 NKKDFSFSYVIDTI
+614 NKKDFSFSYVIDTV

-636 LEDYVVLPNGIIL
+636 LEDFVVLPNGIIL

-1029 SPDSDSGISD
+1029 SPDSDSGVSD

-1066 AMSDTQIGVATQQPD
+1066 AASDTQIGVATQQPD

-1111 NSAIFDFT
+1111 NSAVFDFT

-1383 GWTFT
+1383 GWSFT
-1388 PPTSWA
+1388 PTGAWA

-1426 INNIELVNDSGIPDD
+1426 INNIELVNDSGIPND

-1482 VWDYIWPDD
+1482 AWDYIWPDD

-1505 EAGNKA
+1505 KAGNKT
-1511 TQTLDFTIDTTLS
+1511 TQELDFTIDTTLS

-1699 MVEAS
+1699 MVEAT

-2020 TQITIDHIELVN
+2020 TQI
-2032 DSGIPDDNL
+2032 
-2041 TNNVRPHF
+2041 
-2049 QVTVPTDVN
+2049 
-2058 VVRLSIDGGKTWFNA
+2058 A
-2073 TQSATP
+2073 
-2079 GVWDY
+2079 
-2084 TWLADVGEGK
+2084 
-2094 HTLTVEATDKAGNKT
+2094 
-2109 TQQLDFIID
+2109 
-2118 TLLSEPTIVL
+2118 
-2128 DNTDDS
+2128 
-2134 GTKGDHLTNVNKPTF
+2134 
-2149 LLGNI
+2149 
-2154 DADARYVTVEV
+2154 
-2165 QHGGTKEVLTA
+2165 
-2176 TKDATGNWSVTPT
+2176 
-2189 GTWADGDYTLTVR
+2189 
-2202 VEDEAGNEKHSA
+2202 
-2214 SLTVTVD
+2214 
-2221 TQITIDVIELVNDN
+2221 
-2235 GIPGDNMTNDAHP
+2235 
-2248 QFRVTVPGDV
+2248 
-2258 NEVSLSIDGGVT
+2258 
-2270 WVKATQSATPGVWNY
+2270 
-2285 TWPGTVPDGDYTLN
+2285 
-2299 VKATDNAGNTVTET
+2299 
-2313 LHFTIDTTLST
+2313 
-2324 PVIVLDSADDSGVH
+2324 
-2338 GDNMTNHTQP
+2338 
-2348 TFALQHI
+2348 
-2355 DDDAVRVT
+2355 
-2363 VSVEHGGVTTTF
+2363 
-2375 DATKD
+2375 
-2380 AGGWTFTPTGAWA
+2380 
-2393 DGDYTLSVS
+2393 
-2402 VEDKAGNTSHSAS
+2402 
-2415 LTVTVDTQIAINN
+2415 
-2428 IELVNDSGI
+2428 
-2437 PDDNLTNNVRPHF
+2437 
-2450 QVTVPT
+2450 
-2456 DVNVVRLSIDGGKT
+2456 
-2470 WFNATQSATPGVWD
+2470 
-2484 YIWPDDVADGGYT
+2484 
-2497 LTVEA
+2497 
-2502 TDEAGNKA
+2502 
-2510 TQTLDFTIDTT
+2510 
-2521 LSVPT
+2521 
-2526 LSLDSA
+2526 
-2532 DDSGIAGDNITN
+2532 
-2544 VKTPGFTLNN
+2544 
-2554 IDTDVSRV
+2554 
-2562 IVEVMHNGIKQE
+2562 
-2574 VPLVQTGGQ
+2574 
-2583 WRFAPTSDWADGDYI
+2583 
-2598 LTVKVEDRAGN
+2598 
-2609 VKQSAPLTVTVD
+2609 
-2621 THIAIDRIELVNDSG
+2621 
-2636 IPGDNLTNEARPHFQ
+2636 
-2651 VTVPADVNG
+2651 
-2660 VRLSIDGGKTWFDA
+2660 
-2674 TQSATSGVWDY
+2674 
-2685 TWLTNVA
+2685 
-2692 NGPHTLMV
+2692 
-2700 EASDK
+2700 
-2705 AGNKTT
+2705 
-2711 QKLDFTIDTILSEP
+2711 
-2725 TITLDSADDSAAGD
+2725 
-2739 NITNVKMPGFTL
+2739 
-2751 GNIDADVTKVV
+2751 
-2762 VTVAHDGKNQQ
+2762 
-2773 IELIKNGGVWRF
+2773 
-2785 TPGAAWTDGDYTLT
+2785 
-2799 VKVED
+2799 
-2804 KAGNTNYSAPL
+2804 
-2815 TVTIDTQTSIDR
+2815 
-2827 IELLNDTGIVGD
+2827 
-2839 NLTNE
+2839 
-2844 ARPQFHITVPTDVNS
+2844 
-2859 VQLSLDGGI
+2859 
-2868 NWVNATLTSD
+2868 
-2878 GVWEYIWPT
+2878 
-2887 DLVENTYTLTVK
+2887 
-2899 ATDVAGNTATE
+2899 
-2910 TLNFIIDTTLSTPTI
+2910 
-2925 TLDSADDSGTANDNK
+2925 
-2940 TNVKTPGFIIGGIDS
+2940 
-2955 DVTQVVVQVMRDG
+2955 
-2968 HSEEVELTQTNGQW
+2968 
-2982 RFVPGSAWTDGDYTL
+2982 
-2997 TVTVKDEAG
+2997 
-3006 NIRHSAPL
+3006 
-3014 TVTIDTQITIDHI
+3014 IDHI

-3169 KEVLTATKGA
+3169 KEVLTATKDATGNWSVTPTGTWADGDYTLTVRVEDEAGNEKHSASLTVTVDTQITIDAIELVNDNGIPGDNMTNDAHPQFRVTVPGDVNEVSLSIDGGVTWVKATQSATPGVWNYTWPGTVPDGDYTLNVKATDNAGNTVTETLHFTIDTTLSVPVIVLNSADDTGVQGDNMTNRTQPTFALQHIDDDAVRVTVSVEHGGVTTTFDATKGTGGWSFTPTGAWADGDYTLSVSVEDKAGNTSHSASLTVTVDTQIAINNIELVNDSGIPDDNLTNNVRPHFQVTVPTDVNVVRLSIDGGKTWFNATQSATPGVWDYTWLADVGEGKHTLTVEATDKAGNQTTQKLDFIIDTMLSEPTIVLDSTDDSGTKGDNLTNANKPTFILGNIDADARYVTVEVQYGGTKEVLTATKGA

-3194 DYTLTVRVEDDA
+3194 DYMLTVRVEDDA

-3318 RLSTPTIAMDS
+3318 RLSTPTITMDS

-3347 FTIGNIDA
+3347 FTIGNIDS
-3355 DAHSVILRITQ
+3355 DAQSVILRITQ

-3409 QSTPLVVTVDTQT
+3409 QSTPLIVTVDTQT

-3468 WVSATQG
+3468 WVSAAQG

-3614 VTVDTQIAIDRIEL
+3614 VTVDTQIAIDHIEL

-3710 LNFTIDITLL
+3710 LNFTIDITLM

-3852 HQVDS
+3852 RQVDS

-4303 KTSAELR
+4303 KTSAELK

-4534 TTPRFVIGNVPA
+4534 TKPRFVIGNVPA

-4557 VSYSVTANGNNLW
+4557 VSYPVTANGNNLW

-4615 EPASDTGNSNSDNLT
+4615 EPASDTGSSNSDNLT

-4723 DDQHEATSLRPEF
+4723 DDQYEATSLRPEF
-4736 KGFAEAF
+4736 KGLAEAF

-4832 PTLIGSTL
+4832 PTLIGNTL
-4840 PNTIVSIYVDGVK
+4840 PNAIVSIYVDGVK

-5040 PQGVV
+5040 PQGGV

-5243 RAPILLQDDGTFNI
+5243 RAPILLQDDGKFNI

-5293 NSGSLDDLITN
+5293 NSGSLDDLITS

-5380 FIDNPAMVAGSDNGI
+5380 FIDNPVMIAGYDNGI

-5405 RPTFSIFGEMNQSVQ
+5405 RPAFSIFGEMNQSVQ

-5473 IDTFNTTPVAID
+5473 IDTLNTTPVAID

-5537 NEKGHWQMPVNPLYF
+5537 NDKGHWQMPVNPLYF

-5579 DTHIKVFTSE
+5579 DTHIQVFTSE
-5589 LDDNKSSSKTEW
+5589 LDDNKSSSKTDW
-5601 WSNSDL
+5601 WSNSST
-5607 ITMRGT
+5607 ITMRGM

-5634 AATGRWELSTDKLPE
+5634 AANGQWELSTDQLPE
-5649 GTYDISLVIEDS
+5649 GKYDITLSIEDN
-5661 AGNRWEDVREIFIDR
+5661 AGNRKEEVHEIFIDR

-5709 DSEGNTYTLT
+5709 DSNGNTYTLT

-5756 IMKEVPVISLSP
+5756 IMKETPVISLSP
-5768 DSDSGTVGDNITRD
+5768 DSDSGTAGDNITRD
-5782 KQPTF
+5782 NQPTF

-5878 VTNHTQ
+5878 VTNHNHTQ

-5903 THNGVTDIYQATQG
+5903 THNGVTDTYQATQG

-5958 STVTVTADSQHDDAS
+5958 STVTVTADSQHNDAS
-5973 DDATATAV
+5973 DDATAIAV

-5999 EPSAAE
+5999 VPSVAE

-6010 VTAYSITL
+6010 ETAYSITL

-6049 IMFEGEEFTLPIT
+6049 VMFEGEEFTLPII

-6081 DVKFI
+6081 DVKYL
-6086 DKDND
+6086 DKDDD

-6110 AMNVRG
+6110 AMNARG

>member
-308 TYNLEAEAKTADGSG
+308 AYNLEAEAKTADGSG

-446 GIKNDNITNSTLPT
+446 GIKNDSITNSTLPT

-536 EIETTNDSGIVGD
+536 EIETTDDSGIVGD

-636 LEDYVVLPNGIIL
+636 LEDFVVLPNGIIL

-1066 AMSDTQIGVATQQPD
+1066 AASDTQIGVATQQPD

-1111 NSAIFDFT
+1111 NSAVFDFT

-1182 NGSWLFIPGNT
+1182 NGSWLFTPGNT

-1208 AGNTNY
+1208 AGNTSY

-1324 VPVIVLDSADDT
+1324 VPVIVLNSADDT
-1336 GIQGDNMTNSTQPTF
+1336 GVQGDNMTNRTQPTF

-1426 INNIELVNDSGIPDD
+1426 INNIELVNDSGIPND

-1473 NATQSATPG
+1473 NATQSATTG

-1699 MVEAS
+1699 MVEAT

-2128 DNTDDS
+2128 DSTDDS
-2134 GTKGDHLTNVNKPTF
+2134 GTKGDNLTNVNKPTF

-2313 LHFTIDTTLST
+2313 LHFTIDTTLSV
-2324 PVIVLDSADDSGVH
+2324 PVIVLNSADDTGVQ
-2338 GDNMTNHTQP
+2338 GDNMTNSTQP

-2375 DATKD
+2375 DATKGT
-2380 AGGWTFTPTGAWA
+2380 GGWSFTPTGAWA

-2437 PDDNLTNNVRPHF
+2437 PN
-2450 QVTVPT
+2450 
-2456 DVNVVRLSIDGGKT
+2456 
-2470 WFNATQSATPGVWD
+2470 
-2484 YIWPDDVADGGYT
+2484 
-2497 LTVEA
+2497 
-2502 TDEAGNKA
+2502 
-2510 TQTLDFTIDTT
+2510 
-2521 LSVPT
+2521 
-2526 LSLDSA
+2526 
-2532 DDSGIAGDNITN
+2532 
-2544 VKTPGFTLNN
+2544 
-2554 IDTDVSRV
+2554 
-2562 IVEVMHNGIKQE
+2562 
-2574 VPLVQTGGQ
+2574 
-2583 WRFAPTSDWADGDYI
+2583 
-2598 LTVKVEDRAGN
+2598 
-2609 VKQSAPLTVTVD
+2609 
-2621 THIAIDRIELVNDSG
+2621 
-2636 IPGDNLTNEARPHFQ
+2636 
-2651 VTVPADVNG
+2651 
-2660 VRLSIDGGKTWFDA
+2660 
-2674 TQSATSGVWDY
+2674 
-2685 TWLTNVA
+2685 
-2692 NGPHTLMV
+2692 
-2700 EASDK
+2700 
-2705 AGNKTT
+2705 
-2711 QKLDFTIDTILSEP
+2711 
-2725 TITLDSADDSAAGD
+2725 
-2739 NITNVKMPGFTL
+2739 
-2751 GNIDADVTKVV
+2751 
-2762 VTVAHDGKNQQ
+2762 
-2773 IELIKNGGVWRF
+2773 
-2785 TPGAAWTDGDYTLT
+2785 
-2799 VKVED
+2799 
-2804 KAGNTNYSAPL
+2804 
-2815 TVTIDTQTSIDR
+2815 
-2827 IELLNDTGIVGD
+2827 
-2839 NLTNE
+2839 
-2844 ARPQFHITVPTDVNS
+2844 
-2859 VQLSLDGGI
+2859 
-2868 NWVNATLTSD
+2868 
-2878 GVWEYIWPT
+2878 
-2887 DLVENTYTLTVK
+2887 
-2899 ATDVAGNTATE
+2899 
-2910 TLNFIIDTTLSTPTI
+2910 
-2925 TLDSADDSGTANDNK
+2925 
-2940 TNVKTPGFIIGGIDS
+2940 
-2955 DVTQVVVQVMRDG
+2955 
-2968 HSEEVELTQTNGQW
+2968 
-2982 RFVPGSAWTDGDYTL
+2982 
-2997 TVTVKDEAG
+2997 
-3006 NIRHSAPL
+3006 
-3014 TVTIDTQITIDHI
+3014 
-3027 ELVNDSGIPD
+3027 

-3101 DKAGNKTTQQLD
+3101 DKAGNQTTQKLD
-3113 FIIDTLLSEPTIVL
+3113 FIIDTMLSEPTIVL
-3127 DNTDDSGTKGD
+3127 DSTDDSGTKGD
-3138 NLTNVNKPTFLL
+3138 NLTNANKPTFIL

-3156 ARYVTVEVQHGGT
+3156 ARYVTVEVQYGGT

-3318 RLSTPTIAMDS
+3318 RLSTPTITMDS

-3347 FTIGNIDA
+3347 FTIGNIDS
-3355 DAHSVILRITQ
+3355 DAQSVILRITQ

-3409 QSTPLVVTVDTQT
+3409 QSTPLIVTVDTQT

-3468 WVSATQG
+3468 WVSAAQG

-3614 VTVDTQIAIDRIEL
+3614 VTVDTQIAIDHIEL

-3710 LNFTIDITLL
+3710 LNFTIDITLM

-4534 TTPRFVIGNVPA
+4534 TKPRFVIGNVPA

-4557 VSYSVTANGNNLW
+4557 VSYPVTANGNNLW

-4832 PTLIGSTL
+4832 PTLVGNTL
-4840 PNTIVSIYVDGVK
+4840 PNAIVSIYVDGVK

-4968 GNYELTFKVE
+4968 GNYVLTFKVE

-5027 GTAEAGSTLTIRN
+5027 GTAEAGSTLTIRS

-5076 KAGNSQQKEILIEHD
+5076 KAGNSQQKDILIEHD

-5405 RPTFSIFGEMNQSVQ
+5405 RPTFSISGEMNQSVQ

-5579 DTHIKVFTSE
+5579 DTHIQVFTSE
-5589 LDDNKSSSKTEW
+5589 LDDNKSSSKTDW
-5601 WSNSDL
+5601 WSNSST
-5607 ITMRGT
+5607 ITMRGM

-5634 AATGRWELSTDKLPE
+5634 AANGQWELSTDQLPE
-5649 GTYDISLVIEDS
+5649 GKYDITLSIEDN
-5661 AGNRWEDVREIFIDR
+5661 AGNRKEEVHEIFIDR

-5709 DSEGNTYTLT
+5709 DSNGNTYTLT

-5747 NRSDDVPLD
+5747 NRSDDVSLD

-5869 DNGASDSDN
+5869 DNGVSDSDN

-5903 THNGVTDIYQATQG
+5903 THNGVTDTYQATQG

-5929 NDGNYTLS
+5929 NDGTYTLS

-5999 EPSAAE
+5999 VPSAAE

-6010 VTAYSITL
+6010 ETAYSITL

-6110 AMNVRG
+6110 AMNARG

>member
-41 TPRGSVIIVNGA
+41 TPHGSVIIVNGA

-122 DDAENAKKEADK
+122 DEAENAKKEADK

-446 GIKNDNITNSTLPT
+446 GIKNDSITNSTLPT

-536 EIETTNDSGIVGD
+536 EIETTDDSGIVGD

-600 GINNLTFTVEDVAG
+600 GVNNLTFTVEDVAG
-614 NKKDFSFSYVIDTI
+614 NKKDFSFSYVIDTV

-636 LEDYVVLPNGIIL
+636 LEDFVVLPNGIIL

-1066 AMSDTQIGVATQQPD
+1066 AASDTQIGVATQQPD

-1111 NSAIFDFT
+1111 NSAVFDFT

-1182 NGSWLFIPGNT
+1182 NGSWLFTPGNT

-1324 VPVIVLDSADDT
+1324 VPVIVLNSADDT
-1336 GIQGDNMTNSTQPTF
+1336 GVQGDNMTNSTQPTF

-1373 TTFDATKGTG
+1373 TTFDATKGVG
-1383 GWTFT
+1383 GWSFT
-1388 PPTSWA
+1388 PTGAWA

-1426 INNIELVNDSGIPDD
+1426 INNIELVNDSGIPND

-1473 NATQSATPG
+1473 NATQNATPG

-1505 EAGNKA
+1505 EAGNKT

-1557 TDVSRVIVEV
+1557 TDVSRVTVEV

-1638 PGDNLTNEARPHFQ
+1638 PDDNLTNEARPHFQ

-1672 FDATQSATSGVWDYT
+1672 FDATQSATPGVWDYT

-1717 TIDTI
+1717 IIDTM

-1870 WVNATLTSDGVW
+1870 WVNATLTPDGVW

-2020 TQITIDHIELVN
+2020 TQIAIDHIELVN

-2118 TLLSEPTIVL
+2118 TMLSEPTIVL

-2134 GTKGDHLTNVNKPTF
+2134 GTKGDNLTNVNKPTF

-2221 TQITIDVIELVNDN
+2221 TQITIDAIELVNDN

-2324 PVIVLDSADDSGVH
+2324 PVIVLDSADDTGIQ
-2338 GDNMTNHTQP
+2338 GDNMTNRTQP
-2348 TFALQHI
+2348 TFNLQHI

-2375 DATKD
+2375 DATKGV
-2380 AGGWTFTPTGAWA
+2380 GGWTFTPPTSWGA
-2393 DGDYTLSVS
+2393 GDYTLSVS

-2437 PDDNLTNNVRPHF
+2437 PDDNLTNNVRPQF
-2450 QVTVPT
+2450 QVKVPT
-2456 DVNVVRLSIDGGKT
+2456 DVN
-2470 WFNATQSATPGVWD
+2470 
-2484 YIWPDDVADGGYT
+2484 
-2497 LTVEA
+2497 E
-2502 TDEAGNKA
+2502 
-2510 TQTLDFTIDTT
+2510 
-2521 LSVPT
+2521 
-2526 LSLDSA
+2526 
-2532 DDSGIAGDNITN
+2532 
-2544 VKTPGFTLNN
+2544 
-2554 IDTDVSRV
+2554 
-2562 IVEVMHNGIKQE
+2562 
-2574 VPLVQTGGQ
+2574 
-2583 WRFAPTSDWADGDYI
+2583 
-2598 LTVKVEDRAGN
+2598 
-2609 VKQSAPLTVTVD
+2609 
-2621 THIAIDRIELVNDSG
+2621 
-2636 IPGDNLTNEARPHFQ
+2636 
-2651 VTVPADVNG
+2651 
-2660 VRLSIDGGKTWFDA
+2660 
-2674 TQSATSGVWDY
+2674 
-2685 TWLTNVA
+2685 
-2692 NGPHTLMV
+2692 
-2700 EASDK
+2700 
-2705 AGNKTT
+2705 
-2711 QKLDFTIDTILSEP
+2711 
-2725 TITLDSADDSAAGD
+2725 
-2739 NITNVKMPGFTL
+2739 
-2751 GNIDADVTKVV
+2751 
-2762 VTVAHDGKNQQ
+2762 
-2773 IELIKNGGVWRF
+2773 
-2785 TPGAAWTDGDYTLT
+2785 
-2799 VKVED
+2799 
-2804 KAGNTNYSAPL
+2804 
-2815 TVTIDTQTSIDR
+2815 
-2827 IELLNDTGIVGD
+2827 
-2839 NLTNE
+2839 
-2844 ARPQFHITVPTDVNS
+2844 
-2859 VQLSLDGGI
+2859 
-2868 NWVNATLTSD
+2868 
-2878 GVWEYIWPT
+2878 
-2887 DLVENTYTLTVK
+2887 
-2899 ATDVAGNTATE
+2899 
-2910 TLNFIIDTTLSTPTI
+2910 
-2925 TLDSADDSGTANDNK
+2925 
-2940 TNVKTPGFIIGGIDS
+2940 
-2955 DVTQVVVQVMRDG
+2955 
-2968 HSEEVELTQTNGQW
+2968 
-2982 RFVPGSAWTDGDYTL
+2982 
-2997 TVTVKDEAG
+2997 
-3006 NIRHSAPL
+3006 
-3014 TVTIDTQITIDHI
+3014 
-3027 ELVNDSGIPD
+3027 
-3037 DNLTNNVRPHFQV
+3037 
-3050 TVPTDVN
+3050 
-3057 VVRLSIDGGKTWF
+3057 VRLSIDGGKTWF

-3081 DYTWLADV
+3081 DYTWLVDV

-3101 DKAGNKTTQQLD
+3101 DKAGNQTTQKLD

-3127 DNTDDSGTKGD
+3127 DSTDDSGTKGD
-3138 NLTNVNKPTFLL
+3138 NLTNANKPTFLL

-3156 ARYVTVEVQHGGT
+3156 ARYVTVEVQHGST

-3194 DYTLTVRVEDDA
+3194 DYTLTVRVEDEA

-3318 RLSTPTIAMDS
+3318 RLSTPTITMDS

-3347 FTIGNIDA
+3347 FTIGNIDS
-3355 DAHSVILRITQ
+3355 DAQSVILRITQ

-3409 QSTPLVVTVDTQT
+3409 QSTPLIVTVDTQT

-3468 WVSATQG
+3468 WVSAAQG

-3487 MGDGKHTLTVMVTDR
+3487 MGDGKHILTVMVTDR

-3614 VTVDTQIAIDRIEL
+3614 VTVDTQIAIDHIEL
-3628 VNDSGVPGDNVTKH
+3628 VNDSGVPGDNITKH

-3691 QHTLTVEVTD
+3691 QHTLIVEVTD
-3701 GAGNKMTET
+3701 GAGNKMTGT
-3710 LNFTIDITLL
+3710 LDFTIDITLL

-3741 SVTQPVFV
+3741 SVTQPIFV

-3852 HQVDS
+3852 RQVDS

-3910 KESAPFEVRID
+3910 KESAPLEVRID

-3954 PGDVVQV
+3954 PGDVIQV

-4183 GSALPDGQHTLL
+4183 GSALPDGKHTLL

-4303 KTSAELR
+4303 KTSAELQ

-4534 TTPRFVIGNVPA
+4534 TKPRFVIGNVPA

-4557 VSYSVTANGNNLW
+4557 VSYPVTANGNNLW

-4615 EPASDTGNSNSDNLT
+4615 EPASDTGSSNSDNLT

-4655 SGREVLKQTITVGA
+4655 SGREVLKHTITVGA

-4723 DDQHEATSLRPEF
+4723 DDQYEATSLRPEF
-4736 KGFAEAF
+4736 KGLAEAF

-4832 PTLIGSTL
+4832 PTLVGNTL
-4840 PNTIVSIYVDGVK
+4840 PNAIVSIYVDGVK

-4968 GNYELTFKVE
+4968 GNYVLTFKVE

-5076 KAGNSQQKEILIEHD
+5076 KAGNSQQKDILIEHD

-5293 NSGSLDDLITN
+5293 NSGSLDDLITS

-5380 FIDNPAMVAGSDNGI
+5380 FIDNPVMMAGSDNGI

-5405 RPTFSIFGEMNQSVQ
+5405 RPAFSIYGEMNQSVQ

-5537 NEKGHWQMPVNPLYF
+5537 NDKGHWQMPVNPLYF

-5579 DTHIKVFTSE
+5579 DTHIQVFTSE
-5589 LDDNKSSSKTEW
+5589 LDDNKSSSKTDW
-5601 WSNSDL
+5601 WSNSST
-5607 ITMRGT
+5607 ITMRGM

-5634 AATGRWELSTDKLPE
+5634 AANGQWELSTDQLPE
-5649 GTYDISLVIEDS
+5649 GKYDITLSIEDN
-5661 AGNRWEDVREIFIDR
+5661 AGNRKEEVHEIFIDR

-5709 DSEGNTYTLT
+5709 DSNGNTYTLT

-5756 IMKEVPVISLSP
+5756 IMKETPVISLSP

-5782 KQPTF
+5782 NQPTF

-5869 DNGASDSDN
+5869 GNGASDSDN
-5878 VTNHTQ
+5878 VTNHNHTQ

-5929 NDGNYTLS
+5929 NDGTYTLS
-5937 VTVVDRAGNSQ
+5937 VTVVDRAGNSL
-5948 QSASLAVTVD
+5948 QSASLEVTVD

-5973 DDATATAV
+5973 DDATPTAV

-5999 EPSAAE
+5999 VPSAAE

-6010 VTAYSITL
+6010 ETAYSITL

-6049 IMFEGEEFTLPIT
+6049 VMFEGEEFTLPIT

-6081 DVKFI
+6081 DVKFL
-6086 DKDND
+6086 DKDDD

-6110 AMNVRG
+6110 AMNARG

-6128 SSVGHNNNGAIDVF
+6128 SSVGHNNNGAIEVF

>member
-1 MGNKSIQKFFAD
+1 IQKFFAD

-2128 DNTDDS
+2128 DSTDDS

-2428 IELVNDSGI
+2428 
-2437 PDDNLTNNVRPHF
+2437 
-2450 QVTVPT
+2450 
-2456 DVNVVRLSIDGGKT
+2456 
-2470 WFNATQSATPGVWD
+2470 
-2484 YIWPDDVADGGYT
+2484 
-2497 LTVEA
+2497 
-2502 TDEAGNKA
+2502 
-2510 TQTLDFTIDTT
+2510 
-2521 LSVPT
+2521 
-2526 LSLDSA
+2526 
-2532 DDSGIAGDNITN
+2532 
-2544 VKTPGFTLNN
+2544 
-2554 IDTDVSRV
+2554 
-2562 IVEVMHNGIKQE
+2562 
-2574 VPLVQTGGQ
+2574 
-2583 WRFAPTSDWADGDYI
+2583 
-2598 LTVKVEDRAGN
+2598 
-2609 VKQSAPLTVTVD
+2609 
-2621 THIAIDRIELVNDSG
+2621 
-2636 IPGDNLTNEARPHFQ
+2636 
-2651 VTVPADVNG
+2651 
-2660 VRLSIDGGKTWFDA
+2660 
-2674 TQSATSGVWDY
+2674 
-2685 TWLTNVA
+2685 
-2692 NGPHTLMV
+2692 
-2700 EASDK
+2700 
-2705 AGNKTT
+2705 
-2711 QKLDFTIDTILSEP
+2711 
-2725 TITLDSADDSAAGD
+2725 
-2739 NITNVKMPGFTL
+2739 
-2751 GNIDADVTKVV
+2751 
-2762 VTVAHDGKNQQ
+2762 
-2773 IELIKNGGVWRF
+2773 
-2785 TPGAAWTDGDYTLT
+2785 
-2799 VKVED
+2799 
-2804 KAGNTNYSAPL
+2804 
-2815 TVTIDTQTSIDR
+2815 
-2827 IELLNDTGIVGD
+2827 
-2839 NLTNE
+2839 
-2844 ARPQFHITVPTDVNS
+2844 
-2859 VQLSLDGGI
+2859 
-2868 NWVNATLTSD
+2868 
-2878 GVWEYIWPT
+2878 
-2887 DLVENTYTLTVK
+2887 
-2899 ATDVAGNTATE
+2899 
-2910 TLNFIIDTTLSTPTI
+2910 
-2925 TLDSADDSGTANDNK
+2925 
-2940 TNVKTPGFIIGGIDS
+2940 
-2955 DVTQVVVQVMRDG
+2955 
-2968 HSEEVELTQTNGQW
+2968 
-2982 RFVPGSAWTDGDYTL
+2982 
-2997 TVTVKDEAG
+2997 
-3006 NIRHSAPL
+3006 
-3014 TVTIDTQITIDHI
+3014 I

-4557 VSYSVTANGNNLW
+4557 VSYPVTANGNNLW

>member
-536 EIETTNDSGIVGD
+536 EIETTDDSGIVGD

-600 GINNLTFTVEDVAG
+600 GVNNLTFTVEDVAG
-614 NKKDFSFSYVIDTI
+614 NKKDFSFSYVIDTV

-636 LEDYVVLPNGIIL
+636 LEDFVVLPNGIIL

-1029 SPDSDSGISD
+1029 SPDSDSGIAD

-1111 NSAIFDFT
+1111 NSAVFDFT

-1182 NGSWLFIPGNT
+1182 NGSWLFTPGNT

-1208 AGNTNY
+1208 AGNTSY

-1383 GWTFT
+1383 GWSFT
-1388 PPTSWA
+1388 PTGAWA

-1426 INNIELVNDSGIPDD
+1426 INNIELVNDSGIPND

-1482 VWDYIWPDD
+1482 AWDYIWPDD

-1505 EAGNKA
+1505 KAGNKT
-1511 TQTLDFTIDTTLS
+1511 TQELDFTIDTTLS

-1882 EYIWPTDLVEN
+1882 EYIWPTDLIEN

-2020 TQITIDHIELVN
+2020 TQI
-2032 DSGIPDDNL
+2032 
-2041 TNNVRPHF
+2041 
-2049 QVTVPTDVN
+2049 
-2058 VVRLSIDGGKTWFNA
+2058 A
-2073 TQSATP
+2073 
-2079 GVWDY
+2079 
-2084 TWLADVGEGK
+2084 
-2094 HTLTVEATDKAGNKT
+2094 
-2109 TQQLDFIID
+2109 
-2118 TLLSEPTIVL
+2118 
-2128 DNTDDS
+2128 
-2134 GTKGDHLTNVNKPTF
+2134 
-2149 LLGNI
+2149 
-2154 DADARYVTVEV
+2154 
-2165 QHGGTKEVLTA
+2165 
-2176 TKDATGNWSVTPT
+2176 
-2189 GTWADGDYTLTVR
+2189 
-2202 VEDEAGNEKHSA
+2202 
-2214 SLTVTVD
+2214 
-2221 TQITIDVIELVNDN
+2221 
-2235 GIPGDNMTNDAHP
+2235 
-2248 QFRVTVPGDV
+2248 
-2258 NEVSLSIDGGVT
+2258 
-2270 WVKATQSATPGVWNY
+2270 
-2285 TWPGTVPDGDYTLN
+2285 
-2299 VKATDNAGNTVTET
+2299 
-2313 LHFTIDTTLST
+2313 
-2324 PVIVLDSADDSGVH
+2324 
-2338 GDNMTNHTQP
+2338 
-2348 TFALQHI
+2348 
-2355 DDDAVRVT
+2355 
-2363 VSVEHGGVTTTF
+2363 
-2375 DATKD
+2375 
-2380 AGGWTFTPTGAWA
+2380 
-2393 DGDYTLSVS
+2393 
-2402 VEDKAGNTSHSAS
+2402 
-2415 LTVTVDTQIAINN
+2415 
-2428 IELVNDSGI
+2428 
-2437 PDDNLTNNVRPHF
+2437 
-2450 QVTVPT
+2450 
-2456 DVNVVRLSIDGGKT
+2456 
-2470 WFNATQSATPGVWD
+2470 
-2484 YIWPDDVADGGYT
+2484 
-2497 LTVEA
+2497 
-2502 TDEAGNKA
+2502 
-2510 TQTLDFTIDTT
+2510 
-2521 LSVPT
+2521 
-2526 LSLDSA
+2526 
-2532 DDSGIAGDNITN
+2532 
-2544 VKTPGFTLNN
+2544 
-2554 IDTDVSRV
+2554 
-2562 IVEVMHNGIKQE
+2562 
-2574 VPLVQTGGQ
+2574 
-2583 WRFAPTSDWADGDYI
+2583 
-2598 LTVKVEDRAGN
+2598 
-2609 VKQSAPLTVTVD
+2609 
-2621 THIAIDRIELVNDSG
+2621 
-2636 IPGDNLTNEARPHFQ
+2636 
-2651 VTVPADVNG
+2651 
-2660 VRLSIDGGKTWFDA
+2660 
-2674 TQSATSGVWDY
+2674 
-2685 TWLTNVA
+2685 
-2692 NGPHTLMV
+2692 
-2700 EASDK
+2700 
-2705 AGNKTT
+2705 
-2711 QKLDFTIDTILSEP
+2711 
-2725 TITLDSADDSAAGD
+2725 
-2739 NITNVKMPGFTL
+2739 
-2751 GNIDADVTKVV
+2751 
-2762 VTVAHDGKNQQ
+2762 
-2773 IELIKNGGVWRF
+2773 
-2785 TPGAAWTDGDYTLT
+2785 
-2799 VKVED
+2799 
-2804 KAGNTNYSAPL
+2804 
-2815 TVTIDTQTSIDR
+2815 
-2827 IELLNDTGIVGD
+2827 
-2839 NLTNE
+2839 
-2844 ARPQFHITVPTDVNS
+2844 
-2859 VQLSLDGGI
+2859 
-2868 NWVNATLTSD
+2868 
-2878 GVWEYIWPT
+2878 
-2887 DLVENTYTLTVK
+2887 
-2899 ATDVAGNTATE
+2899 
-2910 TLNFIIDTTLSTPTI
+2910 
-2925 TLDSADDSGTANDNK
+2925 
-2940 TNVKTPGFIIGGIDS
+2940 
-2955 DVTQVVVQVMRDG
+2955 
-2968 HSEEVELTQTNGQW
+2968 
-2982 RFVPGSAWTDGDYTL
+2982 
-2997 TVTVKDEAG
+2997 
-3006 NIRHSAPL
+3006 
-3014 TVTIDTQITIDHI
+3014 IDHI

-3156 ARYVTVEVQHGGT
+3156 ARYVTVEVQHGGTKEVLTATKDATGNWSVTPTGTWADGDYTLTVRVEDEAGNEKHSASLTVTVDTQITIDAIELVNDNGIPGDNMTNDAHPQFRVTVPGDVNEVSLSIDGGVTWVKATQSATPGVWNYTWPGTVPDGDYTLNVKATDNAGNTVTETLHFTIDTTLSVPVIVLNSADDTGIQGDNMTNSTQPTFALQHIDDDAVRVTVSVEHGGVTTTFDATKGTGGWSFTPTGAWADGDYTLSVSVEDKAGNTSHSASLTVTVDTQIAINNIELVNDSGIPDDNLTNNVRPHFQVKVPTDVNEVRLSIDGGKTWFNATQSATPGVWDYTWLADVGEGKHTLTVEATDKAGNQTTQKLDFIIDTMLSEPTIVLDSTDDSGTKGDNLTNANKPTFILGNIDADARYVTVEVQYGGT

-3318 RLSTPTIAMDS
+3318 RLSTPTITMDS

-3347 FTIGNIDA
+3347 FTIGNIDS
-3355 DAHSVILRITQ
+3355 DAQSVILRITQ

-3409 QSTPLVVTVDTQT
+3409 QSTPLIVTVDTQT

-3468 WVSATQG
+3468 WVSAAQG

-3614 VTVDTQIAIDRIEL
+3614 VTVDTQIAIDHIEL

-3710 LNFTIDITLL
+3710 LNFTIDITLM

-3852 HQVDS
+3852 RQVDS

-4178 WIFNV
+4178 WIFNL

-4303 KTSAELR
+4303 KTSAELK

-4534 TTPRFVIGNVPA
+4534 TKPRFVIGNVPA

-4557 VSYSVTANGNNLW
+4557 VSYPVTANGNNLW

-4832 PTLIGSTL
+4832 PTLVGNTL
-4840 PNTIVSIYVDGVK
+4840 PNAIVSIYVDGVK

-4968 GNYELTFKVE
+4968 GNYVLTFKVE

-5027 GTAEAGSTLTIRN
+5027 GTAEAGSTLTIRS

-5076 KAGNSQQKEILIEHD
+5076 KAGNSQQKDILIEHD

-5405 RPTFSIFGEMNQSVQ
+5405 RPTFSISGEMNQSVQ

-5579 DTHIKVFTSE
+5579 DTHIQVFTSE
-5589 LDDNKSSSKTEW
+5589 LDDNKSSSKTDW
-5601 WSNSDL
+5601 WSNSST
-5607 ITMRGT
+5607 ITMRGM

-5634 AATGRWELSTDKLPE
+5634 AANGQWELSTDQLPE
-5649 GTYDISLVIEDS
+5649 GKYDITLSIEDN
-5661 AGNRWEDVREIFIDR
+5661 AGNRKEEVHEIFIDR

-5709 DSEGNTYTLT
+5709 DSNGNTYTLT

-5747 NRSDDVPLD
+5747 NRSDDVSLD

-5869 DNGASDSDN
+5869 DNGVSDSDN

-5903 THNGVTDIYQATQG
+5903 THNGVTDTYQATQG

-5929 NDGNYTLS
+5929 NDGTYTLS

-5999 EPSAAE
+5999 VPSAAE

-6010 VTAYSITL
+6010 ETAYSITL

-6110 AMNVRG
+6110 AMNARG

>member
-41 TPRGSVIIVNGA
+41 TPHGSVIIVNGA

-446 GIKNDNITNSTLPT
+446 GIKNDSITNSTLPT

-536 EIETTNDSGIVGD
+536 EIETTDDSGIVGD

-600 GINNLTFTVEDVAG
+600 GVNNLTFTVEDVAG
-614 NKKDFSFSYVIDTI
+614 NKKDFSFSYVIDTV

-636 LEDYVVLPNGIIL
+636 LEDFVVLPNGIIL

-1066 AMSDTQIGVATQQPD
+1066 AASDTQIGVATQQPD

-1111 NSAIFDFT
+1111 NSAVFDFT

-1182 NGSWLFIPGNT
+1182 NGSWLFTPGNT

-1324 VPVIVLDSADDT
+1324 VPVIVLNSADDT
-1336 GIQGDNMTNSTQPTF
+1336 GVQGDNMTNSTQPTF

-1373 TTFDATKGTG
+1373 TTFDATKGVG
-1383 GWTFT
+1383 GWSFT
-1388 PPTSWA
+1388 PTGAWA

-1426 INNIELVNDSGIPDD
+1426 INNIELVNDSGIPND

-1473 NATQSATPG
+1473 NATQNATPG

-1505 EAGNKA
+1505 EAGNKT

-1557 TDVSRVIVEV
+1557 TDVSRVTVEV

-1638 PGDNLTNEARPHFQ
+1638 PDDNLTNEARPHFQ

-1672 FDATQSATSGVWDYT
+1672 FDATQSATPGVWDYT

-1717 TIDTI
+1717 IIDTM

-1870 WVNATLTSDGVW
+1870 WVNATLTPDGVW

-2020 TQITIDHIELVN
+2020 TQIAIDHIELVN

-2041 TNNVRPHF
+2041 TNEARPHF

-2118 TLLSEPTIVL
+2118 TMLSEPTIVL

-2134 GTKGDHLTNVNKPTF
+2134 GTKGDNLTNVNKPTF

-2221 TQITIDVIELVNDN
+2221 TQITIDAIELVNDK

-2324 PVIVLDSADDSGVH
+2324 PVIVLDSADDTGIQ
-2338 GDNMTNHTQP
+2338 GDNMTNRTQP
-2348 TFALQHI
+2348 TFNLQHI

-2363 VSVEHGGVTTTF
+2363 VSVEHGGVTSTF
-2375 DATKD
+2375 DATKGV
-2380 AGGWTFTPTGAWA
+2380 GGWTFTPPTSWGA
-2393 DGDYTLSVS
+2393 GDYTLSVS

-2437 PDDNLTNNVRPHF
+2437 PDDNLTNNVRLQF
-2450 QVTVPT
+2450 QVKVPT
-2456 DVNVVRLSIDGGKT
+2456 DVN
-2470 WFNATQSATPGVWD
+2470 
-2484 YIWPDDVADGGYT
+2484 
-2497 LTVEA
+2497 E
-2502 TDEAGNKA
+2502 
-2510 TQTLDFTIDTT
+2510 
-2521 LSVPT
+2521 
-2526 LSLDSA
+2526 
-2532 DDSGIAGDNITN
+2532 
-2544 VKTPGFTLNN
+2544 
-2554 IDTDVSRV
+2554 
-2562 IVEVMHNGIKQE
+2562 
-2574 VPLVQTGGQ
+2574 
-2583 WRFAPTSDWADGDYI
+2583 
-2598 LTVKVEDRAGN
+2598 
-2609 VKQSAPLTVTVD
+2609 
-2621 THIAIDRIELVNDSG
+2621 
-2636 IPGDNLTNEARPHFQ
+2636 
-2651 VTVPADVNG
+2651 
-2660 VRLSIDGGKTWFDA
+2660 
-2674 TQSATSGVWDY
+2674 
-2685 TWLTNVA
+2685 
-2692 NGPHTLMV
+2692 
-2700 EASDK
+2700 
-2705 AGNKTT
+2705 
-2711 QKLDFTIDTILSEP
+2711 
-2725 TITLDSADDSAAGD
+2725 
-2739 NITNVKMPGFTL
+2739 
-2751 GNIDADVTKVV
+2751 
-2762 VTVAHDGKNQQ
+2762 
-2773 IELIKNGGVWRF
+2773 
-2785 TPGAAWTDGDYTLT
+2785 
-2799 VKVED
+2799 
-2804 KAGNTNYSAPL
+2804 
-2815 TVTIDTQTSIDR
+2815 
-2827 IELLNDTGIVGD
+2827 
-2839 NLTNE
+2839 
-2844 ARPQFHITVPTDVNS
+2844 
-2859 VQLSLDGGI
+2859 
-2868 NWVNATLTSD
+2868 
-2878 GVWEYIWPT
+2878 
-2887 DLVENTYTLTVK
+2887 
-2899 ATDVAGNTATE
+2899 
-2910 TLNFIIDTTLSTPTI
+2910 
-2925 TLDSADDSGTANDNK
+2925 
-2940 TNVKTPGFIIGGIDS
+2940 
-2955 DVTQVVVQVMRDG
+2955 
-2968 HSEEVELTQTNGQW
+2968 
-2982 RFVPGSAWTDGDYTL
+2982 
-2997 TVTVKDEAG
+2997 
-3006 NIRHSAPL
+3006 
-3014 TVTIDTQITIDHI
+3014 
-3027 ELVNDSGIPD
+3027 
-3037 DNLTNNVRPHFQV
+3037 
-3050 TVPTDVN
+3050 
-3057 VVRLSIDGGKTWF
+3057 VRLSIDGGKTWF

-3101 DKAGNKTTQQLD
+3101 DKAGNQTTQKLD

-3127 DNTDDSGTKGD
+3127 DNTDDSGIKGD
-3138 NLTNVNKPTFLL
+3138 NLTNANKPTFLL

-3156 ARYVTVEVQHGGT
+3156 ARYVTVEVQHGST

-3194 DYTLTVRVEDDA
+3194 DYTLTVRVEDEA

-3318 RLSTPTIAMDS
+3318 RLSTPTITMDS

-3347 FTIGNIDA
+3347 FTIGNIDS
-3355 DAHSVILRITQ
+3355 DAQSVILRITQ

-3409 QSTPLVVTVDTQT
+3409 QSTPLIVTVDTQT

-3468 WVSATQG
+3468 WVSAAQG

-3614 VTVDTQIAIDRIEL
+3614 VTVDTQIAIDHIEL
-3628 VNDSGVPGDNVTKH
+3628 VNDSGVPGDNITKH

-3691 QHTLTVEVTD
+3691 QHTLIVEVTD
-3701 GAGNKMTET
+3701 GAGNKMTGT
-3710 LNFTIDITLL
+3710 LDFTIDITLL

-3852 HQVDS
+3852 RQVDS

-3901 VVEDLAGNV
+3901 VVEDLAGNI
-3910 KESAPFEVRID
+3910 KESAPLEVRID

-3954 PGDVVQV
+3954 PGDVIQV

-4303 KTSAELR
+4303 KTSAELQ

-4534 TTPRFVIGNVPA
+4534 TKPRFVIGNVPA

-4557 VSYSVTANGNNLW
+4557 VSYPVTANGNNLW

-4615 EPASDTGNSNSDNLT
+4615 EPASDTGSSNSDNLT

-4655 SGREVLKQTITVGA
+4655 SGREVLKHTITVGA

-4723 DDQHEATSLRPEF
+4723 DDQYEATSLRPEF
-4736 KGFAEAF
+4736 KGLAEAF

-4832 PTLIGSTL
+4832 PTLVGNTL
-4840 PNTIVSIYVDGVK
+4840 PNAIVSIYVDGVK

-4968 GNYELTFKVE
+4968 GNYVLTFKVE

-5076 KAGNSQQKEILIEHD
+5076 KAGNSQQKDILIEHD

-5293 NSGSLDDLITN
+5293 NSGSLDDLITS

-5380 FIDNPAMVAGSDNGI
+5380 FIDNPVMMAGSDNGI

-5405 RPTFSIFGEMNQSVQ
+5405 RPAFSIYGEMNQSVQ

-5537 NEKGHWQMPVNPLYF
+5537 NDKGHWQMPVNPLYF

-5579 DTHIKVFTSE
+5579 DTHIQVFTSE
-5589 LDDNKSSSKTEW
+5589 LDDNKSSSKTDW
-5601 WSNSDL
+5601 WSNSST
-5607 ITMRGT
+5607 ITMRGM

-5634 AATGRWELSTDKLPE
+5634 AANGQWELSTDQLPE
-5649 GTYDISLVIEDS
+5649 GKYDITLSIEDN
-5661 AGNRWEDVREIFIDR
+5661 AGNRKEEVHEIFIDR

-5709 DSEGNTYTLT
+5709 DSNGNTYTLT

-5756 IMKEVPVISLSP
+5756 IMKETPVISLSP

-5782 KQPTF
+5782 NQPTF

-5869 DNGASDSDN
+5869 GNGASDSDN
-5878 VTNHTQ
+5878 VTNHNHTQ

-5929 NDGNYTLS
+5929 NDGTYTLS
-5937 VTVVDRAGNSQ
+5937 VTVVDRAGNSL
-5948 QSASLAVTVD
+5948 QSASLEVTVD

-5973 DDATATAV
+5973 DDATPTAV

-5999 EPSAAE
+5999 VPSAAE

-6010 VTAYSITL
+6010 ETAYSITL

-6049 IMFEGEEFTLPIT
+6049 VMFEGEEFTLPIT

-6081 DVKFI
+6081 DVKFL
-6086 DKDND
+6086 DKDDD

-6110 AMNVRG
+6110 AMNARG

-6128 SSVGHNNNGAIDVF
+6128 SSVGHNNNGAIEVF

>member
-41 TPRGSVIIVNGA
+41 TPHGSVIIVNGA

-614 NKKDFSFSYVIDTI
+614 NKKDFSFSYVIDTV

-636 LEDYVVLPNGIIL
+636 LEDFVVLPNGIIL

-1066 AMSDTQIGVATQQPD
+1066 AASDTQIGVATQQPD

-1111 NSAIFDFT
+1111 NSAVFDFT

-1182 NGSWLFIPGNT
+1182 NGSWLFTPGNT

-1324 VPVIVLDSADDT
+1324 VPVIVLNSADDT
-1336 GIQGDNMTNSTQPTF
+1336 GVQGDNMTNSTQPTF

-1373 TTFDATKGTG
+1373 TTFDATKGVG
-1383 GWTFT
+1383 GWSFT
-1388 PPTSWA
+1388 PTGAWA

-1426 INNIELVNDSGIPDD
+1426 INNIELVNDSGIPND

-1473 NATQSATPG
+1473 NATQNATPG

-1505 EAGNKA
+1505 EAGNKT

-1638 PGDNLTNEARPHFQ
+1638 PDDNLTNEARPHFQ

-2020 TQITIDHIELVN
+2020 TQIAIDHIELVN

-2041 TNNVRPHF
+2041 TNEARPHF

-2073 TQSATP
+2073 TQIATP

-2118 TLLSEPTIVL
+2118 TMLSEPTIVL

-2134 GTKGDHLTNVNKPTF
+2134 GTKGDNLTNVNKPTF

-2221 TQITIDVIELVNDN
+2221 TQITIDAIELVNDN

-2324 PVIVLDSADDSGVH
+2324 PVIVLDSADDTGIQ
-2338 GDNMTNHTQP
+2338 GDNMTNRTQP
-2348 TFALQHI
+2348 TFNLQHI

-2375 DATKD
+2375 DATKGV
-2380 AGGWTFTPTGAWA
+2380 GGWTFTPPTSWGA
-2393 DGDYTLSVS
+2393 GDYTLSVS

-2450 QVTVPT
+2450 QVKVPT
-2456 DVNVVRLSIDGGKT
+2456 DVN
-2470 WFNATQSATPGVWD
+2470 
-2484 YIWPDDVADGGYT
+2484 
-2497 LTVEA
+2497 E
-2502 TDEAGNKA
+2502 
-2510 TQTLDFTIDTT
+2510 
-2521 LSVPT
+2521 
-2526 LSLDSA
+2526 
-2532 DDSGIAGDNITN
+2532 
-2544 VKTPGFTLNN
+2544 
-2554 IDTDVSRV
+2554 
-2562 IVEVMHNGIKQE
+2562 
-2574 VPLVQTGGQ
+2574 
-2583 WRFAPTSDWADGDYI
+2583 
-2598 LTVKVEDRAGN
+2598 
-2609 VKQSAPLTVTVD
+2609 
-2621 THIAIDRIELVNDSG
+2621 
-2636 IPGDNLTNEARPHFQ
+2636 
-2651 VTVPADVNG
+2651 
-2660 VRLSIDGGKTWFDA
+2660 
-2674 TQSATSGVWDY
+2674 
-2685 TWLTNVA
+2685 
-2692 NGPHTLMV
+2692 
-2700 EASDK
+2700 
-2705 AGNKTT
+2705 
-2711 QKLDFTIDTILSEP
+2711 
-2725 TITLDSADDSAAGD
+2725 
-2739 NITNVKMPGFTL
+2739 
-2751 GNIDADVTKVV
+2751 
-2762 VTVAHDGKNQQ
+2762 
-2773 IELIKNGGVWRF
+2773 
-2785 TPGAAWTDGDYTLT
+2785 
-2799 VKVED
+2799 
-2804 KAGNTNYSAPL
+2804 
-2815 TVTIDTQTSIDR
+2815 
-2827 IELLNDTGIVGD
+2827 
-2839 NLTNE
+2839 
-2844 ARPQFHITVPTDVNS
+2844 
-2859 VQLSLDGGI
+2859 
-2868 NWVNATLTSD
+2868 
-2878 GVWEYIWPT
+2878 
-2887 DLVENTYTLTVK
+2887 
-2899 ATDVAGNTATE
+2899 
-2910 TLNFIIDTTLSTPTI
+2910 
-2925 TLDSADDSGTANDNK
+2925 
-2940 TNVKTPGFIIGGIDS
+2940 
-2955 DVTQVVVQVMRDG
+2955 
-2968 HSEEVELTQTNGQW
+2968 
-2982 RFVPGSAWTDGDYTL
+2982 
-2997 TVTVKDEAG
+2997 
-3006 NIRHSAPL
+3006 
-3014 TVTIDTQITIDHI
+3014 
-3027 ELVNDSGIPD
+3027 
-3037 DNLTNNVRPHFQV
+3037 
-3050 TVPTDVN
+3050 
-3057 VVRLSIDGGKTWF
+3057 VRLSIDGGKTWF

-3101 DKAGNKTTQQLD
+3101 DKAGNQTTQKLD

-3127 DNTDDSGTKGD
+3127 DSTDDSGTKGD
-3138 NLTNVNKPTFLL
+3138 NLTNANKPTFIL

-3279 IWDYTWPKDV
+3279 TWDYTWPKDV

-3318 RLSTPTIAMDS
+3318 RLSTPTITMDS

-3347 FTIGNIDA
+3347 FTIGNIDS
-3355 DAHSVILRITQ
+3355 DAQSVILRITQ

-3409 QSTPLVVTVDTQT
+3409 QSTPLIVTVDTQT

-3468 WVSATQG
+3468 WVSAAQG

-3614 VTVDTQIAIDRIEL
+3614 VTVDTQIAIDHIEL

-3691 QHTLTVEVTD
+3691 QHTLIVEVTD
-3701 GAGNKMTET
+3701 GVGNKMTGT
-3710 LNFTIDITLL
+3710 LDFTIDITLL

-3852 HQVDS
+3852 RQVDS

-4303 KTSAELR
+4303 KTSAELK

-4534 TTPRFVIGNVPA
+4534 TKPRFVIGNVPA

-4557 VSYSVTANGNNLW
+4557 VSYPVTANGNNLW

-4890 ELRSTAVDVTID
+4890 ELRSTAVDLTID

-4968 GNYELTFKVE
+4968 GNYVLTFKVE

-5293 NSGSLDDLITN
+5293 NSGSLDDLITS

-5380 FIDNPAMVAGSDNGI
+5380 FIDNPVMMAGSDNGI

-5405 RPTFSIFGEMNQSVQ
+5405 RPAFSIYGEMNQSVQ

-5473 IDTFNTTPVAID
+5473 IDTLNTTPVAID

-5537 NEKGHWQMPVNPLYF
+5537 NDKGHWQMPVNPLYF

-5579 DTHIKVFTSE
+5579 DTHIQVFTSE
-5589 LDDNKSSSKTEW
+5589 LDDNKSSSKTDW
-5601 WSNSDL
+5601 WSNSST
-5607 ITMRGT
+5607 ITMRGM

-5634 AATGRWELSTDKLPE
+5634 AANGQWELSTDQLPE
-5649 GTYDISLVIEDS
+5649 GKYDITLSIEDN
-5661 AGNRWEDVREIFIDR
+5661 AGNRKEEVHEIFIDR

-5709 DSEGNTYTLT
+5709 DSNGNTYTLT

-5829 SYTISVIASDAA
+5829 SYTISVVASDAA

-5929 NDGNYTLS
+5929 NDGTYTLS

-5958 STVTVTADSQHDDAS
+5958 STVTVTADSQHNDAS

-5999 EPSAAE
+5999 VPSVAE

-6010 VTAYSITL
+6010 ETAYSITL

-6049 IMFEGEEFTLPIT
+6049 VMFEGEEFTLPIT

-6086 DKDND
+6086 DKDDD

-6110 AMNVRG
+6110 AMNARG

>member
-41 TPRGSVIIVNGA
+41 TPHGSVIIVNGA

-427 TDTIAPEK
+427 TDTIPPEK

-446 GIKNDNITNSTLPT
+446 GIKNDNVTNSTLPT

-536 EIETTNDSGIVGD
+536 EIETTDDSGIVGD

-600 GINNLTFTVEDVAG
+600 GVNNLTFTVEDVAG
-614 NKKDFSFSYVIDTI
+614 NKKDFSFSYVIDTV

-636 LEDYVVLPNGIIL
+636 LEDFVVLPNGIIL

-1029 SPDSDSGISD
+1029 SPDSDSGIAD

-1066 AMSDTQIGVATQQPD
+1066 AASDTQIGVATQQPD

-1111 NSAIFDFT
+1111 NSAVFDFT

-1426 INNIELVNDSGIPDD
+1426 INNIELVNDSGIPND

-1452 VTVPTDVN
+1452 VKVPTDVN
-1460 VVRLSIDGGKTWF
+1460 
-1473 NATQSATPG
+1473 
-1482 VWDYIWPDD
+1482 
-1491 VADGGYTLTVEATD
+1491 E
-1505 EAGNKA
+1505 
-1511 TQTLDFTIDTTLS
+1511 
-1524 VPTLSLDSADD
+1524 
-1535 SGIAGDNI
+1535 
-1543 TNVKTPGFTLNNID
+1543 
-1557 TDVSRVIVEV
+1557 
-1567 MHNGIKQEVPLV
+1567 
-1579 QTGGQWRFAPTS
+1579 
-1591 DWADGDYI
+1591 
-1599 LTVKVED
+1599 
-1606 RAGNVKQSAP
+1606 
-1616 LTVTVDTHIAID
+1616 
-1628 RIELVNDSGI
+1628 
-1638 PGDNLTNEARPHFQ
+1638 
-1652 VTVPADVNGV
+1652 
-1662 RLSIDGGKTW
+1662 
-1672 FDATQSATSGVWDYT
+1672 
-1687 WLTNVANGPHTL
+1687 
-1699 MVEAS
+1699 
-1704 DKAGNK
+1704 
-1710 TTQKLDF
+1710 
-1717 TIDTI
+1717 
-1722 LSEPTIT
+1722 
-1729 LDSADDS
+1729 
-1736 AAGDNITNVKMPG
+1736 
-1749 FTLGNID
+1749 
-1756 ADVTKVVV
+1756 
-1764 TVAHDGKNQ
+1764 
-1773 QIELIKNGGVWRFT
+1773 
-1787 PGAAWTDGDYTLT
+1787 
-1800 VKVEDKAG
+1800 
-1808 NTNYSAPLTV
+1808 
-1818 TIDTQTSIDRIELLN
+1818 
-1833 DTGIVGDN
+1833 
-1841 LTNEARPQ
+1841 
-1849 FHITVP
+1849 
-1855 TDVNSVQ
+1855 
-1862 LSLDGGIN
+1862 
-1870 WVNATLTSDGVW
+1870 
-1882 EYIWPTDLVEN
+1882 
-1893 TYTLTVKATDVA
+1893 
-1905 GNTATETLNF
+1905 
-1915 IIDTTLS
+1915 
-1922 TPTITLDSAD
+1922 
-1932 DSGTA
+1932 
-1937 NDNKTNV
+1937 
-1944 KTPGFIIG
+1944 
-1952 GIDSDVTQVVVQV
+1952 
-1965 MRDGHSEE
+1965 
-1973 VELTQTNGQWRF
+1973 
-1985 VPGSAWTDGDYTLTV
+1985 
-2000 TVKDE
+2000 
-2005 AGNIRHSAPL
+2005 
-2015 TVTID
+2015 
-2020 TQITIDHIELVN
+2020 
-2032 DSGIPDDNL
+2032 
-2041 TNNVRPHF
+2041 
-2049 QVTVPTDVN
+2049 
-2058 VVRLSIDGGKTWFNA
+2058 VRLSIDGGKTWFNA

-2094 HTLTVEATDKAGNKT
+2094 HTLTVEATDKAGNQT
-2109 TQQLDFIID
+2109 TQKLDFIID
-2118 TLLSEPTIVL
+2118 TMLSEPTIVL
-2128 DNTDDS
+2128 DSTDDS
-2134 GTKGDHLTNVNKPTF
+2134 GTKGDNLTNANKPTF
-2149 LLGNI
+2149 ILGNI

-2165 QHGGTKEVLTA
+2165 Q
-2176 TKDATGNWSVTPT
+2176 
-2189 GTWADGDYTLTVR
+2189 Y
-2202 VEDEAGNEKHSA
+2202 
-2214 SLTVTVD
+2214 
-2221 TQITIDVIELVNDN
+2221 
-2235 GIPGDNMTNDAHP
+2235 
-2248 QFRVTVPGDV
+2248 
-2258 NEVSLSIDGGVT
+2258 
-2270 WVKATQSATPGVWNY
+2270 
-2285 TWPGTVPDGDYTLN
+2285 
-2299 VKATDNAGNTVTET
+2299 
-2313 LHFTIDTTLST
+2313 
-2324 PVIVLDSADDSGVH
+2324 
-2338 GDNMTNHTQP
+2338 
-2348 TFALQHI
+2348 
-2355 DDDAVRVT
+2355 
-2363 VSVEHGGVTTTF
+2363 
-2375 DATKD
+2375 
-2380 AGGWTFTPTGAWA
+2380 
-2393 DGDYTLSVS
+2393 
-2402 VEDKAGNTSHSAS
+2402 
-2415 LTVTVDTQIAINN
+2415 
-2428 IELVNDSGI
+2428 
-2437 PDDNLTNNVRPHF
+2437 
-2450 QVTVPT
+2450 
-2456 DVNVVRLSIDGGKT
+2456 
-2470 WFNATQSATPGVWD
+2470 
-2484 YIWPDDVADGGYT
+2484 
-2497 LTVEA
+2497 
-2502 TDEAGNKA
+2502 
-2510 TQTLDFTIDTT
+2510 
-2521 LSVPT
+2521 
-2526 LSLDSA
+2526 
-2532 DDSGIAGDNITN
+2532 
-2544 VKTPGFTLNN
+2544 
-2554 IDTDVSRV
+2554 
-2562 IVEVMHNGIKQE
+2562 
-2574 VPLVQTGGQ
+2574 
-2583 WRFAPTSDWADGDYI
+2583 
-2598 LTVKVEDRAGN
+2598 
-2609 VKQSAPLTVTVD
+2609 
-2621 THIAIDRIELVNDSG
+2621 
-2636 IPGDNLTNEARPHFQ
+2636 
-2651 VTVPADVNG
+2651 
-2660 VRLSIDGGKTWFDA
+2660 
-2674 TQSATSGVWDY
+2674 
-2685 TWLTNVA
+2685 
-2692 NGPHTLMV
+2692 
-2700 EASDK
+2700 
-2705 AGNKTT
+2705 
-2711 QKLDFTIDTILSEP
+2711 
-2725 TITLDSADDSAAGD
+2725 
-2739 NITNVKMPGFTL
+2739 
-2751 GNIDADVTKVV
+2751 
-2762 VTVAHDGKNQQ
+2762 
-2773 IELIKNGGVWRF
+2773 
-2785 TPGAAWTDGDYTLT
+2785 
-2799 VKVED
+2799 
-2804 KAGNTNYSAPL
+2804 
-2815 TVTIDTQTSIDR
+2815 
-2827 IELLNDTGIVGD
+2827 
-2839 NLTNE
+2839 
-2844 ARPQFHITVPTDVNS
+2844 
-2859 VQLSLDGGI
+2859 
-2868 NWVNATLTSD
+2868 
-2878 GVWEYIWPT
+2878 
-2887 DLVENTYTLTVK
+2887 
-2899 ATDVAGNTATE
+2899 
-2910 TLNFIIDTTLSTPTI
+2910 
-2925 TLDSADDSGTANDNK
+2925 
-2940 TNVKTPGFIIGGIDS
+2940 
-2955 DVTQVVVQVMRDG
+2955 
-2968 HSEEVELTQTNGQW
+2968 
-2982 RFVPGSAWTDGDYTL
+2982 
-2997 TVTVKDEAG
+2997 
-3006 NIRHSAPL
+3006 
-3014 TVTIDTQITIDHI
+3014 
-3027 ELVNDSGIPD
+3027 
-3037 DNLTNNVRPHFQV
+3037 
-3050 TVPTDVN
+3050 
-3057 VVRLSIDGGKTWF
+3057 
-3070 NATQSA
+3070 
-3076 TPGVW
+3076 
-3081 DYTWLADV
+3081 
-3089 GEGKHTLTVEAT
+3089 
-3101 DKAGNKTTQQLD
+3101 
-3113 FIIDTLLSEPTIVL
+3113 
-3127 DNTDDSGTKGD
+3127 
-3138 NLTNVNKPTFLL
+3138 
-3150 GNIDAD
+3150 
-3156 ARYVTVEVQHGGT
+3156 GGT

-3347 FTIGNIDA
+3347 FTIGNIDS
-3355 DAHSVILRITQ
+3355 DAQSVILRITQ

-3409 QSTPLVVTVDTQT
+3409 QSTPLIVTVDTQT

-3468 WVSATQG
+3468 WVSAAQG

-3614 VTVDTQIAIDRIEL
+3614 VTVDTQIAIDHIEL

-3710 LNFTIDITLL
+3710 LNFTIDITLM

-3993 TYTLRVEA
+3993 TYTLRVEV

-4534 TTPRFVIGNVPA
+4534 TKPRFVIGNVPA

-4557 VSYSVTANGNNLW
+4557 VSYPVTANGNNLW

-4832 PTLIGSTL
+4832 PTLVGNTL
-4840 PNTIVSIYVDGVK
+4840 PNAIVSIYVDGVK

-4968 GNYELTFKVE
+4968 GNYVLTFKVE

-5293 NSGSLDDLITN
+5293 NSGSLDDLITS

-5380 FIDNPAMVAGSDNGI
+5380 FIDNPVMMAGSDNGI

-5405 RPTFSIFGEMNQSVQ
+5405 RPTFSIYGEMNQSVQ

-5473 IDTFNTTPVAID
+5473 IDTLNTTPVAID

-5537 NEKGHWQMPVNPLYF
+5537 NDKGHWQMPVNPLYF

-5579 DTHIKVFTSE
+5579 DTHIQVFTSE
-5589 LDDNKSSSKTEW
+5589 LDDNKSSSKTDW
-5601 WSNSDL
+5601 WSNSST
-5607 ITMRGT
+5607 ITMRGM

-5634 AATGRWELSTDKLPE
+5634 AANGQWELSTDQLPE
-5649 GTYDISLVIEDS
+5649 GKYDITLSIEDN
-5661 AGNRWEDVREIFIDR
+5661 AGNRKEEVHEIFIDR

-5709 DSEGNTYTLT
+5709 DSNGNTYTLT

-5815 GVWFFTPGTPLADG
+5815 GVWFFTPGTPLTDG

-5929 NDGNYTLS
+5929 NDGTYTLS

-5999 EPSAAE
+5999 VPSAAE

-6010 VTAYSITL
+6010 ETAYSITL

-6049 IMFEGEEFTLPIT
+6049 VMFEGEEFTLPIT

-6086 DKDND
+6086 DKDDD

-6110 AMNVRG
+6110 AMNARG

>member
-1 MGNKSIQKFFAD
+1 QKFFAD

-427 TDTIAPEK
+427 TDTIPPEK

-536 EIETTNDSGIVGD
+536 EIETTDDSGIVGD

-636 LEDYVVLPNGIIL
+636 LEDFVVLPNGIIL

-1029 SPDSDSGISD
+1029 SPDSDSGIAD

-1066 AMSDTQIGVATQQPD
+1066 AASDTQIGVATQQPD

-1111 NSAIFDFT
+1111 NSAVFDFT

-1383 GWTFT
+1383 GWSFT
-1388 PPTSWA
+1388 PTGAWA

-1426 INNIELVNDSGIPDD
+1426 INNIELVNDSGIPND

-1482 VWDYIWPDD
+1482 AWDYIWPDD

-1505 EAGNKA
+1505 KAGNKT
-1511 TQTLDFTIDTTLS
+1511 TQELDFTIDTTLS

-1717 TIDTI
+1717 IIDTL

-2020 TQITIDHIELVN
+2020 TQI
-2032 DSGIPDDNL
+2032 
-2041 TNNVRPHF
+2041 
-2049 QVTVPTDVN
+2049 
-2058 VVRLSIDGGKTWFNA
+2058 A
-2073 TQSATP
+2073 
-2079 GVWDY
+2079 
-2084 TWLADVGEGK
+2084 
-2094 HTLTVEATDKAGNKT
+2094 
-2109 TQQLDFIID
+2109 
-2118 TLLSEPTIVL
+2118 
-2128 DNTDDS
+2128 
-2134 GTKGDHLTNVNKPTF
+2134 
-2149 LLGNI
+2149 
-2154 DADARYVTVEV
+2154 
-2165 QHGGTKEVLTA
+2165 
-2176 TKDATGNWSVTPT
+2176 
-2189 GTWADGDYTLTVR
+2189 
-2202 VEDEAGNEKHSA
+2202 
-2214 SLTVTVD
+2214 
-2221 TQITIDVIELVNDN
+2221 
-2235 GIPGDNMTNDAHP
+2235 
-2248 QFRVTVPGDV
+2248 
-2258 NEVSLSIDGGVT
+2258 
-2270 WVKATQSATPGVWNY
+2270 
-2285 TWPGTVPDGDYTLN
+2285 
-2299 VKATDNAGNTVTET
+2299 
-2313 LHFTIDTTLST
+2313 
-2324 PVIVLDSADDSGVH
+2324 
-2338 GDNMTNHTQP
+2338 
-2348 TFALQHI
+2348 
-2355 DDDAVRVT
+2355 
-2363 VSVEHGGVTTTF
+2363 
-2375 DATKD
+2375 
-2380 AGGWTFTPTGAWA
+2380 
-2393 DGDYTLSVS
+2393 
-2402 VEDKAGNTSHSAS
+2402 
-2415 LTVTVDTQIAINN
+2415 
-2428 IELVNDSGI
+2428 
-2437 PDDNLTNNVRPHF
+2437 
-2450 QVTVPT
+2450 
-2456 DVNVVRLSIDGGKT
+2456 
-2470 WFNATQSATPGVWD
+2470 
-2484 YIWPDDVADGGYT
+2484 
-2497 LTVEA
+2497 
-2502 TDEAGNKA
+2502 
-2510 TQTLDFTIDTT
+2510 
-2521 LSVPT
+2521 
-2526 LSLDSA
+2526 
-2532 DDSGIAGDNITN
+2532 
-2544 VKTPGFTLNN
+2544 
-2554 IDTDVSRV
+2554 
-2562 IVEVMHNGIKQE
+2562 
-2574 VPLVQTGGQ
+2574 
-2583 WRFAPTSDWADGDYI
+2583 
-2598 LTVKVEDRAGN
+2598 
-2609 VKQSAPLTVTVD
+2609 
-2621 THIAIDRIELVNDSG
+2621 
-2636 IPGDNLTNEARPHFQ
+2636 
-2651 VTVPADVNG
+2651 
-2660 VRLSIDGGKTWFDA
+2660 
-2674 TQSATSGVWDY
+2674 
-2685 TWLTNVA
+2685 
-2692 NGPHTLMV
+2692 
-2700 EASDK
+2700 
-2705 AGNKTT
+2705 
-2711 QKLDFTIDTILSEP
+2711 
-2725 TITLDSADDSAAGD
+2725 
-2739 NITNVKMPGFTL
+2739 
-2751 GNIDADVTKVV
+2751 
-2762 VTVAHDGKNQQ
+2762 
-2773 IELIKNGGVWRF
+2773 
-2785 TPGAAWTDGDYTLT
+2785 
-2799 VKVED
+2799 
-2804 KAGNTNYSAPL
+2804 
-2815 TVTIDTQTSIDR
+2815 
-2827 IELLNDTGIVGD
+2827 
-2839 NLTNE
+2839 
-2844 ARPQFHITVPTDVNS
+2844 
-2859 VQLSLDGGI
+2859 
-2868 NWVNATLTSD
+2868 
-2878 GVWEYIWPT
+2878 
-2887 DLVENTYTLTVK
+2887 
-2899 ATDVAGNTATE
+2899 
-2910 TLNFIIDTTLSTPTI
+2910 
-2925 TLDSADDSGTANDNK
+2925 
-2940 TNVKTPGFIIGGIDS
+2940 
-2955 DVTQVVVQVMRDG
+2955 
-2968 HSEEVELTQTNGQW
+2968 
-2982 RFVPGSAWTDGDYTL
+2982 
-2997 TVTVKDEAG
+2997 
-3006 NIRHSAPL
+3006 
-3014 TVTIDTQITIDHI
+3014 IDHI

-3169 KEVLTATKGA
+3169 KEVLTATKDATGNWSVTPTGTWADGDYTLTVRVEDDAGNEKHSASLTVTVDTQITIDAIELVNDNGIPGDNMTNDAHPQFRVTVPGDVNEVSLSIDGGVTWVKATQSATPGVWNYTWPGTVPDGDYTLNVKATDNAGNTVTETLHFTIDTTLSTPVIVLDSADDTGIQGDNMTNRTQPTFNLQHIDDDAVRVTVSVEHGGVTTTFDATKDAGGWTFTPPTSWGAGDYTLSVSVEDKAGNTSHSASLTVTVDTQIAINNIELVNDSGIPDDNLTNNVRPHFQVKVPTDVNEVRLSIDGGKTWFNATQSATPGVWDYTWLADVGEGKHTLTVEATDKAGNQTTQKLDFIIDTLLSEPTIVLDSTDDSGTKGDNLTNANKPTFILGNIDADARYVTVEVQYGGTKEVLTATKGA

-3194 DYTLTVRVEDDA
+3194 DYMLTVRVEDDA

-3318 RLSTPTIAMDS
+3318 RLSTPTITMDS

-3355 DAHSVILRITQ
+3355 DAQSVILRITQ

-3409 QSTPLVVTVDTQT
+3409 QSTPLIVTVDTQT

-3468 WVSATQG
+3468 WVSAAQG

-3614 VTVDTQIAIDRIEL
+3614 VTVDTQIAIDHIEL

-3710 LNFTIDITLL
+3710 LNFTIDITLM

-3852 HQVDS
+3852 RQVDS

-4303 KTSAELR
+4303 KTSAELK

-4534 TTPRFVIGNVPA
+4534 TKPRFVIGNVPA

-4557 VSYSVTANGNNLW
+4557 VSYPVTANGNNLW

-5293 NSGSLDDLITN
+5293 NSGSLDDLITS

-5380 FIDNPAMVAGSDNGI
+5380 FIDNPVMMAGSDNGI

-5405 RPTFSIFGEMNQSVQ
+5405 RPAFSIYGEMNQSVQ

-5473 IDTFNTTPVAID
+5473 IDTLNTTPVAID

-5537 NEKGHWQMPVNPLYF
+5537 NDKGHWQMPVNPLYF

-5579 DTHIKVFTSE
+5579 DTHIQVFTSE
-5589 LDDNKSSSKTEW
+5589 LDDNKSSSKTDW
-5601 WSNSDL
+5601 WSNSST
-5607 ITMRGT
+5607 ITMRGM

-5634 AATGRWELSTDKLPE
+5634 AANGQWELSTDQLPE
-5649 GTYDISLVIEDS
+5649 GKYDITLSIEDN
-5661 AGNRWEDVREIFIDR
+5661 AGNRKEEVHEIFIDR

-5709 DSEGNTYTLT
+5709 DSNGNTYTLT

-5747 NRSDDVPLD
+5747 NRSDDVSLD
-5756 IMKEVPVISLSP
+5756 IMKETPVISLSP
-5768 DSDSGTVGDNITRD
+5768 DSDSGTAGDNITRD
-5782 KQPTF
+5782 NQPTF

-5878 VTNHTQ
+5878 VTNHNHTQ

-5903 THNGVTDIYQATQG
+5903 THNGVTDTYQATQG

-5929 NDGNYTLS
+5929 NDGTYTLS
-5937 VTVVDRAGNSQ
+5937 VTVVDRAGNSL
-5948 QSASLAVTVD
+5948 QSASLEVTVD

-5973 DDATATAV
+5973 DDATPTAV

-5999 EPSAAE
+5999 VPSAAE

-6010 VTAYSITL
+6010 ETAYSITL

-6049 IMFEGEEFTLPIT
+6049 VMFEGEEFTLPIT

-6086 DKDND
+6086 DKDDD

-6110 AMNVRG
+6110 AMNARG

>member
-427 TDTIAPEK
+427 TDTIPPEK

-636 LEDYVVLPNGIIL
+636 LEDFVVLPNGIIL

-1029 SPDSDSGISD
+1029 SPDSDSGIAD

-1111 NSAIFDFT
+1111 NSAVFDFT

-1182 NGSWLFIPGNT
+1182 NGSWLFTPGNT

-1208 AGNTNY
+1208 AGNTSY

-1324 VPVIVLDSADDT
+1324 VPVIVLNSADDT
-1336 GIQGDNMTNSTQPTF
+1336 GVQGDNMTNRTQPTF

-1482 VWDYIWPDD
+1482 AWDYIWPDD

-1505 EAGNKA
+1505 KAGNKT
-1511 TQTLDFTIDTTLS
+1511 TQELDFTIDTTLS

-1717 TIDTI
+1717 IIDTL

-2128 DNTDDS
+2128 DSTDDS
-2134 GTKGDHLTNVNKPTF
+2134 GTKGDNLTNVNKPTF

-2313 LHFTIDTTLST
+2313 LHFTIDTTLSV
-2324 PVIVLDSADDSGVH
+2324 PVIVLNSADDTGVQ
-2338 GDNMTNHTQP
+2338 GDNMTNSTQP

-2375 DATKD
+2375 DATKGV
-2380 AGGWTFTPTGAWA
+2380 GGWSFTPTGAWA

-2450 QVTVPT
+2450 QVKVPT
-2456 DVNVVRLSIDGGKT
+2456 DVN
-2470 WFNATQSATPGVWD
+2470 
-2484 YIWPDDVADGGYT
+2484 
-2497 LTVEA
+2497 E
-2502 TDEAGNKA
+2502 
-2510 TQTLDFTIDTT
+2510 
-2521 LSVPT
+2521 
-2526 LSLDSA
+2526 
-2532 DDSGIAGDNITN
+2532 
-2544 VKTPGFTLNN
+2544 
-2554 IDTDVSRV
+2554 
-2562 IVEVMHNGIKQE
+2562 
-2574 VPLVQTGGQ
+2574 
-2583 WRFAPTSDWADGDYI
+2583 
-2598 LTVKVEDRAGN
+2598 
-2609 VKQSAPLTVTVD
+2609 
-2621 THIAIDRIELVNDSG
+2621 
-2636 IPGDNLTNEARPHFQ
+2636 
-2651 VTVPADVNG
+2651 
-2660 VRLSIDGGKTWFDA
+2660 
-2674 TQSATSGVWDY
+2674 
-2685 TWLTNVA
+2685 
-2692 NGPHTLMV
+2692 
-2700 EASDK
+2700 
-2705 AGNKTT
+2705 
-2711 QKLDFTIDTILSEP
+2711 
-2725 TITLDSADDSAAGD
+2725 
-2739 NITNVKMPGFTL
+2739 
-2751 GNIDADVTKVV
+2751 
-2762 VTVAHDGKNQQ
+2762 
-2773 IELIKNGGVWRF
+2773 
-2785 TPGAAWTDGDYTLT
+2785 
-2799 VKVED
+2799 
-2804 KAGNTNYSAPL
+2804 
-2815 TVTIDTQTSIDR
+2815 
-2827 IELLNDTGIVGD
+2827 
-2839 NLTNE
+2839 
-2844 ARPQFHITVPTDVNS
+2844 
-2859 VQLSLDGGI
+2859 
-2868 NWVNATLTSD
+2868 
-2878 GVWEYIWPT
+2878 
-2887 DLVENTYTLTVK
+2887 
-2899 ATDVAGNTATE
+2899 
-2910 TLNFIIDTTLSTPTI
+2910 
-2925 TLDSADDSGTANDNK
+2925 
-2940 TNVKTPGFIIGGIDS
+2940 
-2955 DVTQVVVQVMRDG
+2955 
-2968 HSEEVELTQTNGQW
+2968 
-2982 RFVPGSAWTDGDYTL
+2982 
-2997 TVTVKDEAG
+2997 
-3006 NIRHSAPL
+3006 
-3014 TVTIDTQITIDHI
+3014 
-3027 ELVNDSGIPD
+3027 
-3037 DNLTNNVRPHFQV
+3037 
-3050 TVPTDVN
+3050 
-3057 VVRLSIDGGKTWF
+3057 VRLSIDGGKTWF

-3101 DKAGNKTTQQLD
+3101 DKAGNQTTQKLD
-3113 FIIDTLLSEPTIVL
+3113 FIIDTMLSEPTIVL
-3127 DNTDDSGTKGD
+3127 DSTDDSGTKGD
-3138 NLTNVNKPTFLL
+3138 NLTNANKPTFIL

-3156 ARYVTVEVQHGGT
+3156 ARYVTVEVQYGGT

-3318 RLSTPTIAMDS
+3318 RLSTPTITMDS

-3347 FTIGNIDA
+3347 FTIGNIDS
-3355 DAHSVILRITQ
+3355 DAQSVILRITQ

-3409 QSTPLVVTVDTQT
+3409 QSTPLIVTVDTQT

-3468 WVSATQG
+3468 WVSAAQG

-3614 VTVDTQIAIDRIEL
+3614 VTVDTQIAIDHIEL

-3710 LNFTIDITLL
+3710 LNFTIDITLM

-3852 HQVDS
+3852 RQVDS

-4006 NIANKDLVFNIDTNI
+4006 NIA
-4021 QVPTIALD
+4021 
-4029 AGQDTGANTAD
+4029 
-4040 NITNIS
+4040 
-4046 RPTFT
+4046 
-4051 IGNVDPDV
+4051 
-4059 IKVVVT
+4059 
-4065 IDGHDYNATKVGAG
+4065 
-4079 WQFTPG
+4079 
-4085 NAIPDGSY
+4085 
-4093 NITVTVEDK
+4093 
-4102 AGNTATSKPLP
+4102 
-4113 VVIDTTAEIESVTLV
+4113 
-4128 TDSGDSD
+4128 
-4135 VDNITKVDKPQ
+4135 
-4146 FSIVTAD
+4146 
-4153 DITHVR
+4153 
-4159 VKIDNAANWI
+4159 
-4169 ELTKGGDGR
+4169 
-4178 WIFNV
+4178 
-4183 GSALPDGQHTLL
+4183 
-4195 VDVTDI
+4195 
-4201 AGNVAQE
+4201 
-4208 TLQFTIDTT
+4208 
-4217 LREPTIVLDPTH
+4217 
-4229 DTGDDTN
+4229 
-4236 DNLTRINKPV
+4236 
-4246 FIIGNVDNDVS
+4246 
-4257 HIVVHIDG
+4257 
-4265 RDYTIEN
+4265 
-4272 TGGNLTFT
+4272 
-4280 PDQPLSDGQHT
+4280 
-4291 ISVTVTDIAGNT
+4291 
-4303 KTSAELR
+4303 
-4310 IEIDTQVQIDS
+4310 
-4321 VTLTTDSGVNDH
+4321 
-4333 DNVTNATRPSFEIA
+4333 
-4347 TPDDVTSVLVSFDG
+4347 
-4361 VNWTPISKNAA
+4361 
-4372 GQWEFTAG
+4372 
-4380 SALPDGHY
+4380 
-4388 TLHVQATDR
+4388 
-4397 AGNTANST
+4397 
-4405 LGFTVDTQIDGL
+4405 
-4417 SVVMLDDAGK
+4417 
-4427 DSTDGIT
+4427 
-4434 NITSPRFEI
+4434 
-4443 SAREPLQSVT
+4443 
-4453 VILNGKSSTLTQG
+4453 
-4466 AGNKWLFTPD
+4466 
-4476 TPLVDGT
+4476 
-4483 YKIEIVAEDIAGNKI
+4483 
-4498 SKEVSFTIDTIV
+4498 
-4510 SDPSIDLLD
+4510 
-4519 ADDTGESAVDNITSV
+4519 
-4534 TTPRFVIGNVPA
+4534 
-4546 DIDTVVIRING
+4546 
-4557 VSYSVTANGNNLW
+4557 
-4570 EFQVPVA
+4570 
-4577 LNDGVYEA
+4577 
-4585 VVVFRDIAGN
+4585 
-4595 TSETKLPFTID
+4595 
-4606 TTTSVSVRM
+4606 
-4615 EPASDTGNSNSDNLT
+4615 
-4630 NKQNPKFE
+4630 
-4638 GTAEPNAKLV
+4638 
-4648 ITIVDDK
+4648 
-4655 SGREVLKQTITVGA
+4655 
-4669 DGNWSVTPNI
+4669 
-4679 LPDGM
+4679 
-4684 YTINVVA
+4684 
-4691 TDVAGNTAQTQ
+4691 
-4702 ERFTIDTVTIDP
+4702 
-4714 TIRLSDPSI
+4714 
-4723 DDQHEATSLRPEF
+4723 
-4736 KGFAEAF
+4736 
-4743 STIMIQW
+4743 
-4750 DGKVVGSANA
+4750 
-4760 NANGE
+4760 
-4765 WSWTPPSVLAP
+4765 
-4776 GSYVVSIV
+4776 
-4784 AKDKAGNE
+4784 
-4792 SSQVDFPVVIPV
+4792 
-4804 IDVTPPT
+4804 
-4811 IKLSEESDS
+4811 
-4820 GALGDFTTNNKT
+4820 
-4832 PTLIGSTL
+4832 
-4840 PNTIVSIYVDGVK
+4840 
-4853 VGEAT
+4853 
-4858 ADTAGRYTFQLS
+4858 
-4870 EMKDGHYV
+4870 
-4878 VQVGI
+4878 
-4883 VNPRDNS
+4883 
-4890 ELRSTAVDVTID
+4890 
-4902 TEVAELVWNIS
+4902 
-4913 GMHEGGYINTVT
+4913 
-4925 PEIGGTSEPN
+4925 
-4935 SKITIF
+4935 
-4941 VNGVEK
+4941 
-4947 AIAYTTG
+4947 
-4954 AGHWGVVLPALGND
+4954 
-4968 GNYELTFKVE
+4968 
-4978 DVAGNIREFGP
+4978 
-4989 QNVILDTVISPLTV
+4989 
-5003 VLREADDSGK
+5003 
-5013 VGDWIT
+5013 
-5019 NKSHVTID
+5019 
-5027 GTAEAGSTLTIRN
+5027 
-5040 PQGVV
+5040 
-5045 IATLVVGNDG
+5045 
-5055 RWSAELDLRE
+5055 
-5065 GSNAFVVVSED
+5065 
-5076 KAGNSQQKEILIEHD
+5076 
-5091 TQIEI
+5091 
-5096 SDISLSRDTNSGDK
+5096 
-5110 YDLITN
+5110 
-5116 NKSPVLV
+5116 
-5123 AMTDPGAT
+5123 
-5131 VQVYINGVLQG
+5131 
-5142 TVEASSSGNISYTM
+5142 
-5156 PANSADGEYQ
+5156 
-5166 VQFVATDTAGN
+5166 
-5177 RVESAITTVTIDSQI
+5177 
-5192 AVFDIDEDSLPA
+5192 
-5204 LSNNRALSVSGVGE
+5204 
-5218 AGSQVSIFVDGK
+5218 
-5230 LVNVVMVE
+5230 
-5238 ADGTW
+5238 
-5243 RAPILLQDDGTFNI
+5243 
-5257 HFSITDV
+5257 
-5264 AGNTE
+5264 
-5269 VSKDYSVDVDSS
+5269 
-5281 TDFPT
+5281 
-5286 LNLEDAS
+5286 
-5293 NSGSLDDLITN
+5293 
-5304 HNKPVLVGTA
+5304 
-5314 EAGATIHI
+5314 
-5322 YVDEKIVAN
+5322 
-5331 VLVLEDGTWSYQFD
+5331 
-5345 NALKDGEYSIRVVAE
+5345 
-5360 DPAGNTAES
+5360 
-5369 PRLLVTIDTST
+5369 
-5380 FIDNPAMVAGSDNGI
+5380 
-5395 FSNDSITSQT
+5395 
-5405 RPTFSIFGEMNQSVQ
+5405 
-5420 IFIDGVLVDTITVT
+5420 
-5434 DRNQV
+5434 
-5439 YRPESPLG
+5439 
-5447 DGSHSI
+5447 
-5453 YYVITDKAGNTAT
+5453 
-5466 SKTLNFT
+5466 
-5473 IDTFNTTPVAID
+5473 
-5485 SIGGQTLAEM
+5485 
-5495 TGSDGKIYITDTT
+5495 
-5508 RNLLFS
+5508 
-5514 GSAEPNSKIEI
+5514 
-5525 IINGLNVGEVWV
+5525 
-5537 NEKGHWQMPVNPLYF
+5537 
-5552 TEGQLDITVKS
+5552 
-5563 TDRAGNV
+5563 
-5570 NQEKYSIWV
+5570 
-5579 DTHIKVFTSE
+5579 
-5589 LDDNKSSSKTEW
+5589 
-5601 WSNSDL
+5601 
-5607 ITMRGT
+5607 
-5613 GEIGATVS
+5613 
-5621 LIVAG
+5621 
-5626 VTLATAVV
+5626 
-5634 AATGRWELSTDKLPE
+5634 
-5649 GTYDISLVIEDS
+5649 
-5661 AGNRWEDVREIFIDR
+5661 
-5676 TPPNAPVVTY
+5676 
-5686 SDIVNDLIIMQGTA
+5686 
-5700 EAKSQLIIT
+5700 
-5709 DSEGNTYTLT
+5709 
-5719 VPDNGKWSM
+5719 
-5728 AIPYPSE
+5728 
-5735 GKFTITSVDAIG
+5735 
-5747 NRSDDVPLD
+5747 
-5756 IMKEVPVISLSP
+5756 
-5768 DSDSGTVGDNITRD
+5768 
-5782 KQPTF
+5782 
-5787 IIGNLESDVVVVQ
+5787 
-5800 VDINGTVYNAEKNAD
+5800 
-5815 GVWFFTPGTPLADG
+5815 
-5829 SYTISVIASDAA
+5829 
-5841 GNQKNSLPITVTI
+5841 
-5854 DSTLTVPEIALAAGE
+5854 
-5869 DNGASDSDN
+5869 
-5878 VTNHTQ
+5878 
-5884 PKFTLQHIDADVTG
+5884 
-5898 VTVNV
+5898 
-5903 THNGVTDIYQATQG
+5903 
-5917 ADGWTFTPPAAW
+5917 
-5929 NDGNYTLS
+5929 
-5937 VTVVDRAGNSQ
+5937 
-5948 QSASLAVTVD
+5948 
-5958 STVTVTADSQHDDAS
+5958 
-5973 DDATATAV
+5973 
-5981 TPPESE
+5981 
-5987 TVNAE
+5987 
-5992 SATHLRT
+5992 
-5999 EPSAAE
+5999 
-6005 ESVVK
+6005 
-6010 VTAYSITL
+6010 
-6018 LNADSGDEIDRSI
+6018 
-6031 SQTPSFEIS
+6031 
-6040 VPENIVNVS
+6040 
-6049 IMFEGEEFTLPIT
+6049 
-6062 NQKAI
+6062 
-6067 FEVPLSLEDGEYTM
+6067 
-6081 DVKFI
+6081 
-6086 DKDND
+6086 
-6091 FLIKEK
+6091 
-6097 TFSVDHS
+6097 
-6104 SADIVN
+6104 
-6110 AMNVRG
+6110 
-6116 KTEDDINDSPST
+6116 
-6128 SSVGHNNNGAIDVF
+6128 
-6142 AVNEVTLPVDNQEE
+6142 
-6156 HA
+6156 

>member
-151 EAFEVQNSSKQIEE
+151 EAFEVQNSSKQMEE
-165 MLQNFLADNV
+165 MLQEFLADNV

-388 DGNWSYEFKD
+388 DGNWSYEFRD

-427 TDTIAPEK
+427 TDTIPPEK
-435 PTIELDDSSDS
+435 PTIELDDNSDS

-536 EIETTNDSGIVGD
+536 EIETTDDSGIVGD

-628 APVPPTVS
+628 APLPPTVS

-715 TVKYSFTIQTEVVPP
+715 TVKYSFTIQTEVVSP

-958 TVKLYID
+958 TVKLYVD

-1029 SPDSDSGISD
+1029 SPDSDSGIAD

-1111 NSAIFDFT
+1111 NSAVFDFT

-1182 NGSWLFIPGNT
+1182 NGSWLFTPGNT

-1208 AGNTNY
+1208 AGNTSY

-1324 VPVIVLDSADDT
+1324 VPVIVLNSADDT
-1336 GIQGDNMTNSTQPTF
+1336 GVQGDNMTNRTQPTF

-1388 PPTSWA
+1388 PTASWT

-1426 INNIELVNDSGIPDD
+1426 INNIELVNDSGIPND

-1460 VVRLSIDGGKTWF
+1460 VVRLSIDGGKTWVT
-1473 NATQSATPG
+1473 AAQKAAG
-1482 VWDYIWPDD
+1482 VWEYIWPDD
-1491 VADGGYTLTVEATD
+1491 VTDGSHTLTVEATD

-1543 TNVKTPGFTLNNID
+1543 TSVKTPGFTLNNID

-1638 PGDNLTNEARPHFQ
+1638 PDDNLTNEARPHFQ

-1699 MVEAS
+1699 MVEAT

-1717 TIDTI
+1717 IIDTL

-1985 VPGSAWTDGDYTLTV
+1985 VPGSAWTDGDYSLTV

-2020 TQITIDHIELVN
+2020 TQIAIDHIELVN
-2032 DSGIPDDNL
+2032 DSGIPNDNL

-2109 TQQLDFIID
+2109 TQKLDFIID

-2128 DNTDDS
+2128 DSTDDS
-2134 GTKGDHLTNVNKPTF
+2134 GTKGDNLTNVNKPTF

-2202 VEDEAGNEKHSA
+2202 VEDDAGNVKYSA

-2221 TQITIDVIELVNDN
+2221 TQITIDVIELVNDS
-2235 GIPGDNMTNDAHP
+2235 GTRGDNLTNDANPH
-2248 QFRVTVPGDV
+2248 FRITVPGDV

-2270 WVKATQSATPGVWNY
+2270 WVKATQSVTPGVWNY

-2338 GDNMTNHTQP
+2338 GDNMTNRTQP
-2348 TFALQHI
+2348 TFALQQI

-2375 DATKD
+2375 DATKGT
-2380 AGGWTFTPTGAWA
+2380 GGWTFTPTGAWA

-2484 YIWPDDVADGGYT
+2484 Y
-2497 LTVEA
+2497 
-2502 TDEAGNKA
+2502 
-2510 TQTLDFTIDTT
+2510 
-2521 LSVPT
+2521 
-2526 LSLDSA
+2526 
-2532 DDSGIAGDNITN
+2532 
-2544 VKTPGFTLNN
+2544 
-2554 IDTDVSRV
+2554 
-2562 IVEVMHNGIKQE
+2562 
-2574 VPLVQTGGQ
+2574 
-2583 WRFAPTSDWADGDYI
+2583 
-2598 LTVKVEDRAGN
+2598 
-2609 VKQSAPLTVTVD
+2609 
-2621 THIAIDRIELVNDSG
+2621 
-2636 IPGDNLTNEARPHFQ
+2636 
-2651 VTVPADVNG
+2651 
-2660 VRLSIDGGKTWFDA
+2660 
-2674 TQSATSGVWDY
+2674 
-2685 TWLTNVA
+2685 
-2692 NGPHTLMV
+2692 
-2700 EASDK
+2700 
-2705 AGNKTT
+2705 
-2711 QKLDFTIDTILSEP
+2711 
-2725 TITLDSADDSAAGD
+2725 
-2739 NITNVKMPGFTL
+2739 
-2751 GNIDADVTKVV
+2751 
-2762 VTVAHDGKNQQ
+2762 
-2773 IELIKNGGVWRF
+2773 
-2785 TPGAAWTDGDYTLT
+2785 
-2799 VKVED
+2799 
-2804 KAGNTNYSAPL
+2804 
-2815 TVTIDTQTSIDR
+2815 
-2827 IELLNDTGIVGD
+2827 
-2839 NLTNE
+2839 
-2844 ARPQFHITVPTDVNS
+2844 
-2859 VQLSLDGGI
+2859 
-2868 NWVNATLTSD
+2868 
-2878 GVWEYIWPT
+2878 
-2887 DLVENTYTLTVK
+2887 
-2899 ATDVAGNTATE
+2899 
-2910 TLNFIIDTTLSTPTI
+2910 
-2925 TLDSADDSGTANDNK
+2925 
-2940 TNVKTPGFIIGGIDS
+2940 
-2955 DVTQVVVQVMRDG
+2955 
-2968 HSEEVELTQTNGQW
+2968 
-2982 RFVPGSAWTDGDYTL
+2982 
-2997 TVTVKDEAG
+2997 
-3006 NIRHSAPL
+3006 
-3014 TVTIDTQITIDHI
+3014 
-3027 ELVNDSGIPD
+3027 
-3037 DNLTNNVRPHFQV
+3037 
-3050 TVPTDVN
+3050 
-3057 VVRLSIDGGKTWF
+3057 
-3070 NATQSA
+3070 
-3076 TPGVW
+3076 
-3081 DYTWLADV
+3081 TWLADV

-3101 DKAGNKTTQQLD
+3101 DKAGNQTTQQLD

-3150 GNIDAD
+3150 GNIDVD
-3156 ARYVTVEVQHGGT
+3156 ARYVTVEVLHGGT

-3397 TVEVTDNAGNVR
+3397 TVEVQDNAGNVR
-3409 QSTPLVVTVDTQT
+3409 QSTPLIVTVDTQT

-3468 WVSATQG
+3468 WVSAAQG

-3487 MGDGKHTLTVMVTDR
+3487 MGDGKHILTVMVTDR

-4065 IDGHDYNATKVGAG
+4065 IDGHDYNAIKVGAG

-4303 KTSAELR
+4303 KTSAELQ

-4372 GQWEFTAG
+4372 GQWQFTAG

-4498 SKEVSFTIDTIV
+4498 SKEVSFTIDTVV
-4510 SDPSIDLLD
+4510 SDPRIDLLD
-4519 ADDTGESAVDNITSV
+4519 ADDTGESAVDNITSI
-4534 TTPRFVIGNVPA
+4534 TKPRFVIGNVPA

-4557 VSYSVTANGNNLW
+4557 VSYPVTANGNNLW

-4615 EPASDTGNSNSDNLT
+4615 EPASDTGSSNSDNLT

-4655 SGREVLKQTITVGA
+4655 SGREVLKHTITVGA

-4723 DDQHEATSLRPEF
+4723 DDQYEATSLRPEF
-4736 KGFAEAF
+4736 KGLAEAF

-4832 PTLIGSTL
+4832 PTLVGNTL
-4840 PNTIVSIYVDGVK
+4840 PNAIVSIYVDGVK

-4954 AGHWGVVLPALGND
+4954 TGHWGVVLPALGND

-5076 KAGNSQQKEILIEHD
+5076 KAGNSQQKDILIEHD

-5243 RAPILLQDDGTFNI
+5243 RAPILLQDDGKFNI

-5293 NSGSLDDLITN
+5293 NSGSLDDLITS

-5360 DPAGNTAES
+5360 DLAGNTAES

-5380 FIDNPAMVAGSDNGI
+5380 FIDNPVMMAGSDNGI

-5405 RPTFSIFGEMNQSVQ
+5405 RPAFSIFGEMNQSVQ

-5537 NEKGHWQMPVNPLYF
+5537 NDKGHWQMPVNPLYF

-5579 DTHIKVFTSE
+5579 DTHIQVFTSE
-5589 LDDNKSSSKTEW
+5589 LDDNKSSSKTDW
-5601 WSNSDL
+5601 WSNSST
-5607 ITMRGT
+5607 ITMRGM

-5634 AATGRWELSTDKLPE
+5634 AANGQWELSTDQLPE
-5649 GTYDISLVIEDS
+5649 GKYDITLSIEDN
-5661 AGNRWEDVREIFIDR
+5661 AGNRKEEVHEIFIDR

-5709 DSEGNTYTLT
+5709 DSNGNTYTLT

-5747 NRSDDVPLD
+5747 NRSDDVSLD
-5756 IMKEVPVISLSP
+5756 IMKETPVISLSP
-5768 DSDSGTVGDNITRD
+5768 DSDSGTAGDNITRD
-5782 KQPTF
+5782 NQPTF

-5878 VTNHTQ
+5878 VTNHNHTQ

-5903 THNGVTDIYQATQG
+5903 THNGVTDTYQATQG

-5929 NDGNYTLS
+5929 NDGTYTLS
-5937 VTVVDRAGNSQ
+5937 VTVVDRAGNSL
-5948 QSASLAVTVD
+5948 QSASLEVTVD

-5973 DDATATAV
+5973 DDATPTAV

-5999 EPSAAE
+5999 VASAAE

-6010 VTAYSITL
+6010 ETAYSITL

-6049 IMFEGEEFTLPIT
+6049 VMFEGEEFTLPIT

-6086 DKDND
+6086 DKDDD

-6110 AMNVRG
+6110 AMNARG

>member
-41 TPRGSVIIVNGA
+41 TPHGSVIIVNGA

-122 DDAENAKKEADK
+122 DEAENAKKEADK

-181 QQSDASQQNTQA
+181 QQGDASQQNTQA

-427 TDTIAPEK
+427 TDTIPPEK

-490 WSYTLTTPLKDGEY
+490 WSYTLTTSLKDGEY

-536 EIETTNDSGIVGD
+536 EIETTDDSGIVGD

-600 GINNLTFTVEDVAG
+600 GVNNLTFTVEDVAG
-614 NKKDFSFSYVIDTI
+614 NKKDFSFSYVIDTV

-636 LEDYVVLPNGIIL
+636 LEDFVVLPNGIIL

-683 NGTWNYQFSNK
+683 SGTWNYQFSNK

-762 FATVNILIDGKTIG
+762 FATINILIDGKTIG

-958 TVKLYID
+958 TVKLYVD

-1029 SPDSDSGISD
+1029 SPDSDSGIAD
-1039 DNLTNIVKPTLH
+1039 DNLTNIVNPTLH

-1066 AMSDTQIGVATQQPD
+1066 AASDTQIGVATQQPD

-1111 NSAIFDFT
+1111 NSAVFDFT

-1182 NGSWLFIPGNT
+1182 NGSWLFTPGNT

-1208 AGNTNY
+1208 AGNTSY

-1324 VPVIVLDSADDT
+1324 VPVIVLNSADDT
-1336 GIQGDNMTNSTQPTF
+1336 GVQGDNMTNRTQPTF

-1426 INNIELVNDSGIPDD
+1426 INNIELVNDSGIPND

-1543 TNVKTPGFTLNNID
+1543 TSVKTPGFTLNNID

-1638 PGDNLTNEARPHFQ
+1638 PDDNLTNEARPHFQ

-1699 MVEAS
+1699 MVEAT

-1717 TIDTI
+1717 IIDTL

-2020 TQITIDHIELVN
+2020 TQIAIDHIELVN

-2094 HTLTVEATDKAGNKT
+2094 HTLTVEATDKAGNQT

-2134 GTKGDHLTNVNKPTF
+2134 GTKGDNLTNVNKPTF

-2202 VEDEAGNEKHSA
+2202 VEDDAGNVKHSA

-2221 TQITIDVIELVNDN
+2221 TQITIDVIELVNDS
-2235 GIPGDNMTNDAHP
+2235 GTRGDNLTNDANPH
-2248 QFRVTVPGDV
+2248 FRITVPGDV
-2258 NEVSLSIDGGVT
+2258 NEVSLSFDGGVT
-2270 WVKATQSATPGVWNY
+2270 WVKAMQSATPGVWNY
-2285 TWPGTVPDGDYTLN
+2285 TWPKTVADGDYTLT
-2299 VKATDNAGNTVTET
+2299 VKATDNAGNTVTRT
-2313 LHFTIDTTLST
+2313 LDFTIDTTLST

-2338 GDNMTNHTQP
+2338 GDNMTNRTQP

-2428 IELVNDSGI
+2428 
-2437 PDDNLTNNVRPHF
+2437 
-2450 QVTVPT
+2450 
-2456 DVNVVRLSIDGGKT
+2456 
-2470 WFNATQSATPGVWD
+2470 
-2484 YIWPDDVADGGYT
+2484 
-2497 LTVEA
+2497 
-2502 TDEAGNKA
+2502 
-2510 TQTLDFTIDTT
+2510 
-2521 LSVPT
+2521 
-2526 LSLDSA
+2526 
-2532 DDSGIAGDNITN
+2532 
-2544 VKTPGFTLNN
+2544 
-2554 IDTDVSRV
+2554 
-2562 IVEVMHNGIKQE
+2562 
-2574 VPLVQTGGQ
+2574 
-2583 WRFAPTSDWADGDYI
+2583 
-2598 LTVKVEDRAGN
+2598 
-2609 VKQSAPLTVTVD
+2609 
-2621 THIAIDRIELVNDSG
+2621 
-2636 IPGDNLTNEARPHFQ
+2636 
-2651 VTVPADVNG
+2651 
-2660 VRLSIDGGKTWFDA
+2660 
-2674 TQSATSGVWDY
+2674 
-2685 TWLTNVA
+2685 
-2692 NGPHTLMV
+2692 
-2700 EASDK
+2700 
-2705 AGNKTT
+2705 
-2711 QKLDFTIDTILSEP
+2711 
-2725 TITLDSADDSAAGD
+2725 
-2739 NITNVKMPGFTL
+2739 
-2751 GNIDADVTKVV
+2751 
-2762 VTVAHDGKNQQ
+2762 
-2773 IELIKNGGVWRF
+2773 
-2785 TPGAAWTDGDYTLT
+2785 
-2799 VKVED
+2799 
-2804 KAGNTNYSAPL
+2804 
-2815 TVTIDTQTSIDR
+2815 
-2827 IELLNDTGIVGD
+2827 
-2839 NLTNE
+2839 
-2844 ARPQFHITVPTDVNS
+2844 
-2859 VQLSLDGGI
+2859 
-2868 NWVNATLTSD
+2868 
-2878 GVWEYIWPT
+2878 
-2887 DLVENTYTLTVK
+2887 
-2899 ATDVAGNTATE
+2899 
-2910 TLNFIIDTTLSTPTI
+2910 
-2925 TLDSADDSGTANDNK
+2925 
-2940 TNVKTPGFIIGGIDS
+2940 
-2955 DVTQVVVQVMRDG
+2955 
-2968 HSEEVELTQTNGQW
+2968 
-2982 RFVPGSAWTDGDYTL
+2982 
-2997 TVTVKDEAG
+2997 
-3006 NIRHSAPL
+3006 
-3014 TVTIDTQITIDHI
+3014 I

-3614 VTVDTQIAIDRIEL
+3614 VTVDTQIAIDHIEL

-3691 QHTLTVEVTD
+3691 QHTLIVEVTD
-3701 GAGNKMTET
+3701 GAGNKMTGT
-3710 LNFTIDITLL
+3710 LDFTIDITLL

-3852 HQVDS
+3852 RQIDS

-3910 KESAPFEVRID
+3910 KESAPLEVRID

-4257 HIVVHIDG
+4257 HIVVHLDG

-4272 TGGNLTFT
+4272 KGGNLTFT

-4303 KTSAELR
+4303 KTSAELQ

-4372 GQWEFTAG
+4372 GQWQFTAG
-4380 SALPDGHY
+4380 SALSDGHY

-4443 SAREPLQSVT
+4443 SAREQLQSVT

-4557 VSYSVTANGNNLW
+4557 VSYPVTANGNNLW

-4615 EPASDTGNSNSDNLT
+4615 EPASDTGSSNSDNLT

-4655 SGREVLKQTITVGA
+4655 SGREVLKHTITVGA

-4723 DDQHEATSLRPEF
+4723 DDQYEATSLRPEF
-4736 KGFAEAF
+4736 KGLAEAF

-5076 KAGNSQQKEILIEHD
+5076 KAGNSQQKDILIEHD

-5238 ADGTW
+5238 ADGSW

-5269 VSKDYSVDVDSS
+5269 VSKNYSVDVDSS

-5380 FIDNPAMVAGSDNGI
+5380 FIDNPVMMAGSDNGI
-5395 FSNDSITSQT
+5395 FSNDSVTSQT
-5405 RPTFSIFGEMNQSVQ
+5405 RPAFSIFGEMNQSVQ

-5439 YRPESPLG
+5439 YRPASPLG

-5473 IDTFNTTPVAID
+5473 IDTLNTTPVAID

-5537 NEKGHWQMPVNPLYF
+5537 NDKGHWQKPVNPLYF

-5579 DTHIKVFTSE
+5579 DTHIQVFTSE
-5589 LDDNKSSSKTEW
+5589 LDDNKSSSKTDW
-5601 WSNSDL
+5601 WSNSST
-5607 ITMRGT
+5607 ITMRGM

-5634 AATGRWELSTDKLPE
+5634 AANGQWELSTDQLPE
-5649 GTYDISLVIEDS
+5649 GKYDITLSIEDN
-5661 AGNRWEDVREIFIDR
+5661 AGNRKEEVHEIFIDR

-5709 DSEGNTYTLT
+5709 DSNGNTYTLT

-5869 DNGASDSDN
+5869 DNGVSDSDN

-5903 THNGVTDIYQATQG
+5903 THNGVTDTYQATQG

-5929 NDGNYTLS
+5929 NDGTYTLS

-5992 SATHLRT
+5992 SDTHLRT
-5999 EPSAAE
+5999 VPSAAE

-6010 VTAYSITL
+6010 ETAYSITL

-6049 IMFEGEEFTLPIT
+6049 VMFEGEEFTLPIT

-6086 DKDND
+6086 DKDDD

-6110 AMNVRG
+6110 AMNARG

>member
-41 TPRGSVIIVNGA
+41 TPHGSVIIVNGA

-122 DDAENAKKEADK
+122 DEAENAKKEADK

-446 GIKNDNITNSTLPT
+446 GIKNDSITNSTLPT

-536 EIETTNDSGIVGD
+536 EIETTDDSGIVGD

-600 GINNLTFTVEDVAG
+600 GVNNLTFTVEDVAG
-614 NKKDFSFSYVIDTI
+614 NKKDFSFSYIIDTV

-636 LEDYVVLPNGIIL
+636 LEDFVVLPNGIIL

-1066 AMSDTQIGVATQQPD
+1066 AASDTQIGVATQQPD

-1111 NSAIFDFT
+1111 NSAVFDFT

-1182 NGSWLFIPGNT
+1182 NGSWLFTPGNT

-1324 VPVIVLDSADDT
+1324 VPVIVLNSADDT
-1336 GIQGDNMTNSTQPTF
+1336 GVQGDNMTNSTQPTF

-1426 INNIELVNDSGIPDD
+1426 INNIELVNDSGIPND

-1473 NATQSATPG
+1473 NATQNATPG

-1505 EAGNKA
+1505 EAGNKT

-1557 TDVSRVIVEV
+1557 TDVSRVTVEV

-1672 FDATQSATSGVWDYT
+1672 FDATQSATPGVWDYT

-1717 TIDTI
+1717 IIDTM

-2020 TQITIDHIELVN
+2020 TQIAIDHIELVN

-2041 TNNVRPHF
+2041 TN
-2049 QVTVPTDVN
+2049 
-2058 VVRLSIDGGKTWFNA
+2058 
-2073 TQSATP
+2073 
-2079 GVWDY
+2079 
-2084 TWLADVGEGK
+2084 
-2094 HTLTVEATDKAGNKT
+2094 EA
-2109 TQQLDFIID
+2109 
-2118 TLLSEPTIVL
+2118 
-2128 DNTDDS
+2128 
-2134 GTKGDHLTNVNKPTF
+2134 
-2149 LLGNI
+2149 
-2154 DADARYVTVEV
+2154 
-2165 QHGGTKEVLTA
+2165 
-2176 TKDATGNWSVTPT
+2176 
-2189 GTWADGDYTLTVR
+2189 
-2202 VEDEAGNEKHSA
+2202 
-2214 SLTVTVD
+2214 
-2221 TQITIDVIELVNDN
+2221 
-2235 GIPGDNMTNDAHP
+2235 
-2248 QFRVTVPGDV
+2248 
-2258 NEVSLSIDGGVT
+2258 
-2270 WVKATQSATPGVWNY
+2270 
-2285 TWPGTVPDGDYTLN
+2285 
-2299 VKATDNAGNTVTET
+2299 
-2313 LHFTIDTTLST
+2313 
-2324 PVIVLDSADDSGVH
+2324 
-2338 GDNMTNHTQP
+2338 
-2348 TFALQHI
+2348 
-2355 DDDAVRVT
+2355 
-2363 VSVEHGGVTTTF
+2363 
-2375 DATKD
+2375 
-2380 AGGWTFTPTGAWA
+2380 
-2393 DGDYTLSVS
+2393 
-2402 VEDKAGNTSHSAS
+2402 
-2415 LTVTVDTQIAINN
+2415 
-2428 IELVNDSGI
+2428 
-2437 PDDNLTNNVRPHF
+2437 
-2450 QVTVPT
+2450 
-2456 DVNVVRLSIDGGKT
+2456 
-2470 WFNATQSATPGVWD
+2470 
-2484 YIWPDDVADGGYT
+2484 
-2497 LTVEA
+2497 
-2502 TDEAGNKA
+2502 
-2510 TQTLDFTIDTT
+2510 
-2521 LSVPT
+2521 
-2526 LSLDSA
+2526 
-2532 DDSGIAGDNITN
+2532 
-2544 VKTPGFTLNN
+2544 
-2554 IDTDVSRV
+2554 
-2562 IVEVMHNGIKQE
+2562 
-2574 VPLVQTGGQ
+2574 
-2583 WRFAPTSDWADGDYI
+2583 
-2598 LTVKVEDRAGN
+2598 
-2609 VKQSAPLTVTVD
+2609 
-2621 THIAIDRIELVNDSG
+2621 
-2636 IPGDNLTNEARPHFQ
+2636 
-2651 VTVPADVNG
+2651 
-2660 VRLSIDGGKTWFDA
+2660 
-2674 TQSATSGVWDY
+2674 
-2685 TWLTNVA
+2685 
-2692 NGPHTLMV
+2692 
-2700 EASDK
+2700 
-2705 AGNKTT
+2705 
-2711 QKLDFTIDTILSEP
+2711 
-2725 TITLDSADDSAAGD
+2725 
-2739 NITNVKMPGFTL
+2739 
-2751 GNIDADVTKVV
+2751 
-2762 VTVAHDGKNQQ
+2762 
-2773 IELIKNGGVWRF
+2773 
-2785 TPGAAWTDGDYTLT
+2785 
-2799 VKVED
+2799 
-2804 KAGNTNYSAPL
+2804 
-2815 TVTIDTQTSIDR
+2815 
-2827 IELLNDTGIVGD
+2827 
-2839 NLTNE
+2839 
-2844 ARPQFHITVPTDVNS
+2844 
-2859 VQLSLDGGI
+2859 
-2868 NWVNATLTSD
+2868 
-2878 GVWEYIWPT
+2878 
-2887 DLVENTYTLTVK
+2887 
-2899 ATDVAGNTATE
+2899 
-2910 TLNFIIDTTLSTPTI
+2910 
-2925 TLDSADDSGTANDNK
+2925 
-2940 TNVKTPGFIIGGIDS
+2940 
-2955 DVTQVVVQVMRDG
+2955 
-2968 HSEEVELTQTNGQW
+2968 
-2982 RFVPGSAWTDGDYTL
+2982 
-2997 TVTVKDEAG
+2997 
-3006 NIRHSAPL
+3006 
-3014 TVTIDTQITIDHI
+3014 
-3027 ELVNDSGIPD
+3027 
-3037 DNLTNNVRPHFQV
+3037 RPHFQV

-3169 KEVLTATKGA
+3169 KEVLTATKDATGNWSVTPTGTWADGDYTLTVRVEDEAGNEKHSASLTVTVDTQITIDAIELVNDNGIPGDNMTNDAHPQFRVTVPGDVNEVSLSIDGGVTWVKATQSATPGVWNYTWPGTVPDGDYTLNVKATDNAGNTVTETLHFTIDTTLSTPVIVLDSADDTGIQGDNMTNRTQPTFNLQHIDDDAVRVTVSVEHGGVTTTFDATKGVGGWTFTPPTSWGAGDYTLSVSVEDKAGNTSHSASLTVTVDTQIAINNIELVNDSGIPDDNLTNNVRPQFQVKVPTDVNEVRLSIDGGKTWFNATQSATPGVWDYTWLADVGEGKHTLTVEATDKAGNQTTQKLDFIIDTLLSEPTIVLDSTDDSGTKGDNLTNANKPTFLLGNIDADARYVTVEVQHGSTKEVLTATKGA

-3194 DYTLTVRVEDDA
+3194 DYTLTVRVEDEA

-3220 TQITIDVIEL
+3220 TQITIDAIEL

-3274 QGTAG
+3274 QVTAG

-3318 RLSTPTIAMDS
+3318 RLSTPTITMDS

-3347 FTIGNIDA
+3347 FTIGNIDS
-3355 DAHSVILRITQ
+3355 DAQSVILRITQ

-3409 QSTPLVVTVDTQT
+3409 QSTPLIVTVDTQT

-3468 WVSATQG
+3468 WVSAAQG

-3487 MGDGKHTLTVMVTDR
+3487 MGDGKHILTVMVTDR

-3614 VTVDTQIAIDRIEL
+3614 VTVDTQIAIDHIEL

-3691 QHTLTVEVTD
+3691 QHTLIVEVTD
-3701 GAGNKMTET
+3701 GAGNKMTGT
-3710 LNFTIDITLL
+3710 LDFTIDITLL

-3741 SVTQPVFV
+3741 SVTQPIFV

-3852 HQVDS
+3852 RQVDS

-3954 PGDVVQV
+3954 PGDVIQV

-4001 TDEAG
+4001 TDQAG

-4183 GSALPDGQHTLL
+4183 GSALPDGKHTLL

-4303 KTSAELR
+4303 KTSAELQ

-4534 TTPRFVIGNVPA
+4534 TKPRFVIGNVPA

-4557 VSYSVTANGNNLW
+4557 VSYPVTANGNNLW

-4615 EPASDTGNSNSDNLT
+4615 EPASDTGSSNSDNLT

-4655 SGREVLKQTITVGA
+4655 SGREVLKHTITVGA

-4723 DDQHEATSLRPEF
+4723 DDQYEATSLRPEF
-4736 KGFAEAF
+4736 KGLAEAF

-4832 PTLIGSTL
+4832 PTLVGNTL
-4840 PNTIVSIYVDGVK
+4840 PNAIVSIYVDGVK

-4968 GNYELTFKVE
+4968 GNYVLTFKVE

-5076 KAGNSQQKEILIEHD
+5076 KAGNSQQKDILIEHD

-5293 NSGSLDDLITN
+5293 NSGSLDDLITS

-5369 PRLLVTIDTST
+5369 PRLLVTVDTST
-5380 FIDNPAMVAGSDNGI
+5380 FIDNPVMIAGSDNGI

-5405 RPTFSIFGEMNQSVQ
+5405 RPAFSIFGEMNQSVQ

-5537 NEKGHWQMPVNPLYF
+5537 NDKGHWQMPVNPLYF

-5579 DTHIKVFTSE
+5579 DTHIQVFTSE
-5589 LDDNKSSSKTEW
+5589 LDDNKSSSKTDW
-5601 WSNSDL
+5601 WSNSST
-5607 ITMRGT
+5607 ITMRGM

-5634 AATGRWELSTDKLPE
+5634 AANGQWELSTDQLPE
-5649 GTYDISLVIEDS
+5649 GKYDITLSIEDN
-5661 AGNRWEDVREIFIDR
+5661 AGNRKEEVHEIFIDR

-5709 DSEGNTYTLT
+5709 DSNGNTYTLT

-5756 IMKEVPVISLSP
+5756 IMKETPVISLSP

-5782 KQPTF
+5782 NQPTF

-5878 VTNHTQ
+5878 VTNHNHTQ

-5903 THNGVTDIYQATQG
+5903 THNGVTDIYQATQD

-5929 NDGNYTLS
+5929 NDGTYTLS
-5937 VTVVDRAGNSQ
+5937 VTVVDRAGNSL
-5948 QSASLAVTVD
+5948 QSASLEVTVD
-5958 STVTVTADSQHDDAS
+5958 STVTVTADSQHDDAI
-5973 DDATATAV
+5973 DDATPTAV

-5999 EPSAAE
+5999 VPSAAE

-6010 VTAYSITL
+6010 ETAYSITL

-6049 IMFEGEEFTLPIT
+6049 VMFEGEEFTLPIT

-6086 DKDND
+6086 DKDDD

-6110 AMNVRG
+6110 AMNARG

>member
-2128 DNTDDS
+2128 DSTDDS

-2428 IELVNDSGI
+2428 
-2437 PDDNLTNNVRPHF
+2437 
-2450 QVTVPT
+2450 
-2456 DVNVVRLSIDGGKT
+2456 
-2470 WFNATQSATPGVWD
+2470 
-2484 YIWPDDVADGGYT
+2484 
-2497 LTVEA
+2497 
-2502 TDEAGNKA
+2502 
-2510 TQTLDFTIDTT
+2510 
-2521 LSVPT
+2521 
-2526 LSLDSA
+2526 
-2532 DDSGIAGDNITN
+2532 
-2544 VKTPGFTLNN
+2544 
-2554 IDTDVSRV
+2554 
-2562 IVEVMHNGIKQE
+2562 
-2574 VPLVQTGGQ
+2574 
-2583 WRFAPTSDWADGDYI
+2583 
-2598 LTVKVEDRAGN
+2598 
-2609 VKQSAPLTVTVD
+2609 
-2621 THIAIDRIELVNDSG
+2621 
-2636 IPGDNLTNEARPHFQ
+2636 
-2651 VTVPADVNG
+2651 
-2660 VRLSIDGGKTWFDA
+2660 
-2674 TQSATSGVWDY
+2674 
-2685 TWLTNVA
+2685 
-2692 NGPHTLMV
+2692 
-2700 EASDK
+2700 
-2705 AGNKTT
+2705 
-2711 QKLDFTIDTILSEP
+2711 
-2725 TITLDSADDSAAGD
+2725 
-2739 NITNVKMPGFTL
+2739 
-2751 GNIDADVTKVV
+2751 
-2762 VTVAHDGKNQQ
+2762 
-2773 IELIKNGGVWRF
+2773 
-2785 TPGAAWTDGDYTLT
+2785 
-2799 VKVED
+2799 
-2804 KAGNTNYSAPL
+2804 
-2815 TVTIDTQTSIDR
+2815 
-2827 IELLNDTGIVGD
+2827 
-2839 NLTNE
+2839 
-2844 ARPQFHITVPTDVNS
+2844 
-2859 VQLSLDGGI
+2859 
-2868 NWVNATLTSD
+2868 
-2878 GVWEYIWPT
+2878 
-2887 DLVENTYTLTVK
+2887 
-2899 ATDVAGNTATE
+2899 
-2910 TLNFIIDTTLSTPTI
+2910 
-2925 TLDSADDSGTANDNK
+2925 
-2940 TNVKTPGFIIGGIDS
+2940 
-2955 DVTQVVVQVMRDG
+2955 
-2968 HSEEVELTQTNGQW
+2968 
-2982 RFVPGSAWTDGDYTL
+2982 
-2997 TVTVKDEAG
+2997 
-3006 NIRHSAPL
+3006 
-3014 TVTIDTQITIDHI
+3014 I

-4557 VSYSVTANGNNLW
+4557 VSYPVTANGNNLW

-5331 VLVLEDGTWSYQFD
+5331 VLVLEDGAWSYQFD